1 MDTSEVFK
9 SGGINIPNPNYN
21 PKKKKNKEA
30 PYIFTN
36 NVGRY
41 TNPQAE
47 AVASSAGDNW
57 VMDEN
62 YSRKYQRYGITPN
75 KISPNLDK
83 ELADAQS
90 NWAKGFNAISQAVVS
105 ETLLGTLKA
114 FPDLFDAITNGF
126 LKSDGDYQN
135 PISNKLQEWQDY
147 FDNEVA
153 PIYSDPTRADIL
165 HGGLTNF
172 GWWASN
178 LPSVMS
184 SLTLLIPST
193 GITKG
198 IGYLGKLAK
207 IGARTRKG
215 LRALSGVNKAID
227 EGKALN
233 GFQKAII
240 AGTGG
245 AVQTN
250 VGRFASLSANALL
263 QRTMENY
270 QEAQGVY
277 KDMYSDAYDKLNNMN
292 EQEYADFINKNKQLV
307 EEAGGD
313 SSNKDAIARR
323 IAKRSADEDFKFN
336 YWNVGFDILQM
347 YGLRNMWKGIKS
359 GESSGTLNKVLR
371 EQKAKVGKTAEE
383 FEKYQQNLSKWT
395 KVRNNLVDR
404 LKGEK
409 VVVAGELSEGIEEA
423 INTIAQEEGMHVG
436 KELIGED
443 VHSSFDNRLQKYLQS
458 GAIYDSAFW
467 GVMGGVVFHHLGSG
481 FGRLQQTLE
490 DRANAKVDEKTGES
504 KKKSPFS
511 ISELGE
517 IKSRREDMNSWST
530 ITNRYIQRA
539 QEIKEGK
546 NPYSIGEDDKTLKGE
561 SDTQAAKQ
569 KADNDFIT
577 DMTLNAA
584 HKGNLDYLRA
594 FMASDEVR
602 KAMVEKGVVSEAE
615 SKEHQQRMLSKI
627 DSTIDSYTNNL
638 AKLINLVDNNAL
650 NKAHKNDIVPIEYLQ
665 GIASN
670 NVKYQQV
677 IQSLNLKEQQ
687 YDQLI
692 ADAFA
697 NEDIQK
703 VLGNKYTPEQFRAA
717 ASHALISNTMSALYA
732 EKRKLMKNKLTLSDK
747 VAIDNIDR
755 ILKEYGE
762 MLDDNEYRLTVA
774 HMINS
779 DFDENG
785 NIIRSATNIGEE
797 FDNIFQG
804 KDVTGAN
811 DQTDAQ
817 IVANFKAFA
826 KKYNFNER
834 LGNFE
839 SEENV
844 LDQLNKHNIST
855 TEINNLIVKADKVGL
870 PSDTFSKLLVSRS
883 DIELNRRYNQA
894 QLVTNADTL
903 SQELSFLQNTMNET
917 RKKVIDKSYKLINE
931 LADKYKD
938 EENNSIKQAVDAYY
952 VDNNDDFDSATSFM
966 TAAEKS
972 SFKEALDALH
982 LNSGL
987 NYRLGKQIQQLLGM
1001 RDKIKD
1007 ARNKAKDSEE
1017 KDAPVEESTTK
1028 PEEGNTATQST
1039 SSSTTGQ
1046 TATTQG
1052 QSSTQNASSSS
1063 SQGVQSEQTNNQSS
1077 TQQKSPTSKVNRE
1090 KSNVTQTKS
1099 EFTTKKSIS
1108 FTFDK
1113 DGNPTKANNV
1123 DDGYELVAGE
1133 DGTYEVTGAKR
1144 TDDRF
1149 YNNTDIAT
1157 NDEAQIVYNPYVK
1170 FDDEGNVISFE
1181 KGKLGTQA
1189 DVDAY
1194 EKALDEAEK
1203 QKEEQVQDEEQSS
1216 SLSTGGLS
1224 TEPESQTSN
1233 DQTAQVEEETK
1244 PEEKPEEKSESK
1256 KEEKKGPS
1264 LEEQD
1269 EFKERMSRKILND
1282 VKNNPDLD
1290 LSVAKEEYITEAIKI
1305 GYSEEEAKEMTDIWF
1320 KLPVMLQKMMKD
1332 ENKKYA
1338 SIPDL
1343 IVMTADK
1350 ALDRFNQLTQ
1360 QYNKVA
1366 NDFLKEYA
1374 SNVNLPIRN
1383 GKYYGRL
1390 EDILRYVEDVTKG
1403 AESSD
1408 FIFDTIKNY
1417 LKTDEAKEL
1426 FVLTDENQVDRA
1438 GYLRDSHKTTY
1449 QRNVERITGNYINQV
1464 NINNLSEI
1472 LDEDGIAA
1480 AEKELSLIQPGDE
1493 LEVEIGNKL
1502 NKSTQVILYKHNGV
1516 TIGWQALSNV
1526 SPLTGRNVRIADCW
1540 VHELDLTREENDG
1553 MAKNFFK
1560 QILSREGNFATLD
1573 DIVYKAAFDKLTKD
1587 ELKQL
1592 VIDFATH
1599 PRIQEAIKAG
1609 VLKINQ
1615 EQGFTYEKAL
1625 NGIAKIWR
1633 YNYEFK
1639 DDTDIFHEDL
1649 SPSIDNYYNKLR
1661 AEISAANMIADG
1673 DFNITVGMMSKG
1685 EVIRAK
1691 DKELKEDGTTR
1702 NTSEVAAPIATAL
1715 SAGTEAY
1722 IGVGVNGYVSISGL
1736 GNQNFGTTG
1745 SARSNQTYLCLPNT
1759 NGTIDYV
1766 AAYPITL
1773 RPMTYI
1779 HNGKETE
1786 IPRNQVLDTL
1796 VNSVI
1801 GQIQERLSNI
1811 KDFNDWNDLRDL
1823 IANVYSFDKN
1833 GILGGIKVYYDNSG
1847 NVQLFCDNRNKYTL
1861 FAKNVKGNVPN
1872 IIKVEINGEKRNV
1885 SFGEAAVL
1893 IEKDI
1898 RENTRVN
1905 INSTL
1910 VAADNNRAMPIK
1922 NKFIHYDKEG
1932 FHINIPA
1939 YNGNNSFNI
1948 NTSSYNSFLISNN
1961 LLRVDLAQENSSNY
1975 RRVATRKQ
1983 GGNQTLN
1990 IDIHDKLEQENPPVE
2005 GIEEPISPN
2014 TLQSD
2019 ITNILNDKDI
2029 ASKGAAIAERLMSDQ
2044 ATQNYETLKNKVK
2057 GHKYSTVLDGLFPEN
2072 IIFDDEAIQTE
2083 RTKENGDPNVV
2094 AYYNPKTNAIV
2105 VGNDWLNIASNSNL
2119 GGGNCA
2125 ARVLIHENL
2134 HKQINASRN
2143 KAKAKRQL
2151 KTIYDDFVQAI
2162 DADILDLAAGK
2173 FDEVNARHGNI
2184 FKDENHAKEFI
2195 NHIAEYKFDKLLD
2208 KNKEDTAIEEFIV
2221 ESLTSEGL
2229 IQYLNS
2235 VHVEGEHLN
2244 KGAKSIWQR
2253 IMEFI
2258 NNIFG
2263 FDIADESLRAKEF
2276 NTLAKAFSNEKKTKI
2291 QEGTLNFKED
2301 ETQQTENDNV
2311 VSQQESKAENI
2322 SKEELQSEEDKD
2334 KSEDNGLVDDNT
2346 DLTVN
2351 EEDIDEDDD
2360 IDFSSVPDKGLN
2372 SYSTVF
2378 DSIRSIPLSEQAKF
2392 ASLIEQGE
2400 VSVTCR

>member
-1 MDTSEVFK
+1 MDTTQFINKGGYEVLNPLWSK
-9 SGGINIPNPNYN
+9 S
-21 PKKKKNKEA
+21 KKNNQPKTILSASPQQGGLAETFYRA
-30 PYIFTN
+30 
-36 NVGRY
+36 
-41 TNPQAE
+41 NPSNFVFEGA
-47 AVASSAGDNW
+47 N
-57 VMDEN
+57 
-62 YSRKYQRYGITPN
+62 KYLRYGITPN
-75 KISPNLDK
+75 RVSPNLDK

-90 NWAKGFNAISQAVVS
+90 NWAKGFNSISQAVIS

-126 LKSDGDYQN
+126 LQSDGDYQN

-147 FDNEVA
+147 FNNEVA

-193 GITKG
+193 GIIKG
-198 IGYLGKLAK
+198 VGYLGKLAK

-227 EGKALN
+227 EGKTLN
-233 GFQKAII
+233 GFQKAIV
-240 AGTGG
+240 G
-245 AVQTN
+245 ATS
-250 VGRFASLSANALL
+250 GMESKFSRFASLSANALL

-277 KDMYSDAYDKLNNMN
+277 KDMYSDAYDKLNDMSD
-292 EQEYADFINKNKQLV
+292 EEYADFVNKNKQLV

-371 EQKAKVGKTAEE
+371 EQKARVGKTAEE

-409 VVVAGELSEGIEEA
+409 VVVAGELSEGLEEA

-443 VHSSFDNRLQKYLQS
+443 IHSSFDNRLQKYLQS

-490 DRANAKVDEKTGES
+490 DKANSKVDDKTGES

-517 IKSRREDMNSWST
+517 VKSRREDMNSWSA
-530 ITNRYIQRA
+530 ITNTYIKRA

-561 SDTQAAKQ
+561 ADIQAAKQ
-569 KADNDFIT
+569 KADDDFIT

-584 HKGNLDYLRA
+584 HKGNLDYLRT
-594 FMASDEVR
+594 FMSSDEVR

-615 SKEHQQRMLSKI
+615 SKEHQQRILDKI

-638 AKLINLVDNNAL
+638 SKLINLVDNNAL

-670 NVKYQQV
+670 NVKYQQT
-677 IQSLNLKEQQ
+677 IKSIGLREQQ

-717 ASHALISNTMSALYA
+717 ASHALISNTMAALYA
-732 EKRKLMKNKLTLSDK
+732 EKKRLMKNKLTLSDK

-755 ILKEYGE
+755 TLKEYGE
-762 MLDDNEYRLTVA
+762 MLNDNEYRLTVA

-779 DFDENG
+779 DFDEKG
-785 NIIRSATNIGEE
+785 NIVRNPTNIGEE
-797 FDNIFQG
+797 FDNIFIG

-817 IVANFKAFA
+817 IISNFKAFA

-844 LDQLNKHNIST
+844 LDQLRKHNTTT

-870 PSDTFSKLLVSRS
+870 PSDTFSKLLVTRS

-894 QLVTNADTL
+894 QLVTTADTL
-903 SQELSFLQNTMNET
+903 SKELSFLQNTMNET
-917 RKKVIDKSYKLINE
+917 RKKVIDNSYKFINE
-931 LADKYKD
+931 LADKYND
-938 EENNSIKQAVDAYY
+938 GENNSIKQAIDAYY
-952 VDNNDDFDSATSFM
+952 VDNDKDFDSATSFM
-966 TAAEKS
+966 TASEKS

-987 NYRLGKQIQQLLGM
+987 NYRLGKQIQELLGM

-1017 KDAPVEESTTK
+1017 KNAPVEESTTK

-1039 SSSTTGQ
+1039 SSAITSQ
-1046 TATTQG
+1046 PATTQS
-1052 QSSTQNASSSS
+1052 QSSTQNASNSS
-1063 SQGVQSEQTNNQSS
+1063 SQAVQSQQTNNQSGA
-1077 TQQKSPTSKVNRE
+1077 QQNSPTSKTNKE
-1090 KSNVTQTKS
+1090 KSNVTQQKS
-1099 EFTTKKSIS
+1099 EFTPKKSINLI
-1108 FTFDK
+1108 FDK

-1133 DGTYEVTGAKR
+1133 DGTYELTGAKR

-1157 NDEAQIVYNPYVK
+1157 NDETQIVYNPYVK

-1203 QKEEQVQDEEQSS
+1203 QKEEQTQDEEQSS
-1216 SLSTGGLS
+1216 SPSTGGLS

-1233 DQTAQVEEETK
+1233 DQTTEVEEETK
-1244 PEEKPEEKSESK
+1244 PEEKPEDK
-1256 KEEKKGPS
+1256 KEKKKGLS

-1269 EFKERMSRKILND
+1269 EFKERMSKKILND
-1282 VKNNPDLD
+1282 VKANPDLD

-1305 GYSEEEAKEMTDIWF
+1305 GYSEEEAKEMTDKWF
-1320 KLPVMLQKMMKD
+1320 KLPIMVQKMMKAKD
-1332 ENKKYA
+1332 KKYA

-1343 IVMTADK
+1343 IVITADK
-1350 ALDRFNQLTQ
+1350 ALDRFNKLVKE
-1360 QYNKVA
+1360 YNNIA
-1366 NDFLKEYA
+1366 NEFLKEYA
-1374 SNVNLPIRN
+1374 SNVNLPVRN

-1403 AESSD
+1403 TESSD
-1408 FIFDTIKNY
+1408 FIFDAIKNY

-1426 FVLTDENQVDRA
+1426 FVLTDEKNVDNA
-1438 GYLRDSHKTTY
+1438 NYLSNTHKTTY
-1449 QRNVERITGNYINQV
+1449 QRNVERITGNVINTI

-1472 LDEDGIAA
+1472 LDEDGIKA
-1480 AEKELSLIQPGDE
+1480 AEKELSLIEPGDE
-1493 LEVEIGNKL
+1493 LDVEISTKL
-1502 NKSTQVILYKHNGV
+1502 NKNTQVILYKHNRV
-1516 TIGWQALSNV
+1516 VIGWQALSDINQN
-1526 SPLTGRNVRIADCW
+1526 TGRNVRIADCW
-1540 VHELDLTREENDG
+1540 RHELDLSKSDNDG
-1553 MAKNFFK
+1553 AAKDFFK
-1560 QILSREGNFATLD
+1560 QILNRDGDFATLD
-1573 DIVYKAAFDKLTKD
+1573 DIIHSVAFDKLSKKEFK
-1587 ELKQL
+1587 EL
-1592 VIDFATH
+1592 VTAFATN
-1599 PRIQEAIKAG
+1599 PKIQEAIKDG
-1609 VLKINQ
+1609 ILIINQ
-1615 EQGFTYEKAL
+1615 EKGFTYEKAL
-1625 NGIAKIWR
+1625 NGVAKIWR

-1639 DDTDIFHEDL
+1639 DYNEVL
-1649 SPSIDNYYNKLR
+1649 SASIDDYYNKLR
-1661 AEISAANMIADG
+1661 SEISTANLITDG
-1673 DFNITVGMMSKG
+1673 KHTITVGMMSKG

-1702 NTSEVAAPIATAL
+1702 NTSEVVAPIATAL

-1722 IGVGVNGYVSISGL
+1722 IGVGTNNYITISGL
-1736 GNQNFGTTG
+1736 GARNYGTTG
-1745 SARSNQTYLCLPNT
+1745 EAKNNQTYLCLPNT

-1779 HNGKETE
+1779 HDGKETE
-1786 IPRNQVLDTL
+1786 IPKNQVLETL
-1796 VNSVI
+1796 VQSVI
-1801 GQIQERLSNI
+1801 GQIQERLLNV

-1823 IANVYSFDKN
+1823 IANIYSFDKN
-1833 GILGGIKVYYDNSG
+1833 GILGGIRVYYDNYG
-1847 NVQLFCDNRNKYTL
+1847 NVQLFCDNGNKYTL

-1872 IIKVEINGEKRNV
+1872 IIKVEVNGEKRNV
-1885 SFGEAAVL
+1885 SFGEAASL
-1893 IEKDI
+1893 LEDDI
-1898 RENTRVN
+1898 RENTRIN

-1910 VAADNNRAMPIK
+1910 IAADNNRAMPIK

-1939 YNGNNSFNI
+1939 YNGQNAFNI
-1948 NTSSYNSFLISNN
+1948 NASSYNSFLINNN

-1975 RRVATRKQ
+1975 RKTAIRKP
-1983 GGNQTLN
+1983 GGNQNLTIN
-1990 IDIHDKLEQENPPVE
+1990 IHNKIEQENPPVE
-2005 GIEEPISPN
+2005 DIETSTPVN

-2019 ITNILNDKDI
+2019 INTILNDESI
-2029 ASKGAAIAERLMSDQ
+2029 ASKGIAIAERLMSNT

-2057 GHKYSTVLDGLFPEN
+2057 GHKYSTVFDGLFPEN
-2072 IIFDDEAIQTE
+2072 IIFDDEAIQKE
-2083 RTKENGDPNVV
+2083 KTKDKDNTNVV
-2094 AYYNPKTNAIV
+2094 AYYDAKTDSIV
-2105 VGNDWLNIASNSNL
+2105 VGNDWLNIASDPKL
-2119 GGGNCA
+2119 GGGNRA

-2143 KAKAKRQL
+2143 KEKAKRQL

-2162 DADILDLAAGK
+2162 DADILDLSAGK
-2173 FDEVNARHGNI
+2173 FKEVNARHGNI
-2184 FKDENHAKEFI
+2184 FENENHAKDFI

-2235 VHVEGEHLN
+2235 VHVEGEHLK
-2244 KGAKSIWQR
+2244 KGNKSIWQR

-2258 NNIFG
+2258 NSIFG

-2276 NTLAKAFSNEKKTKI
+2276 NTLAKAFSNEKKTKV
-2291 QEGTLNFKED
+2291 QEGTLNFEED
-2301 ETQQTENDNV
+2301 ETQQTKTDNV
-2311 VSQQESKAENI
+2311 ISQQESETKDI
-2322 SKEELQSEEDKD
+2322 SKEEVQSEKDEDET
-2334 KSEDNGLVDDNT
+2334 EDIGLVDNNIDKAT
-2346 DLTVN
+2346 
-2351 EEDIDEDDD
+2351 EDEFDEDDD
-2360 IDFSSVPDKGLN
+2360 LDFSSVPDKSLN

-2378 DSIRSIPLSEQAKF
+2378 DSITSLPLSEQAKF

>member
-1 MDTSEVFK
+1 MDTSQFINKGGYEVLNPLWSK
-9 SGGINIPNPNYN
+9 S
-21 PKKKKNKEA
+21 KKNNQPKTIISASPQQGGLAETFYRA
-30 PYIFTN
+30 
-36 NVGRY
+36 
-41 TNPQAE
+41 NPSNFVFEGA
-47 AVASSAGDNW
+47 N
-57 VMDEN
+57 
-62 YSRKYQRYGITPN
+62 KYLKYGITPN
-75 KISPNLDK
+75 RISPNLDK

-90 NWAKGFNAISQAVVS
+90 NWTKGFNSISQAVVS

-126 LKSDGDYQN
+126 LQSDGDYQN

-147 FDNEVA
+147 FNNDVA

-193 GITKG
+193 GIVKG
-198 IGYLGKLAK
+198 VGYLGKLAK

-227 EGKALN
+227 EGKTLN
-233 GFQKAII
+233 GFQKAIV
-240 AGTGG
+240 G
-245 AVQTN
+245 ATS
-250 VGRFASLSANALL
+250 GMESKFSRFASLSANALL

-277 KDMYSDAYDKLNNMN
+277 KDMYSDAYDKLNNMSD
-292 EQEYADFINKNKQLV
+292 EEYADFVNKNKQLV

-371 EQKAKVGKTAEE
+371 EQKARVGKTAEE

-395 KVRNNLVDR
+395 KVRNNLADR

-409 VVVAGELSEGIEEA
+409 VVVAGELSEGLEEA

-443 VHSSFDNRLQKYLQS
+443 IHSSFDNRLQKYLQS

-490 DRANAKVDEKTGES
+490 DKANSKVDDKTGES

-517 IKSRREDMNSWST
+517 VKSRREDMNSWSA
-530 ITNRYIQRA
+530 ITNTYIKRA

-561 SDTQAAKQ
+561 ADIQAAKQ
-569 KADNDFIT
+569 KADDDFIT
-577 DMTLNAA
+577 DITLNAA
-584 HKGNLDYLRA
+584 HKGNLDYLRT
-594 FMASDEVR
+594 FMSSDEVR

-615 SKEHQQRMLSKI
+615 SKEHQQRILDKI

-638 AKLINLVDNNAL
+638 SKLINLVDNNAL

-670 NVKYQQV
+670 NVKYQQN
-677 IQSLNLKEQQ
+677 IKSIGLREQQ
-687 YDQLI
+687 YDHLI

-697 NEDIQK
+697 NPDIQK
-703 VLGNKYTPEQFRAA
+703 VIGNRYTPEQFRAA
-717 ASHALISNTMSALYA
+717 ASHALISNTMAALYA
-732 EKRKLMKNKLTLSDK
+732 EKKRLMKNKLTLSDK

-755 ILKEYGE
+755 TLKEYSE

-779 DFDENG
+779 DFDEKG
-785 NIIRSATNIGEE
+785 NLVRNPTNIGEE
-797 FDNIFQG
+797 FDNIFIG
-804 KDVTGAN
+804 KDSNGVN
-811 DQTDAQ
+811 EQTDAQ

-844 LDQLNKHNIST
+844 LDQLRKHNITT
-855 TEINNLIVKADKVGL
+855 TEINNLIIKADKVGL
-870 PSDTFSKLLVSRS
+870 PSDTFSKLLVTRS
-883 DIELNRRYNQA
+883 DMELNRRYNQA

-1017 KDAPVEESTTK
+1017 KNAPVEEGKTSTESTST
-1028 PEEGNTATQST
+1028 NTTGKAAATQS
-1039 SSSTTGQ
+1039 
-1046 TATTQG
+1046 
-1052 QSSTQNASSSS
+1052 QSLTQNASNSS
-1063 SQGVQSEQTNNQSS
+1063 SQGVQSQQTNNQSGA
-1077 TQQKSPTSKVNRE
+1077 QQKSPTSKTNKG
-1090 KSNVTQTKS
+1090 KSNVTQQKS
-1099 EFTTKKSIS
+1099 EFTPKKSIDLI
-1108 FTFDK
+1108 FDK
-1113 DGNPTKANNV
+1113 DGNPTKAYNIGG
-1123 DDGYELVAGE
+1123 GYELVAGE
-1133 DGTYEVTGAKR
+1133 NGIYELTGAR
-1144 TDDRF
+1144 GADDRF

-1157 NDEAQIVYNPYVK
+1157 NNEAQIVYNPYFK

-1216 SLSTGGLS
+1216 SSSTGGLS
-1224 TEPESQTSN
+1224 TKPESQTSN
-1233 DQTAQVEEETK
+1233 DQSTQVEEETK
-1244 PEEKPEEKSESK
+1244 HEEKPEDK
-1256 KEEKKGPS
+1256 KEEKKGLS

-1269 EFKERMSRKILND
+1269 EFKERMSKKILND
-1282 VKNNPDLD
+1282 VKANPDLD

-1305 GYSEEEAKEMTDIWF
+1305 GYSEEEAKEMTDKWF
-1320 KLPVMLQKMMKD
+1320 KLPIMVQKMMKAKD
-1332 ENKKYA
+1332 KKYA

-1343 IVMTADK
+1343 IVITADK
-1350 ALDRFNQLTQ
+1350 ALDRFNKLVKE
-1360 QYNKVA
+1360 YNNIA
-1366 NDFLKEYA
+1366 NEFLKEYA
-1374 SNVNLPIRN
+1374 SNVNLPVRN

-1403 AESSD
+1403 TESSD
-1408 FIFDTIKNY
+1408 FIFDAIKNY

-1426 FVLTDENQVDRA
+1426 FVLTDEKNVDNA
-1438 GYLRDSHKTTY
+1438 NYLSNTHKTTY
-1449 QRNVERITGNYINQV
+1449 QRNVERITGNVINTI

-1472 LDEDGIAA
+1472 LDEDGIKA
-1480 AEKELSLIQPGDE
+1480 AEKELSLIEPGNE
-1493 LEVEIGNKL
+1493 LEVEISTKL
-1502 NKSTQVILYKHNGV
+1502 NKNTQVILYKHNGV
-1516 TIGWQALSNV
+1516 VIGWQALSDINQN
-1526 SPLTGRNVRIADCW
+1526 TGRNVRIADCW
-1540 VHELDLTREENDG
+1540 RHELDLSKSDNDG
-1553 MAKNFFK
+1553 VAKDFFK
-1560 QILSREGNFATLD
+1560 QILNREGDFATLD
-1573 DIVYKAAFDKLTKD
+1573 DIIHSVAFDKLSKKEFK
-1587 ELKQL
+1587 EL
-1592 VIDFATH
+1592 VTAFATH
-1599 PRIQEAIKAG
+1599 LKIQEAIKSG
-1609 VLKINQ
+1609 ILIINQ
-1615 EQGFTYEKAL
+1615 EKGFTYEKAL

-1639 DDTDIFHEDL
+1639 DYNEVL
-1649 SPSIDNYYNKLR
+1649 SASIDDYYNKLR
-1661 AEISAANMIADG
+1661 SEISTANLITDG
-1673 DFNITVGMMSKG
+1673 KHTITVGMMSKG
-1685 EVIRAK
+1685 EIIRAK

-1702 NTSEVAAPIATAL
+1702 DTSEVVAPVATAL

-1722 IGVGVNGYVSISGL
+1722 IGVGTNNYVTISGL
-1736 GNQNFGTTG
+1736 GAHNYGTTG
-1745 SARSNQTYLCLPNT
+1745 KARSNQTYLCLPNT

-1779 HNGKETE
+1779 HDGKETE
-1786 IPRNQVLDTL
+1786 IPKNQVLETL
-1796 VNSVI
+1796 TDAII
-1801 GQIQERLSNI
+1801 GQIQERLLNV

-1823 IANVYSFDKN
+1823 IANIYSFDKN
-1833 GILGGIKVYYDNSG
+1833 GILGGIRVYYDNYG
-1847 NVQLFCDNRNKYTL
+1847 NVQLFCDNGNKYTL

-1872 IIKVEINGEKRNV
+1872 IIKVEVNGEKRNV
-1885 SFGEAAVL
+1885 SFGEAASL
-1893 IEKDI
+1893 LEDDI
-1898 RENTRVN
+1898 RENTRIN
-1905 INSTL
+1905 INDSL

-1939 YNGNNSFNI
+1939 YNEHNAFNI
-1948 NTSSYNSFLISNN
+1948 NASSYNSFLISNN

-1975 RRVATRKQ
+1975 RKTAIRKQ
-1983 GGNQTLN
+1983 GGNQNLTIN
-1990 IDIHDKLEQENPPVE
+1990 IHDKIEQENPPVE
-2005 GIEEPISPN
+2005 DIETSTPVN

-2019 ITNILNDKDI
+2019 INTILNDESI
-2029 ASKGAAIAERLMSDQ
+2029 ASKGIAIAERLMSDK
-2044 ATQNYETLKNKVK
+2044 ATQNYESLKKKVK
-2057 GHKYSTVLDGLFPEN
+2057 GHKYSTVFDGLFPEN
-2072 IIFDDEAIQTE
+2072 IIFDDEAIQREKSKDVNNT
-2083 RTKENGDPNVV
+2083 NVV
-2094 AYYNPKTNAIV
+2094 AYYDPKTDAIV
-2105 VGNDWLNIASNSNL
+2105 VGNDWLNIASDSKL
-2119 GGGNCA
+2119 GGGNRA

-2143 KAKAKRQL
+2143 KEKAKRQL

-2162 DADILDLAAGK
+2162 DADILDLSAGK
-2173 FDEVNARHGNI
+2173 FKEVNARHGNI
-2184 FKDENHAKEFI
+2184 FENENHAKDFI

-2235 VHVEGEHLN
+2235 VHVEGEHLK
-2244 KGAKSIWQR
+2244 KGNKSIWQR

-2258 NNIFG
+2258 NSIFG

-2276 NTLAKAFSNEKKTKI
+2276 NTLAKAFSNEKKTKV

-2301 ETQQTENDNV
+2301 GTQQTKTDNV
-2311 VSQQESKAENI
+2311 VSQQESETKDI
-2322 SKEELQSEEDKD
+2322 SKEEVQSEED
-2334 KSEDNGLVDDNT
+2334 EDETEDIGLVNKNIDKATEDEY
-2346 DLTVN
+2346 N
-2351 EEDIDEDDD
+2351 EDEDL
-2360 IDFSSVPDKGLN
+2360 DFSSVPDKSIN

-2378 DSIRSIPLSEQAKF
+2378 DSITSLPLSEQAKF
-2392 ASLIEQGE
+2392 ASLIEHGE
-2400 VSVTCR
+2400 VSISCR

>member
-1 MDTSEVFK
+1 MDTEKVFNN
-9 SGGINIPNPNYN
+9 SGYIVPNPNYN
-21 PKKKKNKEA
+21 PKTKK
-30 PYIFTN
+30 
-36 NVGRY
+36 GRSQSP
-41 TNPQAE
+41 TIHVMGVDESGGNGA
-47 AVASSAGDNW
+47 ADVFAKDVSDMWTMGDT
-57 VMDEN
+57 
-62 YSRKYQRYGITPN
+62 SKYQRYGITPN
-75 KISPNLDK
+75 RISPNLDK

-90 NWAKGFNAISQAVVS
+90 NWTKGFNAIAQAVVS
-105 ETLLGTLKA
+105 QSVLGTLKA

-126 LKSDGDYQN
+126 LQSDGDYQN

-147 FDNEVA
+147 FDQQVA

-207 IGARTRKG
+207 VGARTRKG
-215 LRALSGVNKAID
+215 LRALSGVDKAID

-233 GFQKAII
+233 GFQKAIVG
-240 AGTGG
+240 ATGG
-245 AVQTN
+245 GVESN
-250 VGRFASLSANALL
+250 IGRFASLSTNALL

-277 KDMYSDAYDKLNNMN
+277 KDMYDEASNKLNSMN
-292 EQEYADFINKNKQLV
+292 AQEYADFINKNQQLV

-359 GESSGTLNKVLR
+359 GENAGVLNKVLR
-371 EQKAKVGKTAEE
+371 EQKARVGKTAEE

-409 VVVAGELSEGIEEA
+409 VVIAGEVSEGIEEA
-423 INTIAQEEGMHVG
+423 VNTIAQEEGMHVG
-436 KELIGED
+436 KELLGED
-443 VHSSFDNRLQKYLQS
+443 IHSSFDNRLQKYLQS

-490 DRANAKVDEKTGES
+490 DRANAKPDKRTGETN
-504 KKKSPFS
+504 KKSPFS

-517 IKSRREDMNSWST
+517 IKSRREDMNSWSA

-539 QEIKEGK
+539 QEIKDGK
-546 NPYSIGEDDKTLKGE
+546 NPYSIGEDDKVLKGE
-561 SDTQAAKQ
+561 SDTQAARQ

-584 HKGNLDYLRA
+584 HKGNLDYLKA
-594 FMASDEVR
+594 FMSSDEVR
-602 KAMVEKGVVSEAE
+602 KAMVEKGVISEAE
-615 SKEHQQRMLSKI
+615 SKEHQQRMLAKI
-627 DSTIDSYTNNL
+627 DATIDSYTNNL
-638 AKLINLVDNNAL
+638 SKLINLVDNNSL

-670 NVKYQQV
+670 NVKYQQT
-677 IQSLNLKEQQ
+677 IQALGLREQQ
-687 YDQLI
+687 YDTLI

-697 NEDIQK
+697 NPDIQK

-717 ASHALISNTMSALYA
+717 ASHALISNTMAALYA
-732 EKRKLMKNKLTLSDK
+732 EKKRLMKNKLTLSDK

-755 ILKEYGE
+755 TLKEYSE
-762 MLDDNEYRLTVA
+762 MLDDNEYRLAIA

-785 NIIRSATNIGEE
+785 QIVRNPTNIGEE
-797 FDNIFQG
+797 FDNIFNG
-804 KDVTGAN
+804 KDVTGTTEQN
-811 DQTDAQ
+811 DAQ
-817 IVANFKAFA
+817 IVSNFKAFA
-826 KKYNFNER
+826 KKYKFDER

-839 SEENV
+839 STDNV
-844 LDQLNKHNIST
+844 LDQLNKHNIIT

-870 PSDTFSKLLVSRS
+870 PSDTFSKLLITRS

-917 RKKVIDKSYKLINE
+917 RKKVIDNSYKLINE

-938 EENNSIKQAVDAYY
+938 EENSSIRQAVDAYY
-952 VDNNDDFDSATSFM
+952 VDNDDDFDAATSFM
-966 TAAEKS
+966 TTSEKS
-972 SFKEALDALH
+972 SFKEALDVLH

-987 NYRLGKQIQQLLGM
+987 NYRLGKQIQDLLDM
-1001 RDKIKD
+1001 RNKIKD
-1007 ARNKAKDSEE
+1007 ARNKAKDSEDKTINE
-1017 KDAPVEESTTK
+1017 DDTKDDTKDKTVDTTTDNN
-1028 PEEGNTATQST
+1028 GQDV
-1039 SSSTTGQ
+1039 TTD
-1046 TATTQG
+1046 
-1052 QSSTQNASSSS
+1052 
-1063 SQGVQSEQTNNQSS
+1063 NQSS
-1077 TQQKSPTSKVNRE
+1077 TKNDTEKHVEFTKSQSVDNSSAEGKQSHEKPANTQ
-1090 KSNVTQTKS
+1090 KSNVTKEKQP
-1099 EFTTKKSIS
+1099 FTPKKSID
-1108 FTFDK
+1108 FKFDTE
-1113 DGNPTKANNV
+1113 GNPTKANNV
-1123 DDGYELVAGE
+1123 DNGFELIAGE
-1133 DGTYEVTGAKR
+1133 DGTYEVTGVR
-1144 TDDRF
+1144 TTDDRF
-1149 YNNTDIAT
+1149 YTNTDIAT
-1157 NDEAQIVYNPYVK
+1157 NDETQIVYNPYVK
-1170 FDDEGNVISFE
+1170 FDDEGNVVSFE

-1189 DVDAY
+1189 DADAY
-1194 EKALDEAEK
+1194 EKSLEEAER
-1203 QKEEQVQDEEQSS
+1203 QKEEQNQNDDKPISP
-1216 SLSTGGLS
+1216 STGGFS
-1224 TEPESQTSN
+1224 I
-1233 DQTAQVEEETK
+1233 ETK
-1244 PEEKPEEKSESK
+1244 PQTSDDITNEDEAKP
-1256 KEEKKGPS
+1256 KEEKKPEVKDEVS

-1269 EFKERMSRKILND
+1269 AFKSKMSIKIIED
-1282 VKNNPDLD
+1282 VKANPDLD
-1290 LSVAKEEYITEAIKI
+1290 LVAAKENYVADAIKL
-1305 GYSEEEAKEMTDIWF
+1305 GFSEEEAKDMTDKWF
-1320 KLPVMLQKMMKD
+1320 KLATLTQRMLKAKS
-1332 ENKKYA
+1332 KKFA

-1390 EDILRYVEDVTKG
+1390 EDILRYVENVTEG

-1408 FIFDTIKNY
+1408 FIFDAIKNY
-1417 LKTDEAKEL
+1417 LKTDEAKQL
-1426 FVLTDENQVDRA
+1426 FVLTDESQVDRA

-1449 QRNVERITGNYINQV
+1449 QRNIERITGNYLNQV
-1464 NINNLSEI
+1464 NINHLSEV
-1472 LDEDGIAA
+1472 LDEDGVKA
-1480 AEKELSLIQPGDE
+1480 AEKELSLIQTGDK
-1493 LEVEIGNKL
+1493 LEVEIDVKV
-1502 NKSTQVILYKHNGV
+1502 NKSTRVILYKHNGV
-1516 TIGWQALSNV
+1516 TVGWQALSSINK
-1526 SPLTGRNVRIADCW
+1526 LTGRNTRVADCW
-1540 VHELDLTREENDG
+1540 VHELDLTKEENDG
-1553 MAKNFFK
+1553 AAKTFFK
-1560 QILSREGNFATLD
+1560 QILNREEDYATLD
-1573 DIVYKAAFDKLTKD
+1573 DIVYRAAFDKLTK
-1587 ELKQL
+1587 EERNQL
-1592 VIDFATH
+1592 TVSFATH
-1599 PRIQEAIKAG
+1599 PRVQQAINAG
-1609 VLKINQ
+1609 ILKINQ
-1615 EQGFTYEKAL
+1615 EQGFTYDKAL
-1625 NGIAKIWR
+1625 EGIAKIWR

-1649 SPSIDNYYNKLR
+1649 SSSIDNYYNKLR

-1673 DFNITVGMMSKG
+1673 NFDITVGMMSKG

-1702 NTSEVAAPIATAL
+1702 NTEEVAAPIATAL

-1722 IGVGVNGYVSISGL
+1722 IGVGTNGYISISGL
-1736 GNQNFGTTG
+1736 GNQTYGNTG
-1745 SARSNQTYLCLPNT
+1745 SSRNNQTYLCLPNT

-1779 HNGKETE
+1779 NNGKETE

-1796 VNSVI
+1796 VDSVI
-1801 GQIQERLSNI
+1801 GQIQDRLFNV
-1811 KDFNDWNDLRDL
+1811 KDFNDWNDVRDL
-1823 IANVYSFDKN
+1823 IANIYSFDKN
-1833 GILGGIKVYYDNSG
+1833 GILAGIRVYYDNYG
-1847 NVQLFCDNRNKYTL
+1847 NVQLICDNGNKYTL
-1861 FAKNVKGNVPN
+1861 FAKNSKGNVPN
-1872 IIKVEINGEKRNV
+1872 MIKVENHDGKRNV
-1885 SFGEAAVL
+1885 AFQEAAL
-1893 IEKDI
+1893 LLEDDI

-1922 NKFIHYDKEG
+1922 NKFIRYDKDG

-1939 YNGNNSFNI
+1939 YNDKNAFNI
-1948 NTSSYNSFLISNN
+1948 NASSYNSFLISNN

-1990 IDIHDKLEQENPPVE
+1990 IEIHDKLEQENPPVE
-2005 GIEEPISPN
+2005 EREEEPSTD

-2019 ITNILNDKDI
+2019 ITSILNDKDI
-2029 ASKGAAIAERLMSDQ
+2029 VSKGAAIAERLMSDQ
-2044 ATQNYETLKNKVK
+2044 ATQNYEALKNKVK
-2057 GHKYSTVLDGLFPEN
+2057 GHKYSTVLDGLFPED
-2072 IIFDDEAIQTE
+2072 IIFDDEAIKAEQ
-2083 RTKENGDPNVV
+2083 TKENGDASAV
-2094 AYYNPKTNAIV
+2094 AYFDPKTNSIV

-2119 GGGNCA
+2119 GGGNRA
-2125 ARVLIHENL
+2125 ARILIHENL

-2151 KTIYDDFVQAI
+2151 KTIYDDFTKAI

-2184 FKDENHAKEFI
+2184 FKDENHAKDFI

-2244 KGAKSIWQR
+2244 KGSKSIWQR

-2276 NTLAKAFSNEKKTKI
+2276 NTLAKAFSNERKAKV
-2291 QEGTLNFKED
+2291 QEGTLNFKKD
-2301 ETQQTENDNV
+2301 ETQQIQTDDV
-2311 VSQQESKAENI
+2311 VPQQESETESI
-2322 SKEELQSEEDKD
+2322 SKEELQSEEDED
-2334 KSEDNGLVDDNT
+2334 KSEDNGLVNDNIDEAT
-2346 DLTVN
+2346 
-2351 EEDIDEDDD
+2351 EDEIDEDDD
-2360 IDFSSVPDKGLN
+2360 IDFSSVPDKSLS

-2378 DSIRSIPLSEQAKF
+2378 DSITSLPLSEQSKF
-2392 ASLIEQGE
+2392 ASLIAQGE

>member
-1 MDTSEVFK
+1 MDTSQFINKGGYEVLNPLWSK
-9 SGGINIPNPNYN
+9 S
-21 PKKKKNKEA
+21 KKNTQPKTIISASPQQGGLAETFYRANPSNFVFEGASKYMKE
-30 PYIFTN
+30 
-36 NVGRY
+36 
-41 TNPQAE
+41 
-47 AVASSAGDNW
+47 
-57 VMDEN
+57 
-62 YSRKYQRYGITPN
+62 GITPN
-75 KISPNLDK
+75 RISPNLDK

-90 NWAKGFNAISQAVVS
+90 NWTKGFNAISQAVVS

-153 PIYSDPTRADIL
+153 PIYTTPGVDISN
-165 HGGLTNF
+165 GGLTDP

-198 IGYLGKLAK
+198 IGYLGKLAN

-277 KDMYSDAYDKLNNMN
+277 KDMYSDAYDKLNNMT
-292 EQEYADFINKNKQLV
+292 EQEYADFINKNKKLV

-359 GESSGTLNKVLR
+359 GENSSTLNKVLR

-409 VVVAGELSEGIEEA
+409 VVIAGELSEGIEEA

-467 GVMGGVVFHHLGSG
+467 GVMGGIVFHHLGSG

-490 DRANAKVDEKTGES
+490 DRANSKVDEKTGES

-517 IKSRREDMNSWST
+517 IKSRREDMNSWSA

-602 KAMVEKGVVSEAE
+602 KAMVEKGVVTEAE

-717 ASHALISNTMSALYA
+717 ASHALISNTMAALYA

-755 ILKEYGE
+755 TLKEYGE

-779 DFDENG
+779 DFDEEGKLIKNP
-785 NIIRSATNIGEE
+785 TNIGEE
-797 FDNIFQG
+797 FDNIFTG
-804 KDVTGAN
+804 KDSTGAN

-844 LDQLNKHNIST
+844 LDQLNKHNINT

-952 VDNNDDFDSATSFM
+952 VDNDDDFDSATSFM
-966 TAAEKS
+966 TVAEKS

-987 NYRLGKQIQQLLGM
+987 NYRLGKQIQELLGM

-1017 KDAPVEESTTK
+1017 KNAPVEESKTST
-1028 PEEGNTATQST
+1028 ESTNTN
-1039 SSSTTGQ
+1039 TTGQ
-1046 TATTQG
+1046 ATTTQN
-1052 QSSTQNASSSS
+1052 QSSTQNTSNSS
-1063 SQGVQSEQTNNQSS
+1063 SQGVQSQQTNNQSF
-1077 TQQKSPTSKVNRE
+1077 TQQKSPTSKANKQ
-1090 KSNVTQTKS
+1090 KSNVTQMKS
-1099 EFTTKKSIS
+1099 EFTPKKSIS

-1113 DGNPTKANNV
+1113 NGNPTKANNV
-1123 DDGYELVAGE
+1123 DDGYELIAGE
-1133 DGTYEVTGAKR
+1133 DGTYELMGAKR

-1203 QKEEQVQDEEQSS
+1203 QKEEQDKGEEQSS
-1216 SLSTGGLS
+1216 SPSTGGLS
-1224 TEPESQTSN
+1224 TESESQTSN
-1233 DQTAQVEEETK
+1233 NQTTNNQTTQVKEETK
-1244 PEEKPEEKSESK
+1244 PEEKPENK

-1269 EFKERMSRKILND
+1269 EFKNTMSRKILND
-1282 VKNNPDLD
+1282 VRNNPDLD
-1290 LSVAKEEYITEAIKI
+1290 LSIAKQEYINEAIKF
-1305 GYSEEEAKEMTDIWF
+1305 GFSEEEAKNMTDIWF
-1320 KLPVMLQKMMKD
+1320 KLPEKVQQMLRAKS
-1332 ENKKYA
+1332 NKYA

-1374 SNVNLPIRN
+1374 SNVNLPVRN

-1408 FIFDTIKNY
+1408 FIFDAIKNY

-1449 QRNVERITGNYINQV
+1449 QRNVERITGNYLNQV

-1472 LDEDGIAA
+1472 LDEDGVTA

-1493 LEVEIGNKL
+1493 LEVEKGTKL
-1502 NKSTQVILYKHNGV
+1502 NKNTQVILYKHNGV
-1516 TIGWQALSNV
+1516 TIGWQALSSINYN
-1526 SPLTGRNVRIADCW
+1526 TGRNVRIADCW

-1553 MAKNFFK
+1553 MTKNFFK

-1592 VIDFATH
+1592 VTDFATH

-1633 YNYEFK
+1633 YNYELK

-1649 SPSIDNYYNKLR
+1649 TSSIDNYYNKLR
-1661 AEISAANMIADG
+1661 TEISAANMIADG

-1702 NTSEVAAPIATAL
+1702 NTSEVAAPILTAL

-1745 SARSNQTYLCLPNT
+1745 SARNNQTYLCLPNT

-1811 KDFNDWNDLRDL
+1811 KDFNDWNDFRDL
-1823 IANVYSFDKN
+1823 IANIYSFDKN
-1833 GILGGIKVYYDNSG
+1833 GILGGIRVYYDNYG
-1847 NVQLFCDNRNKYTL
+1847 NVQLFCDNGNKYTL

-1872 IIKVEINGEKRNV
+1872 IIKVETNVEKRNV

-1893 IEKDI
+1893 LEDDI
-1898 RENTRVN
+1898 RENTRIN
-1905 INSTL
+1905 INSAL

-1939 YNGNNSFNI
+1939 YNGNNAFNI
-1948 NTSSYNSFLISNN
+1948 NASSYNSFLISNN

-2005 GIEEPISPN
+2005 DIEDSISIN
-2014 TLQSD
+2014 SLQSD

-2105 VGNDWLNIASNSNL
+2105 VGNDWLNIASNPNL
-2119 GGGNCA
+2119 GGGNRA

-2143 KAKAKRQL
+2143 KVKAKRQL
-2151 KTIYDDFVQAI
+2151 KTIYDDFTQAI
-2162 DADILDLAAGK
+2162 DADILDLAASK
-2173 FDEVNARHGNI
+2173 FDEVNSRHGNI

-2244 KGAKSIWQR
+2244 KGTKSIWQR

-2301 ETQQTENDNV
+2301 ETQETKIDNV
-2311 VSQQESKAENI
+2311 VPQQESETESV
-2322 SKEELQSEEDKD
+2322 SKEELQSEEDED
-2334 KSEDNGLVDDNT
+2334 KSEDNELVDDNT
-2346 DLTVN
+2346 NLKVS
-2351 EEDIDEDDD
+2351 EEDLYEDDD
-2360 IDFSSVPDKGLN
+2360 VDYSSVPDKSLN

-2378 DSIRSIPLSEQAKF
+2378 DSITSIPLSEQAKF

-2400 VSVTCR
+2400 VSVTCQ

>member
-1 MDTSEVFK
+1 MDTSQFINKGGYEVLNPLWSK
-9 SGGINIPNPNYN
+9 S
-21 PKKKKNKEA
+21 KKNTEPKTIISASPQQGGLAETFYRANPSNFVFEGANKYMKE
-30 PYIFTN
+30 
-36 NVGRY
+36 
-41 TNPQAE
+41 
-47 AVASSAGDNW
+47 
-57 VMDEN
+57 
-62 YSRKYQRYGITPN
+62 GITPN
-75 KISPNLDK
+75 RISPNLDK

-90 NWAKGFNAISQAVVS
+90 NWTKGFNAISQAVVS

-126 LKSDGDYQN
+126 LQSDGDYQN

-147 FDNEVA
+147 FDNDVA

-277 KDMYSDAYDKLNNMN
+277 KDMYSDAYDKLNSMN
-292 EQEYADFINKNKQLV
+292 DQEYADFINKNKQLV

-359 GESSGTLNKVLR
+359 GEGSGTLNKVLR

-383 FEKYQQNLSKWT
+383 FEKYQQSLSKWT

-409 VVVAGELSEGIEEA
+409 VVIAGELSEGIEEA

-436 KELIGED
+436 KALIGED

-490 DRANAKVDEKTGES
+490 DKANSKVDEKTGES

-517 IKSRREDMNSWST
+517 IKSRREDMNSWSA

-594 FMASDEVR
+594 FMSSDEVR
-602 KAMVEKGVVSEAE
+602 KAMVEKGVVTEAE
-615 SKEHQQRMLSKI
+615 SKEHQQRILDKM

-650 NKAHKNDIVPIEYLQ
+650 NKAHKNDIVPIEHLQ

-670 NVKYQQV
+670 NVKYQQT
-677 IQSLNLKEQQ
+677 IQALNLREQQ

-692 ADAFA
+692 ANAFA

-717 ASHALISNTMSALYA
+717 ASHALISNTMAALYT
-732 EKRKLMKNKLTLSDK
+732 EKKRLMKNKLTLSDK

-755 ILKEYGE
+755 TLKEYSE

-785 NIIRSATNIGEE
+785 NIIRNPTNIGEE

-870 PSDTFSKLLVSRS
+870 PSDTFSKLLVTRS

-952 VDNNDDFDSATSFM
+952 VDNDDDFDSATSFM

-987 NYRLGKQIQQLLGM
+987 NYRLGKQIQGLLGM
-1001 RDKIKD
+1001 RDKIKE

-1017 KDAPVEESTTK
+1017 KNAPVEESKTST
-1028 PEEGNTATQST
+1028 ESTNANTS
-1039 SSSTTGQ
+1039 GQ
-1046 TATTQG
+1046 AATTQS
-1052 QSSTQNASSSS
+1052 QSSTQNTSNSS
-1063 SQGVQSEQTNNQSS
+1063 SQGVQSQQTNNQSS
-1077 TQQKSPTSKVNRE
+1077 TQQKPPTSEANKQ

-1099 EFTTKKSIS
+1099 EFTPKKSIN

-1123 DDGYELVAGE
+1123 DNGYELIAGE
-1133 DGTYEVTGAKR
+1133 DGTYEVLGAKR

-1157 NDEAQIVYNPYVK
+1157 NDESQIVYNPYVK
-1170 FDDEGNVISFE
+1170 FDNEGNVISFE

-1203 QKEEQVQDEEQSS
+1203 QKEEQAQEEEQSS
-1216 SLSTGGLS
+1216 SPSTGGLS
-1224 TEPESQTSN
+1224 VEPESQTSS
-1233 DQTAQVEEETK
+1233 DQTNQVEEETK
-1244 PEEKPEEKSESK
+1244 PETKPDNK

-1269 EFKERMSRKILND
+1269 EFKNTMSRKILND
-1282 VKNNPDLD
+1282 VRSNPDLD
-1290 LSVAKEEYITEAIKI
+1290 LSVAKQEYIDEAIKF
-1305 GYSEEEAKEMTDIWF
+1305 GFSEEEAKNMTDVWF
-1320 KLPVMLQKMMKD
+1320 KLPEKVQQMLRAK
-1332 ENKKYA
+1332 NNKYA

-1374 SNVNLPIRN
+1374 SNVNLPVRN

-1408 FIFDTIKNY
+1408 FIFDAIKNY
-1417 LKTDEAKEL
+1417 LKTDEAKKL

-1449 QRNVERITGNYINQV
+1449 QRNIERITGNYLNQV

-1560 QILSREGNFATLD
+1560 QILSREGNFASLD
-1573 DIVYKAAFDKLTKD
+1573 DIIYRAAFDKLTKD

-1592 VIDFATH
+1592 VTDFATH

-1779 HNGKETE
+1779 HDGKETE
-1786 IPRNQVLDTL
+1786 IPKNQVLDTL

-1823 IANVYSFDKN
+1823 IANIYSFDKN
-1833 GILGGIKVYYDNSG
+1833 GILGGIRVYYDNSG
-1847 NVQLFCDNRNKYTL
+1847 NVQLFCDNGNKYTL

-1893 IEKDI
+1893 IEEDI

-1932 FHINIPA
+1932 FHINIPS

-2005 GIEEPISPN
+2005 DIEEPISPN

-2019 ITNILNDKDI
+2019 INSILNDKDI

-2094 AYYNPKTNAIV
+2094 AYYNPKTDSIV

-2119 GGGNCA
+2119 GGGNRA

-2276 NTLAKAFSNEKKTKI
+2276 NTLAKVFSNERKTKT

-2311 VSQQESKAENI
+2311 VSQQESEDESI

-2378 DSIRSIPLSEQAKF
+2378 DSITSIPLSEQAKF

-2400 VSVTCR
+2400 VSITCQ

>member
-1 MDTSEVFK
+1 MDTTQFINKGDYEVLNPLWSK
-9 SGGINIPNPNYN
+9 S
-21 PKKKKNKEA
+21 KKNTQPKTIISASPQQGGLAETFYRA
-30 PYIFTN
+30 
-36 NVGRY
+36 
-41 TNPQAE
+41 NPSNFVFEGA
-47 AVASSAGDNW
+47 N
-57 VMDEN
+57 
-62 YSRKYQRYGITPN
+62 KYLRYGITPN
-75 KISPNLDK
+75 RVSPNLDK

-90 NWAKGFNAISQAVVS
+90 NWAKGFNSISQAVIS

-126 LKSDGDYQN
+126 LQSDGDYQN

-147 FDNEVA
+147 FNNEVA

-193 GITKG
+193 GIIKG
-198 IGYLGKLAK
+198 VGYLGKLAK

-227 EGKALN
+227 EGKTLN
-233 GFQKAII
+233 GFQKAIV
-240 AGTGG
+240 G
-245 AVQTN
+245 ATS
-250 VGRFASLSANALL
+250 GMESKFSRFASLSANALL

-277 KDMYSDAYDKLNNMN
+277 KDMYSDAYDKLNNMSD
-292 EQEYADFINKNKQLV
+292 EEYADFVNKNKQLV

-359 GESSGTLNKVLR
+359 GESSGTLNKVFR
-371 EQKAKVGKTAEE
+371 EQKARVGKTAEE

-395 KVRNNLVDR
+395 KVRNNLADR

-409 VVVAGELSEGIEEA
+409 VVVAGELSEGLEEA

-443 VHSSFDNRLQKYLQS
+443 IHSSFDNRLQKYLQS

-490 DRANAKVDEKTGES
+490 DKANYKVDDKTGES

-517 IKSRREDMNSWST
+517 VKSRREDMNSWSA
-530 ITNRYIQRA
+530 ITNTYIKRA

-561 SDTQAAKQ
+561 ADIQAAKQ

-584 HKGNLDYLRA
+584 HKGNLDYLRT
-594 FMASDEVR
+594 FMSSDEVR

-615 SKEHQQRMLSKI
+615 SKEHQQRILDKI

-638 AKLINLVDNNAL
+638 SKLINLVDNNAL

-670 NVKYQQV
+670 NVKYQQT
-677 IQSLNLKEQQ
+677 IKSIGLREQQ

-717 ASHALISNTMSALYA
+717 ASHALISNTMAALYA
-732 EKRKLMKNKLTLSDK
+732 EKKRLMKNKLTLSDK
-747 VAIDNIDR
+747 VAIDNIDKT
-755 ILKEYGE
+755 LKEYGE
-762 MLDDNEYRLTVA
+762 MLNDNEYRLTVA

-779 DFDENG
+779 DFDETG
-785 NIIRSATNIGEE
+785 NIVRNPTNIGEK
-797 FDNIFQG
+797 FDNIFIG
-804 KDVTGAN
+804 KDITGAN

-817 IVANFKAFA
+817 IISNFKAFA

-844 LDQLNKHNIST
+844 LDQLRKHNITT

-870 PSDTFSKLLVSRS
+870 PSDTFSKLLVTRS

-894 QLVTNADTL
+894 QLVTTADTL
-903 SQELSFLQNTMNET
+903 SKELSFLQNTMNET
-917 RKKVIDKSYKLINE
+917 RKKVIDNSYKFING

-938 EENNSIKQAVDAYY
+938 GENNSIKQAIDAYY
-952 VDNNDDFDSATSFM
+952 VDNDKDFDSATSFM
-966 TAAEKS
+966 TASEKS

-987 NYRLGKQIQQLLGM
+987 NYRLGKQIQELLGM

-1017 KDAPVEESTTK
+1017 KNAPVEEGKTST
-1028 PEEGNTATQST
+1028 EST
-1039 SSSTTGQ
+1039 STNTTGQ
-1046 TATTQG
+1046 AATTQS
-1052 QSSTQNASSSS
+1052 QSSTQNASNSS
-1063 SQGVQSEQTNNQSS
+1063 SQGVQSQQTNNQSGA
-1077 TQQKSPTSKVNRE
+1077 QQKSPTSKTNKE
-1090 KSNVTQTKS
+1090 KSNVTQQKS
-1099 EFTTKKSIS
+1099 EFTPKKSIDLI
-1108 FTFDK
+1108 FDK
-1113 DGNPTKANNV
+1113 DGNPTKAYNIGG
-1123 DDGYELVAGE
+1123 GYELVAGE
-1133 DGTYEVTGAKR
+1133 NGIYELTGAR
-1144 TDDRF
+1144 GADDRF

-1157 NDEAQIVYNPYVK
+1157 NNEAQIVYNPYFK

-1203 QKEEQVQDEEQSS
+1203 QKEEQAQDEEQSS
-1216 SLSTGGLS
+1216 SPSTGGLS
-1224 TEPESQTSN
+1224 TEPESQTSS
-1233 DQTAQVEEETK
+1233 DQTTQVEEETK
-1244 PEEKPEEKSESK
+1244 PEEKPENK
-1256 KEEKKGPS
+1256 KEEKKGLS

-1269 EFKERMSRKILND
+1269 EFKERMSKKILND
-1282 VKNNPDLD
+1282 VKANPDLD

-1305 GYSEEEAKEMTDIWF
+1305 GYSEEEAKEMTDKWF
-1320 KLPVMLQKMMKD
+1320 KLPAMVQKMMKAKD
-1332 ENKKYA
+1332 KKYA

-1343 IVMTADK
+1343 IVITADK
-1350 ALDRFNQLTQ
+1350 ALDRFNKLVKE
-1360 QYNKVA
+1360 YNNIA
-1366 NDFLKEYA
+1366 NEFLKEYA
-1374 SNVNLPIRN
+1374 SNVNLPVRN

-1403 AESSD
+1403 TESSD
-1408 FIFDTIKNY
+1408 FIFDAIKNY

-1426 FVLTDENQVDRA
+1426 FVLTDEKNVDNA
-1438 GYLRDSHKTTY
+1438 NYLSNTHKTTY
-1449 QRNVERITGNYINQV
+1449 QRNVEKITGNVINTI

-1472 LDEDGIAA
+1472 LDEDGIKA
-1480 AEKELSLIQPGDE
+1480 AEKELTLIEPGDE
-1493 LEVEIGNKL
+1493 LDVEISTKL
-1502 NKSTQVILYKHNGV
+1502 NKNTQVILYKHNGV
-1516 TIGWQALSNV
+1516 VIGWQALSDINQN
-1526 SPLTGRNVRIADCW
+1526 TGRNVRIADCW
-1540 VHELDLTREENDG
+1540 RHELDLSKSYNDG
-1553 MAKNFFK
+1553 AAKDFFK
-1560 QILSREGNFATLD
+1560 QILNRDGDFATLD
-1573 DIVYKAAFDKLTKD
+1573 DIIHSVAFDKLSKKEFK
-1587 ELKQL
+1587 EL
-1592 VIDFATH
+1592 VTAFATH
-1599 PRIQEAIKAG
+1599 PKIQEAIKDG
-1609 VLKINQ
+1609 ILIINQ
-1615 EQGFTYEKAL
+1615 EKGFTYEKAL
-1625 NGIAKIWR
+1625 NGVAKIWR

-1639 DDTDIFHEDL
+1639 DYNEVL
-1649 SPSIDNYYNKLR
+1649 SASIDDYYNKLR
-1661 AEISAANMIADG
+1661 SEISTANLITDG
-1673 DFNITVGMMSKG
+1673 KHTITVGMMSKG

-1702 NTSEVAAPIATAL
+1702 NTSEVVAPIATVL

-1722 IGVGVNGYVSISGL
+1722 IGVGTNNYVTISGL
-1736 GNQNFGTTG
+1736 GARNYGTTG
-1745 SARSNQTYLCLPNT
+1745 EAKNNQTYLCLPNT

-1779 HNGKETE
+1779 HDGKETE
-1786 IPRNQVLDTL
+1786 IPKNQVLETL
-1796 VNSVI
+1796 VQSVI
-1801 GQIQERLSNI
+1801 GQIQERLLNV
-1811 KDFNDWNDLRDL
+1811 KDFNNWNDLRDL
-1823 IANVYSFDKN
+1823 IANIYSFDKN
-1833 GILGGIKVYYDNSG
+1833 GILGGIRVYYDNYG
-1847 NVQLFCDNRNKYTL
+1847 NVQLFCDNGNKYTL

-1885 SFGEAAVL
+1885 SFGEAASL
-1893 IEKDI
+1893 LEDDI
-1898 RENTRVN
+1898 RKNTRIN

-1910 VAADNNRAMPIK
+1910 IAADNNRAMPIK

-1939 YNGNNSFNI
+1939 YNGQNAFNI
-1948 NTSSYNSFLISNN
+1948 NASSYNSFLINNN

-1975 RRVATRKQ
+1975 RKTAIRKP
-1983 GGNQTLN
+1983 GGNQNLTIN
-1990 IDIHDKLEQENPPVE
+1990 IHDKIEQENPPVE
-2005 GIEEPISPN
+2005 DIETSTPVN

-2019 ITNILNDKDI
+2019 INTILNDESI
-2029 ASKGAAIAERLMSDQ
+2029 ASKGIAIAERLMSNT

-2057 GHKYSTVLDGLFPEN
+2057 GHKYSTVFDGLFPEN
-2072 IIFDDEAIQTE
+2072 IIFDDEAIQKE
-2083 RTKENGDPNVV
+2083 KTKDKDNTNVV
-2094 AYYNPKTNAIV
+2094 AYYDAKTDSIV
-2105 VGNDWLNIASNSNL
+2105 VGNDWLNIASDPKL
-2119 GGGNCA
+2119 GGGNRA

-2143 KAKAKRQL
+2143 KEKAKRQL

-2162 DADILDLAAGK
+2162 DADILDLSAGK
-2173 FDEVNARHGNI
+2173 FKEVNARHGNI
-2184 FKDENHAKEFI
+2184 FENENHAKDFI

-2235 VHVEGEHLN
+2235 VHVEGEHLK
-2244 KGAKSIWQR
+2244 KGNKSIWQR

-2258 NNIFG
+2258 NSIFG

-2276 NTLAKAFSNEKKTKI
+2276 NTLAKAFSNEKKTKV

-2301 ETQQTENDNV
+2301 ETQQTKTDNV
-2311 VSQQESKAENI
+2311 ISQQESEIKDI
-2322 SKEELQSEEDKD
+2322 SEEEVQSEKDEDET
-2334 KSEDNGLVDDNT
+2334 EDIGLVDNNIDKAT
-2346 DLTVN
+2346 
-2351 EEDIDEDDD
+2351 EDEFDEDDD
-2360 IDFSSVPDKGLN
+2360 LDFSSVPDKSLN

-2378 DSIRSIPLSEQAKF
+2378 DSITSLPLSEQAKF

>member
-9 SGGINIPNPNYN
+9 SGGMNIPNPNYN
-21 PKKKKNKEA
+21 PKKKKNREA
-30 PYIFTN
+30 PYMFTN
-36 NVGRY
+36 NVGKY
-41 TNPQAE
+41 GNPQAT
-47 AVASSAGDNW
+47 AVANSAGDNW
-57 VMDEN
+57 VMDED
-62 YSRKYQRYGITPN
+62 YTRKYQNYGITPN
-75 KISPNLDK
+75 KVSSNLDK

-90 NWAKGFNAISQAVVS
+90 NWTKGFNAISQAVIS
-105 ETLLGTLKA
+105 EAFLGTLKA

-126 LKSDGDYQN
+126 LQSDGDYQN

-147 FDNEVA
+147 FNNDIA

-193 GITKG
+193 GIIKG
-198 IGYLGKLAK
+198 VGYLGKLAN

-240 AGTGG
+240 TGTGG
-245 AVQTN
+245 AVQSN
-250 VGRFASLSANALL
+250 VGRFATLSTNALL

-292 EQEYADFINKNKQLV
+292 EQEYTDFINKNKQLV

-359 GESSGTLNKVLR
+359 GEGSGTLNKVLR

-409 VVVAGELSEGIEEA
+409 VVIAGELSEGVEEA

-443 VHSSFDNRLQKYLQS
+443 IHSSFDNRLQKYLQS

-467 GVMGGVVFHHLGSG
+467 GVMGGIVFHHLGNG
-481 FGRLQQTLE
+481 FERLQQTLE
-490 DRANAKVDEKTGES
+490 DKANNKVDEKTGES

-517 IKSRREDMNSWST
+517 IKSRREDMNGWSA

-584 HKGNLDYLRA
+584 HKGNLDYLRT

-602 KAMVEKGVVSEAE
+602 KAMVEKGVVTEAE

-650 NKAHKNDIVPIEYLQ
+650 NKTHKNDIVPIEYLQ

-670 NVKYQQV
+670 NVKYQQS
-677 IQSLNLKEQQ
+677 IQALGLKEQQ

-692 ADAFA
+692 SDAFD
-697 NEDIQK
+697 NEDIKK

-717 ASHALISNTMSALYA
+717 ASHALISNTMAALYA
-732 EKRKLMKNKLTLSDK
+732 EKKRLMKNKLTLSDK

-755 ILKEYGE
+755 TLKEYSE
-762 MLDDNEYRLTVA
+762 MLDDNEYRLTIA

-779 DFDENG
+779 DFDEEG
-785 NIIRSATNIGEE
+785 NIIRNATNIGEE
-797 FDNIFQG
+797 FDNIFTG
-804 KDVTGAN
+804 KDVTGVN

-839 SEENV
+839 SEENI
-844 LDQLNKHNIST
+844 LDQLNKHNINT

-894 QLVTNADTL
+894 QLVTNADAL
-903 SQELSFLQNTMNET
+903 SKELSFLQNTMNET

-931 LADKYKD
+931 LANKYKD
-938 EENNSIKQAVDAYY
+938 EENNSIKQAIDAYY
-952 VDNNDDFDSATSFM
+952 VDNNDDFDSSTSFM

-987 NYRLGKQIQQLLGM
+987 NYRLGKQIQELLGM
-1001 RDKIKD
+1001 RNKIKE

-1017 KDAPVEESTTK
+1017 RDAPVEEDKTSTEST
-1028 PEEGNTATQST
+1028 NTDTT
-1039 SSSTTGQ
+1039 SQ
-1046 TATTQG
+1046 AATTQS
-1052 QSSTQNASSSS
+1052 QSSTQNTSNSL
-1063 SQGVQSEQTNNQSS
+1063 SQDIQSQQTNNQSS
-1077 TQQKSPTSKVNRE
+1077 TQQKLPTSETNKQ
-1090 KSNVTQTKS
+1090 KSNVIQTKS
-1099 EFTTKKSIS
+1099 KFTPKKSIN

-1123 DDGYELVAGE
+1123 DNGYDLIAGE
-1133 DGTYEVTGAKR
+1133 DGTYEVVGAKR

-1157 NDEAQIVYNPYVK
+1157 NDESQIVYNPYVK
-1170 FDDEGNVISFE
+1170 FDDEGNIISFE

-1203 QKEEQVQDEEQSS
+1203 QKEEQAQEEEQSS
-1216 SLSTGGLS
+1216 SSSTGELS
-1224 TEPESQTSN
+1224 IESESQASN
-1233 DQTAQVEEETK
+1233 NQTTQVEEETK
-1244 PEEKPEEKSESK
+1244 PEEKLKG

-1269 EFKERMSRKILND
+1269 EFKNTMSRKILND
-1282 VKNNPDLD
+1282 VRSNPDLD
-1290 LSVAKEEYITEAIKI
+1290 LSVAKQEYINEAIKF
-1305 GYSEEEAKEMTDIWF
+1305 GFSEEEAKNMTDIWF
-1320 KLPVMLQKMMKD
+1320 KLPEKVQQMLKAK
-1332 ENKKYA
+1332 NNKYA

-1408 FIFDTIKNY
+1408 FIFDAIKNY

-1426 FVLTDENQVDRA
+1426 FVLTDESQVDKA

-1449 QRNVERITGNYINQV
+1449 QRNVERITGNYLNQV
-1464 NINNLSEI
+1464 NINNLYEI
-1472 LDEDGIAA
+1472 LDEDEVAA

-1526 SPLTGRNVRIADCW
+1526 SPLTGRNIRIADCW

-1560 QILSREGNFATLD
+1560 QILSREGNFASLD
-1573 DIVYKAAFDKLTKD
+1573 DIVYKAAFDKLTKN

-1592 VIDFATH
+1592 VTDFATH

-1661 AEISAANMIADG
+1661 TEISAANMIADG
-1673 DFNITVGMMSKG
+1673 NFNITVGMMSKG

-1691 DKELKEDGTTR
+1691 DKELREDGTTR
-1702 NTSEVAAPIATAL
+1702 DTSEVAAPIATAL

-1766 AAYPITL
+1766 AAYPITF
-1773 RPMTYI
+1773 RPMSYI

-1786 IPRNQVLDTL
+1786 IPRNQVLDSL

-1823 IANVYSFDKN
+1823 IANIYSFDKN
-1833 GILGGIKVYYDNSG
+1833 GILGGIRVYYDNYG
-1847 NVQLFCDNRNKYTL
+1847 NVQLFCDNGNKYTL

-1872 IIKVEINGEKRNV
+1872 IIKVETNGEKRNV
-1885 SFGEAAVL
+1885 SFGEAAIL
-1893 IEKDI
+1893 LEDDI

-1910 VAADNNRAMPIK
+1910 VAADNNRTMPIK

-1948 NTSSYNSFLISNN
+1948 NTTSYNSFLISNN

-1983 GGNQTLN
+1983 GGNQILN
-1990 IDIHDKLEQENPPVE
+1990 INIHDKLEQENPPVE
-2005 GIEEPISPN
+2005 DIEDSNSINS
-2014 TLQSD
+2014 LQSD

-2029 ASKGAAIAERLMSDQ
+2029 ASKGAAIAERLMSNQ

-2083 RTKENGDPNVV
+2083 RNKEDGDVNVV

-2105 VGNDWLNIASNSNL
+2105 VGNDWLNIASNPNL
-2119 GGGNCA
+2119 GGGNRA

-2143 KAKAKRQL
+2143 KVKAKRQL
-2151 KTIYDDFVQAI
+2151 KTIYGDFVQAI
-2162 DADILDLAAGK
+2162 DTDILDLAAGK
-2173 FDEVNARHGNI
+2173 FDEVNSRHGNI

-2235 VHVEGEHLN
+2235 VHVEDEHLN
-2244 KGAKSIWQR
+2244 KGTKSIWQR

-2276 NTLAKAFSNEKKTKI
+2276 NTLAKAFNNEKKTKI

-2301 ETQQTENDNV
+2301 ESQQTKIDNV
-2311 VSQQESKAENI
+2311 VPQQESETENV

-2334 KSEDNGLVDDNT
+2334 KSENNELVDDNT
-2346 DLTVN
+2346 DLSVN
-2351 EEDIDEDDD
+2351 EEDVDEDDD
-2360 IDFSSVPDKGLN
+2360 IDYSSVPDKSLN

-2378 DSIRSIPLSEQAKF
+2378 DSITSISLSEQAKF

>member
-1 MDTSEVFK
+1 MDTTQFINKGGYEVLNPLWSK
-9 SGGINIPNPNYN
+9 S
-21 PKKKKNKEA
+21 KKNNQPKTILSASPQQGGLAETFYRA
-30 PYIFTN
+30 
-36 NVGRY
+36 
-41 TNPQAE
+41 NPSNFVFEGA
-47 AVASSAGDNW
+47 N
-57 VMDEN
+57 
-62 YSRKYQRYGITPN
+62 KYLRYGITPN
-75 KISPNLDK
+75 RVSPNLDK

-90 NWAKGFNAISQAVVS
+90 NWAKGFNSISQAVIS

-126 LKSDGDYQN
+126 LQSDGDYQN

-147 FDNEVA
+147 FNNEVA

-193 GITKG
+193 GIIKG
-198 IGYLGKLAK
+198 VGYLGKLAK

-227 EGKALN
+227 EGKTLN
-233 GFQKAII
+233 GFQKAIV
-240 AGTGG
+240 G
-245 AVQTN
+245 ATS
-250 VGRFASLSANALL
+250 GMESKFSRFASLSANALL

-277 KDMYSDAYDKLNNMN
+277 KDMYSDAYDKLNNMSD
-292 EQEYADFINKNKQLV
+292 EEYADFVNKNKQLV

-371 EQKAKVGKTAEE
+371 EQKARVGKTAEE

-395 KVRNNLVDR
+395 KVRNNLADR

-409 VVVAGELSEGIEEA
+409 VVVAGELSEGLEEA

-443 VHSSFDNRLQKYLQS
+443 IHSSFDNRLQKYLQS

-490 DRANAKVDEKTGES
+490 DKANSKVDDKTGES

-517 IKSRREDMNSWST
+517 VKSRREDMSSWSA
-530 ITNRYIQRA
+530 ITNTYIKRA

-561 SDTQAAKQ
+561 ADIQAAKQ
-569 KADNDFIT
+569 KADDDFIT

-584 HKGNLDYLRA
+584 HKGNLDYLRT
-594 FMASDEVR
+594 FMSSDEVR

-615 SKEHQQRMLSKI
+615 SKEHQQRILDKI

-638 AKLINLVDNNAL
+638 SKLINLVDNNAL

-670 NVKYQQV
+670 NVKYQQT
-677 IQSLNLKEQQ
+677 IKSIGLREQQ

-717 ASHALISNTMSALYA
+717 ASHALISNTMAALYA
-732 EKRKLMKNKLTLSDK
+732 EKKRLMKNKLTLSDK

-755 ILKEYGE
+755 TLKEYGE
-762 MLDDNEYRLTVA
+762 MLNDNEYRLTVA

-779 DFDENG
+779 DFDEKG
-785 NIIRSATNIGEE
+785 NIVRNPTNIGEE
-797 FDNIFQG
+797 FDNIFIG
-804 KDVTGAN
+804 KDITGAN

-817 IVANFKAFA
+817 IISNFKAFA

-844 LDQLNKHNIST
+844 LDQLRKHNTTT

-870 PSDTFSKLLVSRS
+870 SSDTFSKLLVTRS

-894 QLVTNADTL
+894 QLVTTADTL

-917 RKKVIDKSYKLINE
+917 RKKVIDNSYKLINE

-987 NYRLGKQIQQLLGM
+987 NYRLGKQIQKLLGM
-1001 RDKIKD
+1001 RNKIKE

-1017 KDAPVEESTTK
+1017 KNAPEEESTTK
-1028 PEEGNTATQST
+1028 PEEGSTVTQST
-1039 SSSTTGQ
+1039 SNVTTGQ
-1046 TATTQG
+1046 TATTQS
-1052 QSSTQNASSSS
+1052 QSSTQNASNSS
-1063 SQGVQSEQTNNQSS
+1063 SQGVQSQQTNNQSS
-1077 TQQKSPTSKVNRE
+1077 TEQKSPTSKTNKK
-1090 KSNVTQTKS
+1090 KSNVTQQKS
-1099 EFTTKKSIS
+1099 EFTPKKSINLV
-1108 FTFDK
+1108 FDK

-1133 DGTYEVTGAKR
+1133 NGIYELTGAKR

-1157 NDEAQIVYNPYVK
+1157 DDETQIVYNPYIK

-1181 KGKLGTQA
+1181 KGKLGTQD

-1203 QKEEQVQDEEQSS
+1203 QKEEQAQDEEQSS
-1216 SLSTGGLS
+1216 SPSTGGLS
-1224 TEPESQTSN
+1224 TEPESQTSS
-1233 DQTAQVEEETK
+1233 DQTTQVEKETK
-1244 PEEKPEEKSESK
+1244 PEEKPEDK
-1256 KEEKKGPS
+1256 KEEKKGLS

-1269 EFKERMSRKILND
+1269 EFKERMSKKILND
-1282 VKNNPDLD
+1282 VKANPDLD
-1290 LSVAKEEYITEAIKI
+1290 LSVAKEEYIAEAIKI
-1305 GYSEEEAKEMTDIWF
+1305 GYSEEEAKEMTDKWF
-1320 KLPVMLQKMMKD
+1320 KLPIMVQKMMKAKD
-1332 ENKKYA
+1332 KKYA

-1343 IVMTADK
+1343 IVITADK
-1350 ALDRFNQLTQ
+1350 ALDRFNKLVKE
-1360 QYNKVA
+1360 YNNIA
-1366 NDFLKEYA
+1366 NEFLKEYA
-1374 SNVNLPIRN
+1374 SNVNLPVRN

-1403 AESSD
+1403 TESSD
-1408 FIFDTIKNY
+1408 FIFDAIKNY

-1426 FVLTDENQVDRA
+1426 FVLTDEKNVDNA
-1438 GYLRDSHKTTY
+1438 NYLSNTHKTTY
-1449 QRNVERITGNYINQV
+1449 QRNVERITGNVINTI

-1472 LDEDGIAA
+1472 LDEDGIKA
-1480 AEKELSLIQPGDE
+1480 AEKELTLIEPGDE
-1493 LEVEIGNKL
+1493 LEVEISTKL
-1502 NKSTQVILYKHNGV
+1502 NKNTQVILYKHNGV
-1516 TIGWQALSNV
+1516 VIGWQALSDINQN
-1526 SPLTGRNVRIADCW
+1526 TGRNVRIADCW
-1540 VHELDLTREENDG
+1540 RHELDLSKFDNDG
-1553 MAKNFFK
+1553 AAKDFFK
-1560 QILSREGNFATLD
+1560 QILNRDGDFATLD
-1573 DIVYKAAFDKLTKD
+1573 DIIHSVAFDKLSKKEFK
-1587 ELKQL
+1587 EL
-1592 VIDFATH
+1592 ITAFATH
-1599 PRIQEAIKAG
+1599 PKIQEAIKNG
-1609 VLKINQ
+1609 ILIINQ
-1615 EQGFTYEKAL
+1615 EKGFTYEKAL
-1625 NGIAKIWR
+1625 NGVAKIWR

-1639 DDTDIFHEDL
+1639 DYNEVL
-1649 SPSIDNYYNKLR
+1649 SASIDDYYNKLR
-1661 AEISAANMIADG
+1661 SEISTANLITDG
-1673 DFNITVGMMSKG
+1673 KHTITVGMMSKG

-1702 NTSEVAAPIATAL
+1702 NTSEVVAPIATAL

-1722 IGVGVNGYVSISGL
+1722 IGVGTNNYVTISGL
-1736 GNQNFGTTG
+1736 GARNYGTTG
-1745 SARSNQTYLCLPNT
+1745 EAKNNQTYLCLPNT

-1786 IPRNQVLDTL
+1786 IPKNQVLETL
-1796 VNSVI
+1796 VQSVI
-1801 GQIQERLSNI
+1801 GQIQERLLNV

-1823 IANVYSFDKN
+1823 IANIYSFDKN
-1833 GILGGIKVYYDNSG
+1833 GILGGIRVYYNNYG
-1847 NVQLFCDNRNKYTL
+1847 NVQLFCDNGNKYTL
-1861 FAKNVKGNVPN
+1861 FAKNIKGNVPN
-1872 IIKVEINGEKRNV
+1872 IIKIEVNGEKRNV
-1885 SFGEAAVL
+1885 SFGEATSL
-1893 IEKDI
+1893 LEDDI
-1898 RENTRVN
+1898 RENTRIN

-1910 VAADNNRAMPIK
+1910 IAADNNRAMPIK

-1939 YNGNNSFNI
+1939 YNGQNAFNI
-1948 NTSSYNSFLISNN
+1948 NASSYNSFLINNN

-1975 RRVATRKQ
+1975 RKTAIRKP
-1983 GGNQTLN
+1983 GGNQNLTIN
-1990 IDIHDKLEQENPPVE
+1990 IHDKIEQENPPVE
-2005 GIEEPISPN
+2005 DIETSTPIN

-2019 ITNILNDKDI
+2019 INTILNDESI
-2029 ASKGAAIAERLMSDQ
+2029 ASKGIAIAERLMSNT

-2057 GHKYSTVLDGLFPEN
+2057 GHKYSTVFDGLFPEN
-2072 IIFDDEAIQTE
+2072 IIFDDEAIQ
-2083 RTKENGDPNVV
+2083 KEKIKDKDNTNVV
-2094 AYYNPKTNAIV
+2094 AYYDAKTDSIV
-2105 VGNDWLNIASNSNL
+2105 VGNDWLNIASDPKL
-2119 GGGNCA
+2119 GGGNRA

-2143 KAKAKRQL
+2143 KEKAKRQL

-2162 DADILDLAAGK
+2162 DADILDLSAGK
-2173 FDEVNARHGNI
+2173 FKEVNARHGNI
-2184 FKDENHAKEFI
+2184 FENENHAKDFI

-2235 VHVEGEHLN
+2235 VHVEGEHLK
-2244 KGAKSIWQR
+2244 KGNKSIWQR

-2258 NNIFG
+2258 NSIFG

-2276 NTLAKAFSNEKKTKI
+2276 NTLAKAFSNEKKTKV

-2301 ETQQTENDNV
+2301 ETQQTKTDNV
-2311 VSQQESKAENI
+2311 ISQQESETKDI
-2322 SKEELQSEEDKD
+2322 SEEEVQSEKDEDET
-2334 KSEDNGLVDDNT
+2334 EDIGLVDNNIDKAT
-2346 DLTVN
+2346 
-2351 EEDIDEDDD
+2351 EDEFDEDDD
-2360 IDFSSVPDKGLN
+2360 LDFSSVPDKSLN

-2378 DSIRSIPLSEQAKF
+2378 DSITSLPLSEQAKF

>member
-1 MDTSEVFK
+1 MDTTQFINKGGYEVLNPLWSK
-9 SGGINIPNPNYN
+9 S
-21 PKKKKNKEA
+21 KKNTQPKTIISASPQQGGLAETFYRA
-30 PYIFTN
+30 
-36 NVGRY
+36 
-41 TNPQAE
+41 NPSNFVFEGA
-47 AVASSAGDNW
+47 N
-57 VMDEN
+57 
-62 YSRKYQRYGITPN
+62 KYLRYGITPN
-75 KISPNLDK
+75 RVSPNLDK

-90 NWAKGFNAISQAVVS
+90 NWAKGFNSISQAVIS

-126 LKSDGDYQN
+126 LQSDGDYQN

-147 FDNEVA
+147 FNNEVA

-193 GITKG
+193 GIIKG
-198 IGYLGKLAK
+198 VGYLGKLAK

-227 EGKALN
+227 EGKTLN
-233 GFQKAII
+233 GFQKAIV
-240 AGTGG
+240 G
-245 AVQTN
+245 ATS
-250 VGRFASLSANALL
+250 GMESKFSRFASLSANALL

-277 KDMYSDAYDKLNNMN
+277 KDMYSDAYDKLNNMSD
-292 EQEYADFINKNKQLV
+292 EEYADFVNKNKQLV

-371 EQKAKVGKTAEE
+371 EQKARVGKTAEE

-395 KVRNNLVDR
+395 KVRNNLADR

-409 VVVAGELSEGIEEA
+409 VVVAGELSEGLEEA

-443 VHSSFDNRLQKYLQS
+443 IHSSFDNRLQKYLQS

-490 DRANAKVDEKTGES
+490 DKANSKVDDKTGES

-517 IKSRREDMNSWST
+517 VKSRREDMNSWSA
-530 ITNRYIQRA
+530 ITNTYIKRA

-561 SDTQAAKQ
+561 ADIQAAKQ
-569 KADNDFIT
+569 KADDDFIT

-584 HKGNLDYLRA
+584 HKGNLDYLRT
-594 FMASDEVR
+594 FMSSDEVR

-615 SKEHQQRMLSKI
+615 SKEHQQRILDKI

-638 AKLINLVDNNAL
+638 SKLINLVDNNAL

-670 NVKYQQV
+670 NVKYQQT
-677 IQSLNLKEQQ
+677 IKSIGLREQQ

-717 ASHALISNTMSALYA
+717 ASHALISNTMAALYA
-732 EKRKLMKNKLTLSDK
+732 EKKRLMKNKLTLSDK
-747 VAIDNIDR
+747 VAIDNIDKT
-755 ILKEYGE
+755 LKEYGE
-762 MLDDNEYRLTVA
+762 MLNDNEYRLSVA

-779 DFDENG
+779 DFDEKG
-785 NIIRSATNIGEE
+785 NIVRNPTNIGEE
-797 FDNIFQG
+797 FDNIFIG
-804 KDVTGAN
+804 KDITGAN

-817 IVANFKAFA
+817 IISNFKAFA

-844 LDQLNKHNIST
+844 LDQLRKHNITT

-870 PSDTFSKLLVSRS
+870 PSDTFSKLLVTRS

-894 QLVTNADTL
+894 QLVTTADTL
-903 SQELSFLQNTMNET
+903 SKELSFLQNTMNET
-917 RKKVIDKSYKLINE
+917 RKKVIDNSYKFINE

-938 EENNSIKQAVDAYY
+938 GENNSIKQAIDAYY
-952 VDNNDDFDSATSFM
+952 VDNDKDFDSATSFM
-966 TAAEKS
+966 TASEKS

-987 NYRLGKQIQQLLGM
+987 NYRLGKQIQELLGM
-1001 RDKIKD
+1001 RDKIKE

-1017 KDAPVEESTTK
+1017 KNAPVEEGKTSTESTST
-1028 PEEGNTATQST
+1028 NTTGQAAATQS
-1039 SSSTTGQ
+1039 
-1046 TATTQG
+1046 
-1052 QSSTQNASSSS
+1052 QSSTQNASNSS
-1063 SQGVQSEQTNNQSS
+1063 SQGVQSQQTNNQSGA
-1077 TQQKSPTSKVNRE
+1077 QQKSPTSKTNKE
-1090 KSNVTQTKS
+1090 KSNVTQQKS
-1099 EFTTKKSIS
+1099 EFTPKKSIDLI
-1108 FTFDK
+1108 FDK
-1113 DGNPTKANNV
+1113 DGNPTKAYNIGG
-1123 DDGYELVAGE
+1123 GYELVAGE
-1133 DGTYEVTGAKR
+1133 NGIYELTGAR
-1144 TDDRF
+1144 GADDRF

-1157 NDEAQIVYNPYVK
+1157 NNEAQIVYNPYFK

-1216 SLSTGGLS
+1216 SSTGGLS

-1233 DQTAQVEEETK
+1233 DQSTQVEEKTK
-1244 PEEKPEEKSESK
+1244 PEEKPEDK
-1256 KEEKKGPS
+1256 KEEKKEDKKGLS

-1269 EFKERMSRKILND
+1269 EFKERMSKKILND
-1282 VKNNPDLD
+1282 VKANPDLD

-1305 GYSEEEAKEMTDIWF
+1305 GYSEEEAKEMTDKWF
-1320 KLPVMLQKMMKD
+1320 KLPIMVQKMMKAKD
-1332 ENKKYA
+1332 KKYA

-1343 IVMTADK
+1343 IVITADK
-1350 ALDRFNQLTQ
+1350 ALDRFNKLVKE
-1360 QYNKVA
+1360 YNNIA
-1366 NDFLKEYA
+1366 NEFLKEYA
-1374 SNVNLPIRN
+1374 SNVNLPVRN

-1403 AESSD
+1403 TESSD
-1408 FIFDTIKNY
+1408 FIFDAIKNY

-1426 FVLTDENQVDRA
+1426 FVLTDEKNVDNA
-1438 GYLRDSHKTTY
+1438 NYLSNTHKTTY
-1449 QRNVERITGNYINQV
+1449 QRNVERITGNVINTI

-1472 LDEDGIAA
+1472 LDEDGIKA
-1480 AEKELSLIQPGDE
+1480 AEKELSLIEPGDE
-1493 LEVEIGNKL
+1493 LEVEISTKL
-1502 NKSTQVILYKHNGV
+1502 NKNTQVILYKHNGV
-1516 TIGWQALSNV
+1516 VIGWQALSDINQN
-1526 SPLTGRNVRIADCW
+1526 TGRNVRIADCW
-1540 VHELDLTREENDG
+1540 RHELDLSKSDNDG
-1553 MAKNFFK
+1553 AAKDFFK
-1560 QILSREGNFATLD
+1560 QILNRDEDFATLD
-1573 DIVYKAAFDKLTKD
+1573 DIIHSVAFDKLSKKEFK
-1587 ELKQL
+1587 EL
-1592 VIDFATH
+1592 VTAFATH
-1599 PRIQEAIKAG
+1599 PKIQEAIKNG
-1609 VLKINQ
+1609 ILIINQ
-1615 EQGFTYEKAL
+1615 EKGFTYEKAL
-1625 NGIAKIWR
+1625 NGVAKIWR

-1639 DDTDIFHEDL
+1639 DYNEVL
-1649 SPSIDNYYNKLR
+1649 SASIDDYYNKLR
-1661 AEISAANMIADG
+1661 SEISTANLITDG
-1673 DFNITVGMMSKG
+1673 KHTITVGMMSKG

-1702 NTSEVAAPIATAL
+1702 NTSEVVAPIATAL
-1715 SAGTEAY
+1715 SSGTEAY
-1722 IGVGVNGYVSISGL
+1722 IGVGTNNYVTISGL
-1736 GNQNFGTTG
+1736 GARNYGTTG
-1745 SARSNQTYLCLPNT
+1745 EAKNNQTYLCLPNT

-1779 HNGKETE
+1779 HDGKETE
-1786 IPRNQVLDTL
+1786 IPKNQVLETL
-1796 VNSVI
+1796 VQSVI
-1801 GQIQERLSNI
+1801 GQIQERLLNV

-1823 IANVYSFDKN
+1823 IANIYSFDKN
-1833 GILGGIKVYYDNSG
+1833 GILGGIRVYYDNYG
-1847 NVQLFCDNRNKYTL
+1847 NVQLFCDNGNKYTL

-1872 IIKVEINGEKRNV
+1872 IIKVEVNGEKRNV
-1885 SFGEAAVL
+1885 SFGEAASL
-1893 IEKDI
+1893 LEDDI
-1898 RENTRVN
+1898 RENTRIN

-1910 VAADNNRAMPIK
+1910 IAADNNRAMPIK

-1939 YNGNNSFNI
+1939 YNGQNAFNI
-1948 NTSSYNSFLISNN
+1948 NISSYNSFLINNN

-1975 RRVATRKQ
+1975 RKTAIRKP
-1983 GGNQTLN
+1983 GGNQNLTIN
-1990 IDIHDKLEQENPPVE
+1990 IHDKIEQENPPVE
-2005 GIEEPISPN
+2005 DIETSTPVN

-2019 ITNILNDKDI
+2019 INTILNDESI
-2029 ASKGAAIAERLMSDQ
+2029 ASKGIAIAERLMSNT

-2057 GHKYSTVLDGLFPEN
+2057 GHKYSTVFDGLFPEN
-2072 IIFDDEAIQTE
+2072 IIFDDEAIQKE
-2083 RTKENGDPNVV
+2083 KTKDKDNTNVV
-2094 AYYNPKTNAIV
+2094 AYYDAKTDSIV
-2105 VGNDWLNIASNSNL
+2105 VGNDWLNIASDPKL
-2119 GGGNCA
+2119 GGGNRA

-2143 KAKAKRQL
+2143 KEKAKRQL

-2162 DADILDLAAGK
+2162 DADILDLSTGK
-2173 FDEVNARHGNI
+2173 FKEVNARHGNI
-2184 FKDENHAKEFI
+2184 FENENHAKDFI

-2235 VHVEGEHLN
+2235 VHVEGEHLK
-2244 KGAKSIWQR
+2244 KGNKSIWQR

-2258 NNIFG
+2258 NSIFG

-2276 NTLAKAFSNEKKTKI
+2276 NTLAKAFSNEKKTKV

-2301 ETQQTENDNV
+2301 ETQQTKTDNV
-2311 VSQQESKAENI
+2311 ISQQESETKDI
-2322 SKEELQSEEDKD
+2322 SEEEVQSEKDEDET
-2334 KSEDNGLVDDNT
+2334 EDIGLVDNNIDKAT
-2346 DLTVN
+2346 
-2351 EEDIDEDDD
+2351 EDEFDEDDD
-2360 IDFSSVPDKGLN
+2360 LDFSSVPDKSLN

-2378 DSIRSIPLSEQAKF
+2378 DSITSLPLSEQAKF

>member
-9 SGGINIPNPNYN
+9 NGGINIPNPNYN
-21 PKKKKNKEA
+21 PKKKKNKES
-30 PYIFTN
+30 PYMFTN
-36 NVGRY
+36 NIGKY
-41 TNPQAE
+41 GSPQAE
-47 AVASSAGDNW
+47 AVANSAGNNW
-57 VMDEN
+57 VMDED
-62 YSRKYQRYGITPN
+62 YTRKYQRYGITPN
-75 KISPNLDK
+75 RISPNLDK

-90 NWAKGFNAISQAVVS
+90 NWTKGFNAISQAVVS
-105 ETLLGTLKA
+105 EALLGTLKS

-126 LKSDGDYQN
+126 LQSDGNYQN

-178 LPSVMS
+178 LPSVMGN
-184 SLTLLIPST
+184 LTLLIPST
-193 GITKG
+193 GIIKG
-198 IGYLGKLAK
+198 IGYLSKLAK

-240 AGTGG
+240 TGTGG

-250 VGRFASLSANALL
+250 IGRFASLSANALL

-359 GESSGTLNKVLR
+359 GETSGTLNKVLR
-371 EQKAKVGKTAEE
+371 EQKARVGKTAEE

-395 KVRNNLVDR
+395 KVRNNLTDR

-409 VVVAGELSEGIEEA
+409 VVITGELSEGIEEA

-443 VHSSFDNRLQKYLQS
+443 IHSSFDNRLQKYLQS

-490 DRANAKVDEKTGES
+490 DRANDKVDEKTGES

-517 IKSRREDMNSWST
+517 IKSRREDMNSWSA

-602 KAMVEKGVVSEAE
+602 KAMVEKGVISEAE
-615 SKEHQQRMLSKI
+615 SKEHQQRILSKI

-638 AKLINLVDNNAL
+638 AKLINLVDNNTL
-650 NKAHKNDIVPIEYLQ
+650 NKAHENDIIPIEYLQ

-717 ASHALISNTMSALYA
+717 ASHALISNTMAALYA
-732 EKRKLMKNKLTLSDK
+732 EKTKLMKNKLTLSDK

-755 ILKEYGE
+755 TLKEYGE

-779 DFDENG
+779 DFDEEGKLIKNP
-785 NIIRSATNIGEE
+785 TNIGEE
-797 FDNIFQG
+797 FDNIFTG
-804 KDVTGAN
+804 KDSTGTN
-811 DQTDAQ
+811 NQTDAQ
-817 IVANFKAFA
+817 IIANFKAFA

-844 LDQLNKHNIST
+844 LDQLNKHNINT

-894 QLVTNADTL
+894 QLITNSDTL

-952 VDNNDDFDSATSFM
+952 VDNDDDFDSATSFM

-987 NYRLGKQIQQLLGM
+987 NYRLGKQIQDLLGM

-1017 KDAPVEESTTK
+1017 KNAPVEEGKTSTEST
-1028 PEEGNTATQST
+1028 NTNTT
-1039 SSSTTGQ
+1039 SQ
-1046 TATTQG
+1046 AATTQS
-1052 QSSTQNASSSS
+1052 QSSTQNTSNSS
-1063 SQGVQSEQTNNQSS
+1063 SQGVQSQQTNNQSS
-1077 TQQKSPTSKVNRE
+1077 TQQKSHTSETNKQ

-1099 EFTTKKSIS
+1099 EFTPKKSIS

-1123 DDGYELVAGE
+1123 DNGYELIAGE
-1133 DGTYEVTGAKR
+1133 DETYEVLGAKR

-1170 FDDEGNVISFE
+1170 FDDEGNIISFE

-1203 QKEEQVQDEEQSS
+1203 QKEEQVQEEEQSS
-1216 SLSTGGLS
+1216 SSSTGGLS
-1224 TEPESQTSN
+1224 TESESQTSN
-1233 DQTAQVEEETK
+1233 DQTNQVEEETK
-1244 PEEKPEEKSESK
+1244 PEEKPESK
-1256 KEEKKGPS
+1256 KEEKKGLS

-1269 EFKERMSRKILND
+1269 EFKNTMSRKILND
-1282 VKNNPDLD
+1282 VKANPDLD
-1290 LSVAKEEYITEAIKI
+1290 LSIAKQEYINEAIKF
-1305 GYSEEEAKEMTDIWF
+1305 GFSEEEAKNMTDIWF
-1320 KLPVMLQKMMKD
+1320 KLPEKVQQMLRAK
-1332 ENKKYA
+1332 NNKYA

-1408 FIFDTIKNY
+1408 FIFDAIKNY

-1449 QRNVERITGNYINQV
+1449 QRNIERITGNYLNQV
-1464 NINNLSEI
+1464 NIDNLSEI

-1516 TIGWQALSNV
+1516 TIGWQALSSVN
-1526 SPLTGRNVRIADCW
+1526 PNTGRNTRIADCW

-1553 MAKNFFK
+1553 KTKNFFK
-1560 QILSREGNFATLD
+1560 QILSREGNFASLD
-1573 DIVYKAAFDKLTKD
+1573 DIVYKAAFDKLTKN

-1592 VIDFATH
+1592 ITDFATH

-1633 YNYEFK
+1633 YNYELK

-1649 SPSIDNYYNKLR
+1649 GPSIDNYYNKLR
-1661 AEISAANMIADG
+1661 TEISAANMIADG
-1673 DFNITVGMMSKG
+1673 NFNITVGMMSKG

-1786 IPRNQVLDTL
+1786 IPKNQLLDTL
-1796 VNSVI
+1796 VNSVV
-1801 GQIQERLSNI
+1801 GQIQERLLNI
-1811 KDFNDWNDLRDL
+1811 KDFNDWNDFRDL
-1823 IANVYSFDKN
+1823 IANIYSFDKN
-1833 GILGGIKVYYDNSG
+1833 GILGGIRVYYDNYG
-1847 NVQLFCDNRNKYTL
+1847 NVQLFCDNGNKYTL

-1872 IIKVEINGEKRNV
+1872 IIKVETNGEKRNV

-1893 IEKDI
+1893 LEDDI

-1922 NKFIHYDKEG
+1922 NKFIHYNKEG

-1975 RRVATRKQ
+1975 RRIATRKQ

-2005 GIEEPISPN
+2005 DIEDSTSINS
-2014 TLQSD
+2014 LQSD

-2029 ASKGAAIAERLMSDQ
+2029 ASKGSAIAERLMSNQ

-2072 IIFDDEAIQTE
+2072 IIFDNEAIQTE
-2083 RTKENGDPNVV
+2083 RTKKNGDPNVV
-2094 AYYNPKTNAIV
+2094 AYYNPKTDSIV
-2105 VGNDWLNIASNSNL
+2105 VGNDWLNIASNPNL
-2119 GGGNCA
+2119 GGGNRA

-2143 KAKAKRQL
+2143 KVKAKRQL
-2151 KTIYDDFVQAI
+2151 KTIYDDFAQAI

-2173 FDEVNARHGNI
+2173 FDEVNSRHGNI

-2244 KGAKSIWQR
+2244 KGTKSIWQR

-2276 NTLAKAFSNEKKTKI
+2276 NTLAKAFSNKKKTKI

-2301 ETQQTENDNV
+2301 ETQQTKIDNIV
-2311 VSQQESKAENI
+2311 PQQESETESV
-2322 SKEELQSEEDKD
+2322 SKEELQSEEDED
-2334 KSEDNGLVDDNT
+2334 KSEDNELVDDNT
-2346 DLTVN
+2346 DLSVN
-2351 EEDIDEDDD
+2351 EEDVDEDDD
-2360 IDFSSVPDKGLN
+2360 IDYSSVPDKSLN

-2378 DSIRSIPLSEQAKF
+2378 DSIASIPLSEQAKF

-2400 VSVTCR
+2400 VSITCQ

>member
-1 MDTSEVFK
+1 MDTSQFISKGGYEVFNPLWSK
-9 SGGINIPNPNYN
+9 S
-21 PKKKKNKEA
+21 KKNKQPKTIISASPQQGGLAETFYRA
-30 PYIFTN
+30 NPSNFVFEGANKYIE
-36 NVGRY
+36 
-41 TNPQAE
+41 Q
-47 AVASSAGDNW
+47 
-57 VMDEN
+57 
-62 YSRKYQRYGITPN
+62 GITPN
-75 KISPNLDK
+75 RISPNLDK

-90 NWAKGFNAISQAVVS
+90 NWAKGFNSISQAVVS

-126 LKSDGDYQN
+126 LQSDGDYQN

-147 FDNEVA
+147 FNNDVA

-193 GITKG
+193 GIIKG
-198 IGYLGKLAK
+198 IGYLGKLAN

-227 EGKALN
+227 EGKTLN

-245 AVQTN
+245 AVQSN
-250 VGRFASLSANALL
+250 VGRFASLSTNALL

-292 EQEYADFINKNKQLV
+292 DEEYADFINKNRQLV

-359 GESSGTLNKVLR
+359 GENSGTLNKVLR

-383 FEKYQQNLSKWT
+383 FEKYQQSLSKWT

-490 DRANAKVDEKTGES
+490 DKANSKVDEKTGET

-561 SDTQAAKQ
+561 SDTQSAKQ
-569 KADNDFIT
+569 RADNDFIT

-594 FMASDEVR
+594 FMSSDEVR
-602 KAMVEKGVVSEAE
+602 KAMVEKGVVTEAE
-615 SKEHQQRMLSKI
+615 SKEHQQRILDKI

-717 ASHALISNTMSALYA
+717 ASHALISNTMAALYA

-755 ILKEYGE
+755 TLKEYSE

-785 NIIRSATNIGEE
+785 NIIRNATNIGEE

-804 KDVTGAN
+804 KDVTGAS

-817 IVANFKAFA
+817 IVANFKTFA

-870 PSDTFSKLLVSRS
+870 PSDTFSKLLVTRS

-894 QLVTNADTL
+894 QLVTNANIL

-987 NYRLGKQIQQLLGM
+987 NYRLGKQIQKLLGM

-1017 KDAPVEESTTK
+1017 KNAPVEESTTK

-1039 SSSTTGQ
+1039 SNATTGQ
-1046 TATTQG
+1046 TATTQS
-1052 QSSTQNASSSS
+1052 QSSTQNASNSS
-1063 SQGVQSEQTNNQSS
+1063 SQGIQSQQTNNQSS
-1077 TQQKSPTSKVNRE
+1077 TQQKSPTSKANKQ

-1123 DDGYELVAGE
+1123 DDGYELIAGE
-1133 DGTYEVTGAKR
+1133 DGVYEVTGAKR

-1157 NDEAQIVYNPYVK
+1157 NGESQIVYNPYVK
-1170 FDDEGNVISFE
+1170 FDDEGNVVSFE
-1181 KGKLGTQA
+1181 KGKIGTQA

-1194 EKALDEAEK
+1194 EKVLDEAEK
-1203 QKEEQVQDEEQSS
+1203 QKEQNQDEEQSS
-1216 SLSTGGLS
+1216 SPSTGGLS
-1224 TEPESQTSN
+1224 IEPESQTSS
-1233 DQTAQVEEETK
+1233 DQTNQVEEETK
-1244 PEEKPEEKSESK
+1244 PEEKPETKPESK

-1269 EFKERMSRKILND
+1269 EFKNTMSRKILND
-1282 VKNNPDLD
+1282 VRSNPDLD
-1290 LSVAKEEYITEAIKI
+1290 LSVAKQEYIDEAIKF
-1305 GYSEEEAKEMTDIWF
+1305 GFSEEEAKNMTDVWF
-1320 KLPVMLQKMMKD
+1320 KLPEKVQQMLRAK
-1332 ENKKYA
+1332 NNKYA

-1374 SNVNLPIRN
+1374 SNVNLPVRN

-1408 FIFDTIKNY
+1408 FIFDAIKNY

-1449 QRNVERITGNYINQV
+1449 QRNIERITGNYLNQV

-1516 TIGWQALSNV
+1516 TIGWQALSSV
-1526 SPLTGRNVRIADCW
+1526 SPLTGRNIRIADCW

-1560 QILSREGNFATLD
+1560 QILSREDNFATLD

-1592 VIDFATH
+1592 VTDFATH

-1702 NTSEVAAPIATAL
+1702 DTSEVAAPITTAL

-1779 HNGKETE
+1779 HDGKETE

-1823 IANVYSFDKN
+1823 IANIYSFDKN
-1833 GILGGIKVYYDNSG
+1833 GILGGIRVYYDNYG
-1847 NVQLFCDNRNKYTL
+1847 NVQLFCDNGNKYTL

-1893 IEKDI
+1893 LEDDI

-1932 FHINIPA
+1932 FHINIPS

-1948 NTSSYNSFLISNN
+1948 NTSSYNRFLISNN

-2005 GIEEPISPN
+2005 DIEDSTSINS
-2014 TLQSD
+2014 LQSD
-2019 ITNILNDKDI
+2019 ITSILNDKDI

-2044 ATQNYETLKNKVK
+2044 VTQNYETLKNKVK

-2094 AYYNPKTNAIV
+2094 AYYNPKTDSIV

-2119 GGGNCA
+2119 GGGNRA

-2143 KAKAKRQL
+2143 KVKAKRQL
-2151 KTIYDDFVQAI
+2151 KTIYDDFAQAI
-2162 DADILDLAAGK
+2162 DADVLDLAAGK
-2173 FDEVNARHGNI
+2173 FDEVNSRHGNI

-2208 KNKEDTAIEEFIV
+2208 KNKEDTAVEEFIV

-2301 ETQQTENDNV
+2301 ETQQTKIDNV
-2311 VSQQESKAENI
+2311 VPQQESEAESV

-2346 DLTVN
+2346 DLTMTK
-2351 EEDIDEDDD
+2351 EDIDEDDD
-2360 IDFSSVPDKGLN
+2360 IDYSSVPDKGLN

-2378 DSIRSIPLSEQAKF
+2378 DSITSIPLSEQAKF

-2400 VSVTCR
+2400 VSVICR

>member
-1 MDTSEVFK
+1 MDTTQFINKGGYEVLNPLWSK
-9 SGGINIPNPNYN
+9 S
-21 PKKKKNKEA
+21 KKNNQPKTILSASPQQGGLAETFYRA
-30 PYIFTN
+30 
-36 NVGRY
+36 
-41 TNPQAE
+41 NPSNFVFEGA
-47 AVASSAGDNW
+47 N
-57 VMDEN
+57 
-62 YSRKYQRYGITPN
+62 KYLRYGITPN
-75 KISPNLDK
+75 RVSPNLDK

-90 NWAKGFNAISQAVVS
+90 NWAKGFNSISQAVIS

-126 LKSDGDYQN
+126 LQSDGDYQN

-147 FDNEVA
+147 FNNKVA

-193 GITKG
+193 GIIKG
-198 IGYLGKLAK
+198 VGYLGKLAK

-227 EGKALN
+227 EGKTLN
-233 GFQKAII
+233 GFQKAIV
-240 AGTGG
+240 G
-245 AVQTN
+245 ATS
-250 VGRFASLSANALL
+250 GMESKFSRFASLSANALL

-277 KDMYSDAYDKLNNMN
+277 KDMYSDAYDKLNNMSD
-292 EQEYADFINKNKQLV
+292 EEYADFVNKNKQLV

-371 EQKAKVGKTAEE
+371 EQKARVGKTAEE

-395 KVRNNLVDR
+395 KVRNNLADR

-409 VVVAGELSEGIEEA
+409 VVIAGELSEGLEEA

-443 VHSSFDNRLQKYLQS
+443 IHSSFDNRLQKYLQS

-490 DRANAKVDEKTGES
+490 DKANSKVDDKTGES

-517 IKSRREDMNSWST
+517 VKSRREDMNSWSA
-530 ITNRYIQRA
+530 ITNTYIKRA

-561 SDTQAAKQ
+561 ADIQAAKQ
-569 KADNDFIT
+569 KADDDFIT

-584 HKGNLDYLRA
+584 HKGNLDYLRT
-594 FMASDEVR
+594 FMSSDEVR

-615 SKEHQQRMLSKI
+615 SKEHQQRILDKI

-638 AKLINLVDNNAL
+638 SKLINLVDNNAL

-670 NVKYQQV
+670 NVKYQQT
-677 IQSLNLKEQQ
+677 IKSIGLREQQ

-717 ASHALISNTMSALYA
+717 ASHALISNTMAALYA
-732 EKRKLMKNKLTLSDK
+732 EKKRLMKNKLTLSDK

-755 ILKEYGE
+755 TLKEYGE
-762 MLDDNEYRLTVA
+762 MLNDNEYRLTVA

-779 DFDENG
+779 DFDEKG
-785 NIIRSATNIGEE
+785 NIVRNPTNIGEE
-797 FDNIFQG
+797 FDNIFIG

-817 IVANFKAFA
+817 IISNFKAFA

-844 LDQLNKHNIST
+844 LDQLRKHNTTT

-870 PSDTFSKLLVSRS
+870 PSDTFSKLLVTRS

-894 QLVTNADTL
+894 QLVTTADTL
-903 SQELSFLQNTMNET
+903 SKELSFLQNTMNET
-917 RKKVIDKSYKLINE
+917 RKKVIDNSYKFING
-931 LADKYKD
+931 LADKYND
-938 EENNSIKQAVDAYY
+938 GENNSIKQAIDAYY
-952 VDNNDDFDSATSFM
+952 VDNDKDFDSATSFM
-966 TAAEKS
+966 TASEKS

-987 NYRLGKQIQQLLGM
+987 NYRLGKQIQELLGM

-1017 KDAPVEESTTK
+1017 KNAPVEESTTK

-1039 SSSTTGQ
+1039 SSAITSQ
-1046 TATTQG
+1046 PATTQS
-1052 QSSTQNASSSS
+1052 QSSTQNASNSS
-1063 SQGVQSEQTNNQSS
+1063 SQAVQSQQTNNQSGA
-1077 TQQKSPTSKVNRE
+1077 QQNSPTSKTNKE
-1090 KSNVTQTKS
+1090 KSNVTQQKS
-1099 EFTTKKSIS
+1099 EFTPKKSINLI
-1108 FTFDK
+1108 FDK

-1133 DGTYEVTGAKR
+1133 DGTYELTGAKR

-1157 NDEAQIVYNPYVK
+1157 NDETQIVYNPYVK

-1181 KGKLGTQA
+1181 KGKLGTQV

-1203 QKEEQVQDEEQSS
+1203 QKEEQAQDEEQSS
-1216 SLSTGGLS
+1216 SPSTGGLS

-1233 DQTAQVEEETK
+1233 DQTTEVEEETK
-1244 PEEKPEEKSESK
+1244 PEEKPEEK
-1256 KEEKKGPS
+1256 KEEKKGLS

-1269 EFKERMSRKILND
+1269 EFKERMSKKILND
-1282 VKNNPDLD
+1282 VKANPNLD

-1305 GYSEEEAKEMTDIWF
+1305 GYSEEEAKEMTDKWF
-1320 KLPVMLQKMMKD
+1320 KLPIMVQKMMKAKD
-1332 ENKKYA
+1332 KKYA

-1343 IVMTADK
+1343 IVITADK
-1350 ALDRFNQLTQ
+1350 ALDRFNKLVKE
-1360 QYNKVA
+1360 YNTIA
-1366 NDFLKEYA
+1366 NEFLKEYA
-1374 SNVNLPIRN
+1374 SNVNLPVRN

-1403 AESSD
+1403 TESSD
-1408 FIFDTIKNY
+1408 FIFDAIKNY

-1426 FVLTDENQVDRA
+1426 FVLTDEKNVDNA
-1438 GYLRDSHKTTY
+1438 NYLSNTHKTTY
-1449 QRNVERITGNYINQV
+1449 QRNVERITGNVINTI

-1472 LDEDGIAA
+1472 LDEDGIKA
-1480 AEKELSLIQPGDE
+1480 AEKELSLIEAGDE
-1493 LEVEIGNKL
+1493 LDVEISTKL
-1502 NKSTQVILYKHNGV
+1502 NKNTQVILYKHNEV
-1516 TIGWQALSNV
+1516 VIGWQALSDINQN
-1526 SPLTGRNVRIADCW
+1526 TGRNVRIADCW
-1540 VHELDLTREENDG
+1540 RHELDLSKSDNDG
-1553 MAKNFFK
+1553 AAKDFFK
-1560 QILSREGNFATLD
+1560 QILNREGDFATLD
-1573 DIVYKAAFDKLTKD
+1573 DIIHSVAFDKLSKKEFK
-1587 ELKQL
+1587 EL
-1592 VIDFATH
+1592 VTAFATN
-1599 PRIQEAIKAG
+1599 PKIQEAIKDG
-1609 VLKINQ
+1609 ILIINQ
-1615 EQGFTYEKAL
+1615 EKGFTYEKAL
-1625 NGIAKIWR
+1625 NGVAKIWR

-1639 DDTDIFHEDL
+1639 DYNEVL
-1649 SPSIDNYYNKLR
+1649 SASIDDYYNKLR
-1661 AEISAANMIADG
+1661 SEISTANLITDG
-1673 DFNITVGMMSKG
+1673 KHTITVGMMSKG

-1702 NTSEVAAPIATAL
+1702 NTSEVVAPIATAL

-1722 IGVGVNGYVSISGL
+1722 IGVGTNNYITISGL
-1736 GNQNFGTTG
+1736 GARNYGTTG
-1745 SARSNQTYLCLPNT
+1745 EAKNNQTYLCLPNT

-1779 HNGKETE
+1779 HDGKETE
-1786 IPRNQVLDTL
+1786 IPKNQVLETL
-1796 VNSVI
+1796 VQSVI
-1801 GQIQERLSNI
+1801 GQIQERLLNV
-1811 KDFNDWNDLRDL
+1811 KDFNNWNDLRDL
-1823 IANVYSFDKN
+1823 IANIYSFDKN
-1833 GILGGIKVYYDNSG
+1833 GILSGIRVYYDNYG
-1847 NVQLFCDNRNKYTL
+1847 NVQLFCDNGNKYTL
-1861 FAKNVKGNVPN
+1861 FAKNVKGNIPN
-1872 IIKVEINGEKRNV
+1872 IIKVEVNGEKRNV
-1885 SFGEAAVL
+1885 SFGEAASL
-1893 IEKDI
+1893 LEDDI
-1898 RENTRVN
+1898 RENTRIN

-1910 VAADNNRAMPIK
+1910 IAADNNRAMPIK

-1939 YNGNNSFNI
+1939 YNGQNAFNI
-1948 NTSSYNSFLISNN
+1948 NASSYNSFLINNN

-1975 RRVATRKQ
+1975 RKTAIRKP
-1983 GGNQTLN
+1983 GGNQNLTIN
-1990 IDIHDKLEQENPPVE
+1990 IHDKIEQENPPVE
-2005 GIEEPISPN
+2005 DIETSTPVN

-2019 ITNILNDKDI
+2019 INTILNDESI
-2029 ASKGAAIAERLMSDQ
+2029 ASKGIAIAERLMSNT

-2057 GHKYSTVLDGLFPEN
+2057 GHKYSTVFDGLFPEN
-2072 IIFDDEAIQTE
+2072 IIFDDEAIQKE
-2083 RTKENGDPNVV
+2083 KTKDKDNTNVV
-2094 AYYNPKTNAIV
+2094 AYYDAKTDSIV
-2105 VGNDWLNIASNSNL
+2105 VGNDWLNIASDPKL
-2119 GGGNCA
+2119 GGGNRA

-2143 KAKAKRQL
+2143 KEKAKRQL

-2162 DADILDLAAGK
+2162 DADILDLSAGK
-2173 FDEVNARHGNI
+2173 FKEVNARHGNI
-2184 FKDENHAKEFI
+2184 FENENHAKDFI

-2235 VHVEGEHLN
+2235 VHVESEHLK
-2244 KGAKSIWQR
+2244 KGNKSIWQR

-2258 NNIFG
+2258 NSIFG

-2276 NTLAKAFSNEKKTKI
+2276 NTLAKAFSNEKKTKV
-2291 QEGTLNFKED
+2291 QEETLNFEED
-2301 ETQQTENDNV
+2301 ETQQTKTDNV
-2311 VSQQESKAENI
+2311 ISQQESETKDI
-2322 SKEELQSEEDKD
+2322 SKEEVQSEKDEDET
-2334 KSEDNGLVDDNT
+2334 EDIGLVDDNIDKAT
-2346 DLTVN
+2346 
-2351 EEDIDEDDD
+2351 EDEFDEDDD
-2360 IDFSSVPDKGLN
+2360 LDFSSVPDKSLN

-2378 DSIRSIPLSEQAKF
+2378 DSITSLPLSEQAKF

>member
-57 VMDEN
+57 VMDAD
-62 YSRKYQRYGITPN
+62 YTSKYQRYGITPN
-75 KISPNLDK
+75 RISPNLDK

-90 NWAKGFNAISQAVVS
+90 NWTKGFNAISQAVVS

-153 PIYSDPTRADIL
+153 PIYNDPTRADIL

-313 SSNKDAIARR
+313 YSNKDAIARR

-359 GESSGTLNKVLR
+359 GENSGTLNKVLR

-409 VVVAGELSEGIEEA
+409 VVVAGELSEGLEEA

-594 FMASDEVR
+594 FMTSDEVR
-602 KAMVEKGVVSEAE
+602 KAMVEKGVVSEEE

-670 NVKYQQV
+670 NVKYQQI

-717 ASHALISNTMSALYA
+717 ASHALISNTMAAFYA

-755 ILKEYGE
+755 TLKEYGE

-779 DFDENG
+779 DFDEEGKLIKNP
-785 NIIRSATNIGEE
+785 TNIGEE
-797 FDNIFQG
+797 FDNIFTG

-844 LDQLNKHNIST
+844 LDQLNKHNINT

-894 QLVTNADTL
+894 QLITNADTL

-987 NYRLGKQIQQLLGM
+987 NYRLGKQIQGLLGM

-1017 KDAPVEESTTK
+1017 KNAPVEESKTSTESTNANTTSQ
-1028 PEEGNTATQST
+1028 A
-1039 SSSTTGQ
+1039 
-1046 TATTQG
+1046 ATTQS
-1052 QSSTQNASSSS
+1052 QSSTQNASNSS
-1063 SQGVQSEQTNNQSS
+1063 SQGVQSQQTNNQSG

-1133 DGTYEVTGAKR
+1133 DETYEVTGAKR

-1203 QKEEQVQDEEQSS
+1203 QKEEQAQDEEQSS
-1216 SLSTGGLS
+1216 SSSTGGLS

-1233 DQTAQVEEETK
+1233 DQTTQVEEETK
-1244 PEEKPEEKSESK
+1244 LEEKPEEKPESK

-1343 IVMTADK
+1343 IIMTADK

-1408 FIFDTIKNY
+1408 FIFDAIKNY

-1449 QRNVERITGNYINQV
+1449 QRNVERITGNYLNQV

-1493 LEVEIGNKL
+1493 LEVEKGNKV

-1516 TIGWQALSNV
+1516 TIGWQALSSINHN
-1526 SPLTGRNVRIADCW
+1526 TGRNTRIADCW
-1540 VHELDLTREENDG
+1540 VHELDLTKEENDG

-1560 QILSREGNFATLD
+1560 QILSREGDFASLD

-1592 VIDFATH
+1592 VTDFATH
-1599 PRIQEAIKAG
+1599 PRIQEAIKSG
-1609 VLKINQ
+1609 ILKIDQ

-1633 YNYEFK
+1633 YNYELK

-1649 SPSIDNYYNKLR
+1649 GPSIDNYYNKLR
-1661 AEISAANMIADG
+1661 IEISAANMIADG

-1702 NTSEVAAPIATAL
+1702 NTSEVAAPISTAL

-1786 IPRNQVLDTL
+1786 IPKNQLLDTL
-1796 VNSVI
+1796 VNSVV
-1801 GQIQERLSNI
+1801 GQIQERLLNI

-1823 IANVYSFDKN
+1823 IANIYSFDKN
-1833 GILGGIKVYYDNSG
+1833 GILGGIRVYYDNYG
-1847 NVQLFCDNRNKYTL
+1847 NVQLFCDNGNKYTL

-1872 IIKVEINGEKRNV
+1872 IIKVEINGEKRNI
-1885 SFGEAAVL
+1885 SFGEAANL
-1893 IEKDI
+1893 LEDDI

-1939 YNGNNSFNI
+1939 YNGNNAFNI

-1975 RRVATRKQ
+1975 RRVSIRKQ

-2005 GIEEPISPN
+2005 DIEDSTSIDS
-2014 TLQSD
+2014 LQSD
-2019 ITNILNDKDI
+2019 ITNIINDKDI
-2029 ASKGAAIAERLMSDQ
+2029 ASKGSAIAERLMSDQ
-2044 ATQNYETLKNKVK
+2044 AVQNYETLKNKVK

-2072 IIFDDEAIQTE
+2072 IIFDNEAIQTE
-2083 RTKENGDPNVV
+2083 RTKEDGDANVV

-2105 VGNDWLNIASNSNL
+2105 VGNDWLNIASNPNL
-2119 GGGNCA
+2119 GGGNRA

-2143 KAKAKRQL
+2143 KVKAKRQL
-2151 KTIYDDFVQAI
+2151 KTIYDDFTQAI

-2173 FDEVNARHGNI
+2173 FDEVNSRHGNI

-2244 KGAKSIWQR
+2244 KGTKSIWQR

-2301 ETQQTENDNV
+2301 ETQQTKIDNV
-2311 VSQQESKAENI
+2311 VPQQENETESV
-2322 SKEELQSEEDKD
+2322 SKEELQSEEDED
-2334 KSEDNGLVDDNT
+2334 KSEDNELVDDNT
-2346 DLTVN
+2346 DLSVN
-2351 EEDIDEDDD
+2351 EEDIYEDDD
-2360 IDFSSVPDKGLN
+2360 IDYSSVPDKSLN

-2378 DSIRSIPLSEQAKF
+2378 DSIASIPLSEQAKF

>member
-21 PKKKKNKEA
+21 PKKKKNKES

-41 TNPQAE
+41 INPQAE

-62 YSRKYQRYGITPN
+62 YTRKYQKYGITPN
-75 KISPNLDK
+75 RISPNLDK

-90 NWAKGFNAISQAVVS
+90 NWAKGFNSISQAVVS

-126 LKSDGDYQN
+126 LQSDGDYQN

-147 FDNEVA
+147 FNNDVA

-193 GITKG
+193 GIVKG
-198 IGYLGKLAK
+198 IGYLGKLTN

-227 EGKALN
+227 DGKALN
-233 GFQKAII
+233 GFQKAIV

-245 AVQTN
+245 AVQSN
-250 VGRFASLSANALL
+250 VGRFASLSTNALL

-292 EQEYADFINKNKQLV
+292 GEEYADFINKNKQLV

-313 SSNKDAIARR
+313 SSDKDAIARR

-336 YWNVGFDILQM
+336 YWNIGFDVLQM

-359 GESSGTLNKVLR
+359 GGGSGTLNKVLR

-395 KVRNNLVDR
+395 KVRNNLADR

-409 VVVAGELSEGIEEA
+409 VVVAGELSEGLEEA

-443 VHSSFDNRLQKYLQS
+443 IHSSFDNRLQKYLQS

-490 DRANAKVDEKTGES
+490 DKANSKVDDKTGES

-517 IKSRREDMNSWST
+517 VKSRREDMNSWSA
-530 ITNRYIQRA
+530 ITNTYIKRA

-546 NPYSIGEDDKTLKGE
+546 NPYSIGEDNKTLKGE
-561 SDTQAAKQ
+561 ADIQAAKQ
-569 KADNDFIT
+569 KADDDFIT

-584 HKGNLDYLRA
+584 HKGNLDYLRT
-594 FMASDEVR
+594 FMSSDEVR

-615 SKEHQQRMLSKI
+615 SKEHQQRILDKI

-638 AKLINLVDNNAL
+638 SKLINLVDNNAL

-670 NVKYQQV
+670 NVKYQQT
-677 IQSLNLKEQQ
+677 IKSIGLREQQ

-717 ASHALISNTMSALYA
+717 ASHALISNTMAALYA
-732 EKRKLMKNKLTLSDK
+732 EKKRLMKNKLTLSDK

-755 ILKEYGE
+755 TLKEYGE
-762 MLDDNEYRLTVA
+762 MLNDNEYRLTVA

-779 DFDENG
+779 DFDEKG
-785 NIIRSATNIGEE
+785 NIVRNPTNIGEE
-797 FDNIFQG
+797 FDNIFIG
-804 KDVTGAN
+804 KDITGAN

-817 IVANFKAFA
+817 IISNFKAFA

-844 LDQLNKHNIST
+844 LDQLRKHNITT

-870 PSDTFSKLLVSRS
+870 PSDTFSKLLVTRS

-894 QLVTNADTL
+894 QLVTTADTL
-903 SQELSFLQNTMNET
+903 SKELSFLQNTMNET
-917 RKKVIDKSYKLINE
+917 RKKVIDNSYKFINE

-938 EENNSIKQAVDAYY
+938 GENNSIKQAIDAYY
-952 VDNNDDFDSATSFM
+952 VDNDKDFDSATSFM
-966 TAAEKS
+966 TASEKS

-987 NYRLGKQIQQLLGM
+987 NYRLGKQIQELLGM

-1017 KDAPVEESTTK
+1017 KNAPVEEGKTSTESTSTNTT
-1028 PEEGNTATQST
+1028 GQATATQS
-1039 SSSTTGQ
+1039 
-1046 TATTQG
+1046 
-1052 QSSTQNASSSS
+1052 QSSTQNASNSS
-1063 SQGVQSEQTNNQSS
+1063 SQGVQSQQTNNQSGA
-1077 TQQKSPTSKVNRE
+1077 QQKSPTSKTNKE
-1090 KSNVTQTKS
+1090 KSNVTQQKS
-1099 EFTTKKSIS
+1099 EFTPKKSINLI
-1108 FTFDK
+1108 FDK

-1133 DGTYEVTGAKR
+1133 DGTYELTGAKR

-1157 NDEAQIVYNPYVK
+1157 NDESQIVYNPYVK
-1170 FDDEGNVISFE
+1170 FYDEGNVISFE

-1203 QKEEQVQDEEQSS
+1203 QKEEQAQDEEQSS
-1216 SLSTGGLS
+1216 SPSTGGLS
-1224 TEPESQTSN
+1224 TEPESQTSS
-1233 DQTAQVEEETK
+1233 DQTTQVEEETK
-1244 PEEKPEEKSESK
+1244 PEEKPEDK
-1256 KEEKKGPS
+1256 KEEKKGLS

-1269 EFKERMSRKILND
+1269 EFKERMSKKILND
-1282 VKNNPDLD
+1282 VKANPDLD

-1305 GYSEEEAKEMTDIWF
+1305 GYSEEEAKEMTDKWF
-1320 KLPVMLQKMMKD
+1320 KLPIMVQKMMKAKD
-1332 ENKKYA
+1332 KKYA

-1343 IVMTADK
+1343 IVITADK
-1350 ALDRFNQLTQ
+1350 ALDRFNKLVKE
-1360 QYNKVA
+1360 YNNIA
-1366 NDFLKEYA
+1366 NEFLKEYA
-1374 SNVNLPIRN
+1374 SNVNLPVRN

-1403 AESSD
+1403 TESSD
-1408 FIFDTIKNY
+1408 FIFDAIKNY

-1426 FVLTDENQVDRA
+1426 FVLTDEKNVDNA
-1438 GYLRDSHKTTY
+1438 NYLSNTHKTTY
-1449 QRNVERITGNYINQV
+1449 QRNVERITGNVINTI

-1472 LDEDGIAA
+1472 LDEDGIKA
-1480 AEKELSLIQPGDE
+1480 AEKELSLIEPGDE
-1493 LEVEIGNKL
+1493 LEVEISTKL
-1502 NKSTQVILYKHNGV
+1502 NKNTQVILYKHNGV
-1516 TIGWQALSNV
+1516 TIGWQALSDINEN
-1526 SPLTGRNVRIADCW
+1526 TGRNVRIADCW
-1540 VHELDLTREENDG
+1540 RHELDLSKSDNDG
-1553 MAKNFFK
+1553 AAKDFFK
-1560 QILSREGNFATLD
+1560 QILNRDGDFATLD
-1573 DIVYKAAFDKLTKD
+1573 DIIHSVAFDKLSKK
-1587 ELKQL
+1587 EFKEL
-1592 VIDFATH
+1592 VITFATH
-1599 PRIQEAIKAG
+1599 PKIQEAIKNG
-1609 VLKINQ
+1609 ILIINQ
-1615 EQGFTYEKAL
+1615 EKGFTYEKAL
-1625 NGIAKIWR
+1625 DGVAKIWR

-1639 DDTDIFHEDL
+1639 DYNEVL
-1649 SPSIDNYYNKLR
+1649 SASIDDYYNKLR
-1661 AEISAANMIADG
+1661 SEISTANLITDG
-1673 DFNITVGMMSKG
+1673 NHTITVGMMSKG

-1702 NTSEVAAPIATAL
+1702 NTSEVVAPIATAL

-1722 IGVGVNGYVSISGL
+1722 IGVGTNNYVTISGL
-1736 GNQNFGTTG
+1736 GAHNYGTTG
-1745 SARSNQTYLCLPNT
+1745 EARSNQTYLCLPNT

-1779 HNGKETE
+1779 HDGKETE
-1786 IPRNQVLDTL
+1786 IPKNQVLETL
-1796 VNSVI
+1796 TNAVI
-1801 GQIQERLSNI
+1801 GQIQERLLNV
-1811 KDFNDWNDLRDL
+1811 KDFNDWNDVREL
-1823 IANVYSFDKN
+1823 IANIYSFDKN
-1833 GILGGIKVYYDNSG
+1833 GILGGIKVYYDNYG
-1847 NVQLFCDNRNKYTL
+1847 NVQLFCDNGNKYTL
-1861 FAKNVKGNVPN
+1861 FARNVKGNVPN
-1872 IIKVEINGEKRNV
+1872 IIKVEVNGEKRNV
-1885 SFGEAAVL
+1885 SFGEASML
-1893 IEKDI
+1893 LEDDI
-1898 RENTRVN
+1898 RENTRIN

-1910 VAADNNRAMPIK
+1910 VAADNNKVMPIK
-1922 NKFIHYDKEG
+1922 NKFIRYDKEG

-1939 YNGNNSFNI
+1939 YNGHNTFNI
-1948 NTSSYNSFLISNN
+1948 NAASYNSFLISNN

-1975 RRVATRKQ
+1975 RKTAIRKP
-1983 GGNQTLN
+1983 GGNQNLTIN
-1990 IDIHDKLEQENPPVE
+1990 IHDKIEQENPPVE
-2005 GIEEPISPN
+2005 DIETSTPIN

-2019 ITNILNDKDI
+2019 INTIVNDESI
-2029 ASKGAAIAERLMSDQ
+2029 ASKGIAIAERLMSDK
-2044 ATQNYETLKNKVK
+2044 ATQNYESLKKKVK
-2057 GHKYSTVLDGLFPEN
+2057 GHKYSTVFDGLFPEN
-2072 IIFDDEAIQTE
+2072 IIFDDEAIQREKSKDADNT
-2083 RTKENGDPNVV
+2083 NVV
-2094 AYYNPKTNAIV
+2094 AYYDPKTDAIV
-2105 VGNDWLNIASNSNL
+2105 VGNDWLNIASDSKL
-2119 GGGNCA
+2119 GGGNRA

-2134 HKQINASRN
+2134 HKQINSSRN
-2143 KAKAKRQL
+2143 KEKAKRQL

-2162 DADILDLAAGK
+2162 DADILDLSAGK
-2173 FDEVNARHGNI
+2173 FKEVNDRHGNI
-2184 FKDENHAKEFI
+2184 FENENHAKDFI

-2235 VHVEGEHLN
+2235 VHVEGEHLK
-2244 KGAKSIWQR
+2244 KGTKSIWQR

-2276 NTLAKAFSNEKKTKI
+2276 NALAKAFSNERKNKV
-2291 QEGTLNFKED
+2291 QEGTLNFEED
-2301 ETQQTENDNV
+2301 GTQQTKTDNV
-2311 VSQQESKAENI
+2311 VSQQESETKDI
-2322 SKEELQSEEDKD
+2322 SEEEVQSEED
-2334 KSEDNGLVDDNT
+2334 EDETEGIGLVNKNIDKATEDEY
-2346 DLTVN
+2346 N
-2351 EEDIDEDDD
+2351 EDEDLP
-2360 IDFSSVPDKGLN
+2360 FSSVPDRSIN

-2378 DSIRSIPLSEQAKF
+2378 DSITSLPLSEQAKF
-2392 ASLIEQGE
+2392 ASLIEHGE
-2400 VSVTCR
+2400 VSISCR

>member
-1 MDTSEVFK
+1 MDTSQFINKGGYEVLNPLWSK
-9 SGGINIPNPNYN
+9 S
-21 PKKKKNKEA
+21 KKNKQPKTIISA
-30 PYIFTN
+30 SPQQGGLADTFYKA
-36 NVGRY
+36 
-41 TNPQAE
+41 NPSSFVFE
-47 AVASSAGDNW
+47 GAS
-57 VMDEN
+57 
-62 YSRKYQRYGITPN
+62 KYERYGITPN
-75 KISPNLDK
+75 RVSPNLDK

-90 NWAKGFNAISQAVVS
+90 NWTKGFNSLAQAVVS
-105 ETLLGTLKA
+105 QTVLGTLKS

-126 LKSDGDYQN
+126 LQSDGDYQN

-147 FDNEVA
+147 FDNDVA

-207 IGARTRKG
+207 VGARTRKG

-227 EGKALN
+227 EGKVLN
-233 GFQKAII
+233 GFQKGIVA
-240 AGTGG
+240 ATGG
-245 AVQTN
+245 GIESN
-250 VGRFASLSANALL
+250 VGRLASLSTNALL

-277 KDMYSDAYDKLNNMN
+277 KDMYDEASNKLNSMN
-292 EQEYADFINKNKQLV
+292 EQEYADFINKNQQLV

-336 YWNVGFDILQM
+336 YWNIGFDILQM
-347 YGLRNMWKGIKS
+347 YGLRNMWKGIKF
-359 GESSGTLNKVLR
+359 GEDAGVLNKVLR
-371 EQKAKVGKTAEE
+371 EQKARVGRTAEE

-395 KVRNNLVDR
+395 KARHNLTDR

-409 VVVAGELSEGIEEA
+409 VVIAGELTEGIEEA
-423 INTIAQEEGMHVG
+423 VNTIAQEEGMHVG
-436 KELIGED
+436 KELLGED

-467 GVMGGVVFHHLGSG
+467 GVMGGVVFQHLGSG

-490 DRANAKVDEKTGES
+490 DRANAKPDSQTGES

-517 IKSRREDMNSWST
+517 IKSRREDMNSWSA

-539 QEIKEGK
+539 QQIKDGK

-561 SDTQAAKQ
+561 SDTSAAKQ

-584 HKGNLDYLRA
+584 HKGNLDYLKA
-594 FMASDEVR
+594 FMSSDEVR
-602 KAMVEKGVVSEAE
+602 KAMVNKGVINEAE
-615 SKEHQQRMLSKI
+615 SKEHQQRLLVKI
-627 DSTIDSYTNNL
+627 DNTIDSYTNNL
-638 AKLINLVDNNAL
+638 SKLINLVDNNAL

-670 NVKYQQV
+670 NVKYQQT
-677 IQSLNLKEQQ
+677 IQALGLREQQ
-687 YDQLI
+687 YDKLI
-692 ADAFA
+692 ADAFS

-717 ASHALISNTMSALYA
+717 ASHALISNTMAALYA
-732 EKRKLMKNKLTLSDK
+732 EKKRLMKNKLTLSDK

-755 ILKEYGE
+755 TLKEYSE

-785 NIIRSATNIGEE
+785 QIVRNATNIGEE
-797 FDNIFQG
+797 FDNIFKG
-804 KDVTGAN
+804 KDVTGAEK
-811 DQTDAQ
+811 QTDAQ

-826 KKYNFNER
+826 KKYKFNER
-834 LGNFE
+834 LANFE
-839 SEENV
+839 STDNV

-870 PSDTFSKLLVSRS
+870 PSDTFSKLLVTRS

-917 RKKVIDKSYKLINE
+917 RKKVIDNSYKLINE
-931 LADKYKD
+931 LADKYND
-938 EENNSIKQAVDAYY
+938 EQNKSIQNAVDAYY
-952 VDNNDDFDSATSFM
+952 VDNNDDFDAATSFM
-966 TAAEKS
+966 TTSEKS
-972 SFKEALDALH
+972 SFKEALDILH

-987 NYRLGKQIQQLLGM
+987 NYRLGKQIQELLNM
-1001 RDKIKD
+1001 RNKIKD
-1007 ARNKAKDSEE
+1007 ARNKAKDSED
-1017 KDAPVEESTTK
+1017 KTIDDNTTK
-1028 PEEGNTATQST
+1028 DDSVDTSTDTNGQDNTS
-1039 SSSTTGQ
+1039 
-1046 TATTQG
+1046 
-1052 QSSTQNASSSS
+1052 
-1063 SQGVQSEQTNNQSS
+1063 NNQSS
-1077 TQQKSPTSKVNRE
+1077 TKKDTEKHTESTESQSVDNSSSDNKQSNTKPANKQKT
-1090 KSNVTQTKS
+1090 NVTQQKQ
-1099 EFTTKKSIS
+1099 EFTPKKSID
-1108 FTFDK
+1108 FKFDT

-1123 DDGYELVAGE
+1123 DNGYELIAGE
-1133 DGTYEVTGAKR
+1133 DGTYEVTGTSI

-1149 YNNTDIAT
+1149 YTNTDIAT
-1157 NDEAQIVYNPYVK
+1157 NPEVQIVYNPYVK
-1170 FDDEGNVISFE
+1170 FDNEGNVVSFE
-1181 KGKLGTQA
+1181 RGKLGTQA

-1194 EKALDEAEK
+1194 EKSLEEAEK
-1203 QKEEQVQDEEQSS
+1203 QKEEQTQDNENTADS
-1216 SLSTGGLS
+1216 STGGFS
-1224 TEPESQTSN
+1224 IETGSQTSN
-1233 DQTAQVEEETK
+1233 DQANQTEEETK
-1244 PEEKPEEKSESK
+1244 PEEEPQTKPKEETKV
-1256 KEEKKGPS
+1256 EEKKGPT

-1269 EFKERMSRKILND
+1269 EFKDRMSRKILND
-1282 VKNNPDLD
+1282 VKSNPDLD
-1290 LSVAKEEYITEAIKI
+1290 LSVAKQEYIDEAVKL
-1305 GYSEEEAKEMTDIWF
+1305 GFSEEEAKEMTDTWF
-1320 KLPVMLQKMMKD
+1320 KLPEKVQQMMKAKS
-1332 ENKKYA
+1332 KKFA

-1343 IVMTADK
+1343 IIMTADK
-1350 ALDRFNQLTQ
+1350 ALDRFNELTQ

-1374 SNVNLPIRN
+1374 SNVNLPLRN

-1390 EDILRYVEDVTKG
+1390 EDILRYVENVTQG

-1408 FIFDTIKNY
+1408 FIFDAIKNY
-1417 LKTDEAKEL
+1417 LKTDEAKQL

-1449 QRNVERITGNYINQV
+1449 QRNIERITGNYLNQI
-1464 NINNLSEI
+1464 NINNLSEV
-1472 LDEDGIAA
+1472 LDEDGIKA
-1480 AEKELSLIQPGDE
+1480 AEKELSLVQSGDE
-1493 LEVEIGNKL
+1493 LEVEIGNKG

-1516 TIGWQALSNV
+1516 TIGWQALSAVN
-1526 SPLTGRNVRIADCW
+1526 PITGRNTRVADCW
-1540 VHELDLTREENDG
+1540 LHELDLTREENDG
-1553 MAKNFFK
+1553 AAKTFFK
-1560 QILSREGNFATLD
+1560 QVLSREGDFATLD
-1573 DIVYKAAFDKLTKD
+1573 DIVYRAAFDKLTK
-1587 ELKQL
+1587 EERKQL
-1592 VIDFATH
+1592 ATAFATH
-1599 PRIQEAIKAG
+1599 PRIQQAVKAG
-1609 VLKINQ
+1609 ILKINQ
-1615 EQGFTYEKAL
+1615 EQGSTYDKAL
-1625 NGIAKIWR
+1625 EGIAKIWR

-1649 SPSIDNYYNKLR
+1649 GSSIDNYYNKLR

-1673 DFNITVGMMSKG
+1673 EFRITVGMMSKG

-1691 DKELKEDGTTR
+1691 DKELKTDGTTR
-1702 NTSEVAAPIATAL
+1702 NTAEVAAPIATAL

-1722 IGVGVNGYVSISGL
+1722 IGVGTNGYVLISGL
-1736 GNQNFGTTG
+1736 GNQTYGTTG
-1745 SARSNQTYLCLPNT
+1745 SSRNNQTYLCLPNT

-1779 HNGKETE
+1779 HNGRETE
-1786 IPRNQVLDTL
+1786 IPRNQVLETL
-1796 VNSVI
+1796 VESVI
-1801 GQIQERLSNI
+1801 GQVQERLDNI
-1811 KDFNDWNDLRDL
+1811 KDINDWNDVRDL
-1823 IANVYSFDKN
+1823 IANIYSFDKN
-1833 GILGGIKVYYDNSG
+1833 GILAGIRVYYDNYG
-1847 NVQLFCDNRNKYTL
+1847 NVQLICDNGNKYTL
-1861 FAKNVKGNVPN
+1861 FAKNKLGNVPN
-1872 IIKVEINGEKRNV
+1872 MIKVETSEGKRNV
-1885 SFGEAAVL
+1885 AFAEAGL
-1893 IEKDI
+1893 LLEDDI

-1910 VAADNNRAMPIK
+1910 VAADNNRSMPIK
-1922 NKFIHYDKEG
+1922 NKFIHYDNEG

-1939 YNGNNSFNI
+1939 YNGNNAFNI
-1948 NTSSYNSFLISNN
+1948 NTSSYNGFLIGNN

-1975 RRVATRKQ
+1975 RRVAIRKQ

-1990 IDIHDKLEQENPPVE
+1990 IEIHDKLEQENPPVE
-2005 GIEEPISPN
+2005 ELDESTPTD
-2014 TLQSD
+2014 TLQAD

-2029 ASKGAAIAERLMSDQ
+2029 VSKGAAIAERLMSDQ
-2044 ATQNYETLKNKVK
+2044 ATQNYEALKNKVK

-2072 IIFDDEAIQTE
+2072 ITFDDEAIQAE
-2083 RTKENGDPNVV
+2083 KTKENGDPGVV
-2094 AYYNPKTNAIV
+2094 AYFDPKTNSIV
-2105 VGNDWLNIASNSNL
+2105 VGKDWLNIASNSNL
-2119 GGGNCA
+2119 GGGNRA

-2151 KTIYDDFVQAI
+2151 KTIYDDFTQAI

-2173 FDEVNARHGNI
+2173 FNEVNARHDNI

-2244 KGAKSIWQR
+2244 KGTKSIWQR

-2276 NTLAKAFSNEKKTKI
+2276 NTLAKAFSNEKKTKSKS

-2301 ETQQTENDNV
+2301 ETEQTKIDNV
-2311 VSQQESKAENI
+2311 VPQQESETEDI
-2322 SKEELQSEEDKD
+2322 PKETLQSEEDED
-2334 KSEDNGLVDDNT
+2334 KSEDNGLIDDNVDEVT
-2346 DLTVN
+2346 ED
-2351 EEDIDEDDD
+2351 EFDEDEDIDY
-2360 IDFSSVPDKGLN
+2360 SSVPDRSIS

-2378 DSIRSIPLSEQAKF
+2378 DSITSLPLSEQAKF

-2400 VSVTCR
+2400 VSITCR

>member
-1 MDTSEVFK
+1 MDTTQFINKGGYEVLNPLWSK
-9 SGGINIPNPNYN
+9 S
-21 PKKKKNKEA
+21 KKNTQPKTIISASPQQGGLAETFYRA
-30 PYIFTN
+30 
-36 NVGRY
+36 
-41 TNPQAE
+41 NPSNFVFEGA
-47 AVASSAGDNW
+47 N
-57 VMDEN
+57 
-62 YSRKYQRYGITPN
+62 KYLRYGITPN
-75 KISPNLDK
+75 RVSPNLDK

-90 NWAKGFNAISQAVVS
+90 NWAKGFNSISQAVIS

-126 LKSDGDYQN
+126 LQSDGDYQN

-147 FDNEVA
+147 FNNEVA

-193 GITKG
+193 GIIKG
-198 IGYLGKLAK
+198 VGYLGKLAK

-227 EGKALN
+227 EGKTLN
-233 GFQKAII
+233 GFQKAVV
-240 AGTGG
+240 G
-245 AVQTN
+245 ATS
-250 VGRFASLSANALL
+250 GMESKFSRFASLSANALL

-277 KDMYSDAYDKLNNMN
+277 KDMYSDAYDKLNNMSD
-292 EQEYADFINKNKQLV
+292 EEYADFVNKNKQLV

-371 EQKAKVGKTAEE
+371 EQKARVGKTAEE

-395 KVRNNLVDR
+395 KVRNNLADR

-409 VVVAGELSEGIEEA
+409 VVVAGELSEGLEEA

-443 VHSSFDNRLQKYLQS
+443 IHSSFDNRLQKYLQS

-490 DRANAKVDEKTGES
+490 DKANSKVDDKTGES

-517 IKSRREDMNSWST
+517 VKSRREDMNSWSA
-530 ITNRYIQRA
+530 ITNTYIKRA

-561 SDTQAAKQ
+561 ADIQAAKQ
-569 KADNDFIT
+569 KADDDFIT

-584 HKGNLDYLRA
+584 HKGNLDYLRT
-594 FMASDEVR
+594 FMSSDEVR

-615 SKEHQQRMLSKI
+615 SKEHQQRILDKI

-638 AKLINLVDNNAL
+638 SKLINLVDNNAL

-670 NVKYQQV
+670 NVKYQQT
-677 IQSLNLKEQQ
+677 IKSIGLREQQ

-717 ASHALISNTMSALYA
+717 ASHALISNTMAALYA
-732 EKRKLMKNKLTLSDK
+732 EKKRLMKNKLTLSDK

-755 ILKEYGE
+755 TLKEYGE
-762 MLDDNEYRLTVA
+762 MLNDNEYRLTVA

-779 DFDENG
+779 DFDEKG
-785 NIIRSATNIGEE
+785 NIVRNPTNIGEE
-797 FDNIFQG
+797 FDNIFIG

-811 DQTDAQ
+811 EQTDAQ
-817 IVANFKAFA
+817 IISNFKAFA
-826 KKYNFNER
+826 KKYDFNER

-844 LDQLNKHNIST
+844 LDQLRKHNTTT

-870 PSDTFSKLLVSRS
+870 PSDTFSKLLVTRS

-894 QLVTNADTL
+894 QLVTTADTL
-903 SQELSFLQNTMNET
+903 SKELSFLQNTMNET
-917 RKKVIDKSYKLINE
+917 RKKVIDNSYKFINE

-938 EENNSIKQAVDAYY
+938 GENNSIKQAIDAYY
-952 VDNNDDFDSATSFM
+952 VDNDKDFDSATSFM
-966 TAAEKS
+966 TASEKS

-987 NYRLGKQIQQLLGM
+987 NYRLGKQIQELLGM
-1001 RDKIKD
+1001 RDKIKE

-1017 KDAPVEESTTK
+1017 KNAPVEEGKTSTESTST
-1028 PEEGNTATQST
+1028 NTTGQAAATQS
-1039 SSSTTGQ
+1039 
-1046 TATTQG
+1046 
-1052 QSSTQNASSSS
+1052 QSSTQNASNSS
-1063 SQGVQSEQTNNQSS
+1063 SQGVQSQQINNQSG
-1077 TQQKSPTSKVNRE
+1077 TQQKSPTSKTNKE
-1090 KSNVTQTKS
+1090 KSNVTQQKS
-1099 EFTTKKSIS
+1099 KFTPKKSIDLI
-1108 FTFDK
+1108 FDR
-1113 DGNPTKANNV
+1113 DGNPTKAYNIGG
-1123 DDGYELVAGE
+1123 GYELVAGE
-1133 DGTYEVTGAKR
+1133 NGIYELTGAR
-1144 TDDRF
+1144 GADDRF

-1157 NDEAQIVYNPYVK
+1157 NNEAQIVYNPYFK

-1203 QKEEQVQDEEQSS
+1203 QKEEQAQDEEQPSRP
-1216 SLSTGGLS
+1216 STGGLS
-1224 TEPESQTSN
+1224 TEPESQTSS
-1233 DQTAQVEEETK
+1233 DQTTQVEEETK
-1244 PEEKPEEKSESK
+1244 PEEKPEDK
-1256 KEEKKGPS
+1256 KEEKKGLS

-1269 EFKERMSRKILND
+1269 EFKERMSKKILND
-1282 VKNNPDLD
+1282 VKANPDLD

-1305 GYSEEEAKEMTDIWF
+1305 GYSEEEAKEMTDKWF
-1320 KLPVMLQKMMKD
+1320 KLPIMVQKMIKAKD
-1332 ENKKYA
+1332 KKYA

-1343 IVMTADK
+1343 IVITADK
-1350 ALDRFNQLTQ
+1350 ALDRFNKLVKE
-1360 QYNKVA
+1360 YNNIA
-1366 NDFLKEYA
+1366 NEFLKEYA
-1374 SNVNLPIRN
+1374 SNVNLPVRN

-1403 AESSD
+1403 TESSD
-1408 FIFDTIKNY
+1408 FIFDAIKNY

-1426 FVLTDENQVDRA
+1426 FVLTDEKNVNNA
-1438 GYLRDSHKTTY
+1438 NYLSNTHKTTY
-1449 QRNVERITGNYINQV
+1449 QRNIERITGNVINTI

-1472 LDEDGIAA
+1472 LNEDEIKA
-1480 AEKELSLIQPGDE
+1480 AEKELSLIEPGDE
-1493 LEVEIGNKL
+1493 LEVEISTKL
-1502 NKSTQVILYKHNGV
+1502 NKNTQVILYKHNGV
-1516 TIGWQALSNV
+1516 VIGWQALSDINQN
-1526 SPLTGRNVRIADCW
+1526 TGRNVRIADCW
-1540 VHELDLTREENDG
+1540 RHELDLSKSDNDG
-1553 MAKNFFK
+1553 ATKDFFK
-1560 QILSREGNFATLD
+1560 QILNRDEDFATLD
-1573 DIVYKAAFDKLTKD
+1573 DIIHSVAFDKLSKKEFK
-1587 ELKQL
+1587 EL
-1592 VIDFATH
+1592 VTAFATH
-1599 PRIQEAIKAG
+1599 PKIQEAIKNG
-1609 VLKINQ
+1609 ILIINQ
-1615 EQGFTYEKAL
+1615 EKGFTYEKAL
-1625 NGIAKIWR
+1625 NGVAKIWR

-1639 DDTDIFHEDL
+1639 DYNEVL
-1649 SPSIDNYYNKLR
+1649 SASIDDYYNKLR
-1661 AEISAANMIADG
+1661 SEISTANLITDG
-1673 DFNITVGMMSKG
+1673 KHTITVGMMSKG

-1702 NTSEVAAPIATAL
+1702 NTSEVVAPIATAL

-1722 IGVGVNGYVSISGL
+1722 IGVGTNNYVTISGL
-1736 GNQNFGTTG
+1736 GARNYGTTG
-1745 SARSNQTYLCLPNT
+1745 EAKNNQTYLCLPNT

-1786 IPRNQVLDTL
+1786 IPKNQVLETL
-1796 VNSVI
+1796 VQSVI
-1801 GQIQERLSNI
+1801 GQIQERLLNV

-1823 IANVYSFDKN
+1823 IANIYSFDKN
-1833 GILGGIKVYYDNSG
+1833 GILGGIRVYYDNYG
-1847 NVQLFCDNRNKYTL
+1847 NVQLFCDNGNKYTL

-1872 IIKVEINGEKRNV
+1872 IIKVEVNGEKRNV
-1885 SFGEAAVL
+1885 SFGEAASL
-1893 IEKDI
+1893 LEDDI
-1898 RENTRVN
+1898 RENTRIN

-1910 VAADNNRAMPIK
+1910 IAADNNRAMPIK
-1922 NKFIHYDKEG
+1922 NKFIHYDKEC

-1939 YNGNNSFNI
+1939 YNGQNAFNI
-1948 NTSSYNSFLISNN
+1948 NASSYNSFLINNN

-1975 RRVATRKQ
+1975 RKTAIRKP
-1983 GGNQTLN
+1983 GGNQNLTIN
-1990 IDIHDKLEQENPPVE
+1990 IHDKIEQENPPVE
-2005 GIEEPISPN
+2005 DIETSTPVN

-2019 ITNILNDKDI
+2019 INTILNDESI
-2029 ASKGAAIAERLMSDQ
+2029 ASKGIAIAERLMSNT

-2057 GHKYSTVLDGLFPEN
+2057 GHKYSTVFDGLFPEN
-2072 IIFDDEAIQTE
+2072 IIFDDEAIQKE
-2083 RTKENGDPNVV
+2083 KTKDKDNTNVV
-2094 AYYNPKTNAIV
+2094 AYYDAKTDSIV
-2105 VGNDWLNIASNSNL
+2105 VGNDWLNIASDPKL
-2119 GGGNCA
+2119 GGGNRA

-2143 KAKAKRQL
+2143 KEKAKRQL

-2162 DADILDLAAGK
+2162 DADILDLSAGK
-2173 FDEVNARHGNI
+2173 FKEVNARHGNI
-2184 FKDENHAKEFI
+2184 FENENHAKDFI

-2229 IQYLNS
+2229 VQYLNS
-2235 VHVEGEHLN
+2235 VHVEGEHLK
-2244 KGAKSIWQR
+2244 KGNKSIWQR

-2258 NNIFG
+2258 NSIFG

-2276 NTLAKAFSNEKKTKI
+2276 NTLAKAFSNEKKTKV

-2301 ETQQTENDNV
+2301 ETQQTKTDNV
-2311 VSQQESKAENI
+2311 ISQQESETKDI
-2322 SKEELQSEEDKD
+2322 SEEEVQSEED
-2334 KSEDNGLVDDNT
+2334 EDETEDIGLVDNNIDKAT
-2346 DLTVN
+2346 
-2351 EEDIDEDDD
+2351 EDEFDEDDD
-2360 IDFSSVPDKGLN
+2360 LDFSSVPDKSLN

-2378 DSIRSIPLSEQAKF
+2378 DSITSLPLSEQAKF

>member
-9 SGGINIPNPNYN
+9 SGGMSITNPNYN

-41 TNPQAE
+41 ANPQAE

-62 YSRKYQRYGITPN
+62 YTRKYQRYGITPN
-75 KISPNLDK
+75 KVSPNLDK
-83 ELADAQS
+83 ELADSQS

-126 LKSDGDYQN
+126 LQSDGDYQN

-147 FDNEVA
+147 FNNDVA

-198 IGYLGKLAK
+198 IGYLGKLAR

-233 GFQKAII
+233 GFQKAIV

-250 VGRFASLSANALL
+250 VGRFASLSTNALL

-277 KDMYSDAYDKLNNMN
+277 KDMYSDAYDKLNSMN
-292 EQEYADFINKNKQLV
+292 DQEYADFINKNKQLV
-307 EEAGGD
+307 EESGGD

-359 GESSGTLNKVLR
+359 GENSGTLNKVLR

-383 FEKYQQNLSKWT
+383 FEKYQQSLSKWT

-490 DRANAKVDEKTGES
+490 DKANSKVDEKTGET

-517 IKSRREDMNSWST
+517 IKSRREDMNSWSA

-561 SDTQAAKQ
+561 SDTQSAKQ
-569 KADNDFIT
+569 RADNDFIT

-594 FMASDEVR
+594 FMSSDEVR
-602 KAMVEKGVVSEAE
+602 KAMVEKGVVTEAE
-615 SKEHQQRMLSKI
+615 SKEHQQRILDKI

-717 ASHALISNTMSALYA
+717 ASHALISNTMAALYA

-755 ILKEYGE
+755 TLKEYSE

-785 NIIRSATNIGEE
+785 NIIRNATNIGEE

-804 KDVTGAN
+804 KDVTGAS
-811 DQTDAQ
+811 DQTDVQ

-844 LDQLNKHNIST
+844 LDQLNKHNINT

-870 PSDTFSKLLVSRS
+870 PSDTFSKLLVTRS

-987 NYRLGKQIQQLLGM
+987 NYRLGKQIQKLLGM

-1017 KDAPVEESTTK
+1017 KNAPVEESTTK

-1039 SSSTTGQ
+1039 SNATTGQ
-1046 TATTQG
+1046 TATTQS
-1052 QSSTQNASSSS
+1052 QSSTQNASNSS
-1063 SQGVQSEQTNNQSS
+1063 SQGIQSQQTNNQSS
-1077 TQQKSPTSKVNRE
+1077 TQQKSPTSKANKQ

-1123 DDGYELVAGE
+1123 DDGYELIAGE

-1181 KGKLGTQA
+1181 KGKIGTQA

-1194 EKALDEAEK
+1194 EKVLDEAEK
-1203 QKEEQVQDEEQSS
+1203 QKEQNQDEEQSS
-1216 SLSTGGLS
+1216 SPSTGGLS
-1224 TEPESQTSN
+1224 IEPESQTSS
-1233 DQTAQVEEETK
+1233 DQTNQVEEETK
-1244 PEEKPEEKSESK
+1244 PEEKPETKPESK

-1269 EFKERMSRKILND
+1269 EFKNTMSRKILND
-1282 VKNNPDLD
+1282 VRSNPDLD
-1290 LSVAKEEYITEAIKI
+1290 LSVAKQEYIDEAIKF
-1305 GYSEEEAKEMTDIWF
+1305 GFSEEEAKNMTDVWF
-1320 KLPVMLQKMMKD
+1320 KLPEKVQQMLRAK
-1332 ENKKYA
+1332 NNKYA

-1374 SNVNLPIRN
+1374 SNVNLPVRN

-1408 FIFDTIKNY
+1408 FIFDAIKNY

-1449 QRNVERITGNYINQV
+1449 QRNIERITGNYLNQV

-1553 MAKNFFK
+1553 AAKNFFK

-1592 VIDFATH
+1592 VTDFATH

-1615 EQGFTYEKAL
+1615 EQGFTYKKAL

-1673 DFNITVGMMSKG
+1673 NFNITVGMMSKG

-1702 NTSEVAAPIATAL
+1702 DTSEVAAPIATAL

-1796 VNSVI
+1796 VDSVI

-1833 GILGGIKVYYDNSG
+1833 GILGGIRVYYDNYG
-1847 NVQLFCDNRNKYTL
+1847 NVQLFCDNGNKYTL

-1893 IEKDI
+1893 IEDDI

-2005 GIEEPISPN
+2005 DIEDSTSINS
-2014 TLQSD
+2014 LQSD
-2019 ITNILNDKDI
+2019 ITNIINDKDI
-2029 ASKGAAIAERLMSDQ
+2029 ASKGSAIAERLMSDQ

-2083 RTKENGDPNVV
+2083 RTKEDGDANVV

-2105 VGNDWLNIASNSNL
+2105 VGNDWLNIASNPNL
-2119 GGGNCA
+2119 GGGNRA

-2143 KAKAKRQL
+2143 KVKAKRQL
-2151 KTIYDDFVQAI
+2151 KTIYDDFTQAI

-2173 FDEVNARHGNI
+2173 FDEVNSRHGNI

-2208 KNKEDTAIEEFIV
+2208 KNKEDTAVEEFIV

-2244 KGAKSIWQR
+2244 KGTKSIWQR

-2276 NTLAKAFSNEKKTKI
+2276 NTLAKAFSNEKKTKT
-2291 QEGTLNFKED
+2291 QEETLNFKED

-2311 VSQQESKAENI
+2311 VSQQESEAESV

-2360 IDFSSVPDKGLN
+2360 IDYSSVPDKSLN

-2378 DSIRSIPLSEQAKF
+2378 DSIASIPLSEQAKF

>member
-41 TNPQAE
+41 INPQAE

-75 KISPNLDK
+75 RISPNLDK

-90 NWAKGFNAISQAVVS
+90 NWTKGFNAISQAVVS

-359 GESSGTLNKVLR
+359 GENSGTLNKVLR

-409 VVVAGELSEGIEEA
+409 VVVAGELSEGLEEA

-467 GVMGGVVFHHLGSG
+467 GVMGGVLFHHLGSG

-627 DSTIDSYTNNL
+627 DFTIDSYTNNL

-670 NVKYQQV
+670 NVKYQQI

-692 ADAFA
+692 ANAFA

-717 ASHALISNTMSALYA
+717 ASHALISNTMAALYA
-732 EKRKLMKNKLTLSDK
+732 EKRELMKNKLTLSDK

-755 ILKEYGE
+755 TIKEYGE

-779 DFDENG
+779 DFDEEGKLIKNP
-785 NIIRSATNIGEE
+785 TNIGEE
-797 FDNIFQG
+797 FDNIFTG

-844 LDQLNKHNIST
+844 LDQLNKHNINT

-894 QLVTNADTL
+894 QLITNADTL

-952 VDNNDDFDSATSFM
+952 VDNDDDFDSATSFM

-987 NYRLGKQIQQLLGM
+987 NYRLGKQIQGLLGM

-1017 KDAPVEESTTK
+1017 KNAPIEESKTSTESTNANTTSQ
-1028 PEEGNTATQST
+1028 A
-1039 SSSTTGQ
+1039 
-1046 TATTQG
+1046 ATTQS
-1052 QSSTQNASSSS
+1052 QSSTQNASNSS
-1063 SQGVQSEQTNNQSS
+1063 SQGVQSQQTNNQSG

-1203 QKEEQVQDEEQSS
+1203 QKEEQAQDEEQSS
-1216 SLSTGGLS
+1216 SSSTGGLS

-1233 DQTAQVEEETK
+1233 DQTTQVEEETK
-1244 PEEKPEEKSESK
+1244 LEEKPEEKPESK

-1408 FIFDTIKNY
+1408 FIFDAIKNY

-1449 QRNVERITGNYINQV
+1449 QRNVERITGNYLNQV

-1493 LEVEIGNKL
+1493 LEVEKGNKV

-1516 TIGWQALSNV
+1516 TIGWQALSSINHN
-1526 SPLTGRNVRIADCW
+1526 TGRNTRIADCW
-1540 VHELDLTREENDG
+1540 VHELDLTKEENDG

-1560 QILSREGNFATLD
+1560 QILSREGDFASLD

-1592 VIDFATH
+1592 VTDFATH
-1599 PRIQEAIKAG
+1599 PRIQEAIKSG
-1609 VLKINQ
+1609 ILKIDQ

-1633 YNYEFK
+1633 YNYELK

-1649 SPSIDNYYNKLR
+1649 GPSIDNYYNKLR
-1661 AEISAANMIADG
+1661 TEISAANMIADG

-1702 NTSEVAAPIATAL
+1702 NTSEVVAPISTAL

-1786 IPRNQVLDTL
+1786 IPKNQLLDAL
-1796 VNSVI
+1796 VNSVV
-1801 GQIQERLSNI
+1801 GQIQERLLNI

-1823 IANVYSFDKN
+1823 IANIYSFDKN
-1833 GILGGIKVYYDNSG
+1833 GILGGIRVYYDNYG
-1847 NVQLFCDNRNKYTL
+1847 NVQLFCDNGNKYTL

-1872 IIKVEINGEKRNV
+1872 IIKVEINGEKRNI
-1885 SFGEAAVL
+1885 SFGEAANL
-1893 IEKDI
+1893 LEDDI

-1939 YNGNNSFNI
+1939 YNGNNAFNI

-1975 RRVATRKQ
+1975 RRVSIRKQ

-2005 GIEEPISPN
+2005 DIEDSASIDS
-2014 TLQSD
+2014 LQSD
-2019 ITNILNDKDI
+2019 ITNIINDKDI
-2029 ASKGAAIAERLMSDQ
+2029 ASKGSAIAERLMSDQ
-2044 ATQNYETLKNKVK
+2044 AVQNYETLKNKVK

-2083 RTKENGDPNVV
+2083 RTKEDGDANVV

-2105 VGNDWLNIASNSNL
+2105 VGNDWLNIASNPNL
-2119 GGGNCA
+2119 GGGNRA

-2143 KAKAKRQL
+2143 KVKAKRQL
-2151 KTIYDDFVQAI
+2151 KTIYDDFTQAI

-2173 FDEVNARHGNI
+2173 FDEVNSRHGNI

-2244 KGAKSIWQR
+2244 KGTKSIWQR

-2301 ETQQTENDNV
+2301 ETQQTKIDNV
-2311 VSQQESKAENI
+2311 VPQQENETESV
-2322 SKEELQSEEDKD
+2322 SKEELQSEEDED
-2334 KSEDNGLVDDNT
+2334 KSEDNELVDNNT
-2346 DLTVN
+2346 DLKVS
-2351 EEDIDEDDD
+2351 EEDLYEDDD
-2360 IDFSSVPDKGLN
+2360 KDYSSVPDKSLN

-2378 DSIRSIPLSEQAKF
+2378 DSIASIPLSEQAKF

>member
-1 MDTSEVFK
+1 MDTTQFINKGGYEVLNPLWSK
-9 SGGINIPNPNYN
+9 S
-21 PKKKKNKEA
+21 KKNTQPKTILSASPQQGGLAETFYRA
-30 PYIFTN
+30 
-36 NVGRY
+36 
-41 TNPQAE
+41 NPSNFVFEGA
-47 AVASSAGDNW
+47 N
-57 VMDEN
+57 
-62 YSRKYQRYGITPN
+62 KYLRYGITPN
-75 KISPNLDK
+75 RVSPNLDK

-90 NWAKGFNAISQAVVS
+90 NWAKGFNSISQAVIS

-126 LKSDGDYQN
+126 LQSDGDYQN

-147 FDNEVA
+147 FNNEVA

-193 GITKG
+193 GIIKG
-198 IGYLGKLAK
+198 VGYLGKLAK

-227 EGKALN
+227 EGKILN
-233 GFQKAII
+233 GFQKAVV
-240 AGTGG
+240 G
-245 AVQTN
+245 ATS
-250 VGRFASLSANALL
+250 GMESKFSRFASLSANALL

-277 KDMYSDAYDKLNNMN
+277 KDMYSDAYDKLNNMSD
-292 EQEYADFINKNKQLV
+292 EEYADFINKNKQLV

-371 EQKAKVGKTAEE
+371 EQKARVGKTAEE

-395 KVRNNLVDR
+395 KVRNNLADR

-409 VVVAGELSEGIEEA
+409 VVVAGELSEGLEEA

-443 VHSSFDNRLQKYLQS
+443 IHSSFDNRLQKYLQS

-481 FGRLQQTLE
+481 FERLQQTLE
-490 DRANAKVDEKTGES
+490 DKANSKVDDKTGES

-517 IKSRREDMNSWST
+517 VKSRREDMNSWSA
-530 ITNRYIQRA
+530 ITNTYIKRA

-561 SDTQAAKQ
+561 ADIQAAKQ
-569 KADNDFIT
+569 KADDDFIT

-584 HKGNLDYLRA
+584 HKGNLDYLRT
-594 FMASDEVR
+594 FMSSDEVR

-615 SKEHQQRMLSKI
+615 SKEHQQRILDKI

-638 AKLINLVDNNAL
+638 SKLINLVDNNAL

-670 NVKYQQV
+670 NVKYQQT
-677 IQSLNLKEQQ
+677 IKSIGLREQQ

-717 ASHALISNTMSALYA
+717 ASHALISNTMAALYA
-732 EKRKLMKNKLTLSDK
+732 EKKRLMKNKLTLSDK

-755 ILKEYGE
+755 TLKEYGE
-762 MLDDNEYRLTVA
+762 MLNDNEYRLTVA

-779 DFDENG
+779 DFDEKG
-785 NIIRSATNIGEE
+785 NIVRNPTNIGEE
-797 FDNIFQG
+797 FDNIFIG
-804 KDVTGAN
+804 KDITGAN

-817 IVANFKAFA
+817 IISNFKAFA

-844 LDQLNKHNIST
+844 LDQLRKHNITT

-870 PSDTFSKLLVSRS
+870 PSDTFSKLLVTRS

-894 QLVTNADTL
+894 QLVTTADTL
-903 SQELSFLQNTMNET
+903 SKELSFLQNTMNET
-917 RKKVIDKSYKLINE
+917 RKKVIDNSYKFING

-938 EENNSIKQAVDAYY
+938 GENNSIKQAIDAYY
-952 VDNNDDFDSATSFM
+952 VDNDKDFDSATSFM
-966 TAAEKS
+966 TASEKS

-987 NYRLGKQIQQLLGM
+987 NYRLGKQIQELLGM
-1001 RDKIKD
+1001 RDKIKE

-1017 KDAPVEESTTK
+1017 KNAPIEEGKTSTESTST
-1028 PEEGNTATQST
+1028 NTTGQAAATQS
-1039 SSSTTGQ
+1039 
-1046 TATTQG
+1046 
-1052 QSSTQNASSSS
+1052 QSSTQNASNSS
-1063 SQGVQSEQTNNQSS
+1063 SQGVQSQQTNNQSGA
-1077 TQQKSPTSKVNRE
+1077 QQKSPTSKTNKE
-1090 KSNVTQTKS
+1090 KSNVTQQKS
-1099 EFTTKKSIS
+1099 EFTPKKSIDLI
-1108 FTFDK
+1108 FDK
-1113 DGNPTKANNV
+1113 DGNPTKAYNIGG
-1123 DDGYELVAGE
+1123 GYELVAGE
-1133 DGTYEVTGAKR
+1133 NGIYELTGAR
-1144 TDDRF
+1144 GADDRF

-1157 NDEAQIVYNPYVK
+1157 NNEARIVYNPYFK

-1216 SLSTGGLS
+1216 SSSTGGLS
-1224 TEPESQTSN
+1224 TEPESQTSS
-1233 DQTAQVEEETK
+1233 DQTTQVEEETK
-1244 PEEKPEEKSESK
+1244 PEEKPEDK
-1256 KEEKKGPS
+1256 KEEKKGLS

-1269 EFKERMSRKILND
+1269 EFKERMSKKILND
-1282 VKNNPDLD
+1282 VKANPDLD

-1305 GYSEEEAKEMTDIWF
+1305 GYSEEEAKEMTDKWF
-1320 KLPVMLQKMMKD
+1320 KLPIMVQKMMKAKD
-1332 ENKKYA
+1332 KKYA

-1343 IVMTADK
+1343 IVITADK
-1350 ALDRFNQLTQ
+1350 ALDRFNKLVKE
-1360 QYNKVA
+1360 YNNIA
-1366 NDFLKEYA
+1366 NEFLKEYA
-1374 SNVNLPIRN
+1374 SNVNLPVRN

-1403 AESSD
+1403 TESSD
-1408 FIFDTIKNY
+1408 FIFDAIKNY

-1426 FVLTDENQVDRA
+1426 FVLTDEKNVDNA
-1438 GYLRDSHKTTY
+1438 NYLSNTHKTTY
-1449 QRNVERITGNYINQV
+1449 QRNVERITGNVINTI

-1472 LDEDGIAA
+1472 LDEDGIKA
-1480 AEKELSLIQPGDE
+1480 AEKELSLIEPGDE
-1493 LEVEIGNKL
+1493 LEVEISTKL
-1502 NKSTQVILYKHNGV
+1502 NKNTQVILYKHNGV
-1516 TIGWQALSNV
+1516 IIGWQALSDINQN
-1526 SPLTGRNVRIADCW
+1526 TGRNVRIADCW
-1540 VHELDLTREENDG
+1540 RHELDLSKYDNDG
-1553 MAKNFFK
+1553 AAKDFFK
-1560 QILSREGNFATLD
+1560 QILNRDEDFATLD
-1573 DIVYKAAFDKLTKD
+1573 DIIHSVAFDKLSKKEFK
-1587 ELKQL
+1587 EL
-1592 VIDFATH
+1592 VTAFATH
-1599 PRIQEAIKAG
+1599 PKIQEAIKNG
-1609 VLKINQ
+1609 ILIINQ
-1615 EQGFTYEKAL
+1615 EKGFTYEKAL
-1625 NGIAKIWR
+1625 NGVAKIWR

-1639 DDTDIFHEDL
+1639 DYNEVL
-1649 SPSIDNYYNKLR
+1649 SASIDDYYNKLR
-1661 AEISAANMIADG
+1661 SEISTANLITDG
-1673 DFNITVGMMSKG
+1673 KHTITVGMMSKG

-1702 NTSEVAAPIATAL
+1702 NTSEVVAPIAIAL

-1722 IGVGVNGYVSISGL
+1722 IGVGTNNYVTISGL
-1736 GNQNFGTTG
+1736 GARNYGTTG
-1745 SARSNQTYLCLPNT
+1745 EAKNNQTYLCLPNT

-1779 HNGKETE
+1779 HDGKETE
-1786 IPRNQVLDTL
+1786 IPKNQVLETL
-1796 VNSVI
+1796 VQSVI
-1801 GQIQERLSNI
+1801 GQIQERLLNV
-1811 KDFNDWNDLRDL
+1811 KDFNDWNELRDL
-1823 IANVYSFDKN
+1823 IANIYSFDKN
-1833 GILGGIKVYYDNSG
+1833 GILGGIRVYYDNYG
-1847 NVQLFCDNRNKYTL
+1847 NVQLFCDNGNKYTL

-1872 IIKVEINGEKRNV
+1872 IIKVEANGEKRNV
-1885 SFGEAAVL
+1885 SFGEAASL
-1893 IEKDI
+1893 LEDDI
-1898 RENTRVN
+1898 RENTRIN

-1910 VAADNNRAMPIK
+1910 IAADNNRAMPIK

-1939 YNGNNSFNI
+1939 YNGQNAFNI
-1948 NTSSYNSFLISNN
+1948 NASSYNSFLINNN

-1975 RRVATRKQ
+1975 RKTAIRKP
-1983 GGNQTLN
+1983 GGNQNLTIN
-1990 IDIHDKLEQENPPVE
+1990 IHNKIEQENPPVE
-2005 GIEEPISPN
+2005 DIETSTPVN

-2019 ITNILNDKDI
+2019 INTILNDESI
-2029 ASKGAAIAERLMSDQ
+2029 ASKGIAIAERLMSNT

-2057 GHKYSTVLDGLFPEN
+2057 GHKYSTVFDGLFPEN
-2072 IIFDDEAIQTE
+2072 IIFDDEAIQKE
-2083 RTKENGDPNVV
+2083 KTKDKDNTNVV
-2094 AYYNPKTNAIV
+2094 AYYDAKTDSIV
-2105 VGNDWLNIASNSNL
+2105 VGNDWLNIASDPKL
-2119 GGGNCA
+2119 GGGNRA

-2143 KAKAKRQL
+2143 KEKAKRQL

-2162 DADILDLAAGK
+2162 DADILDLSAGK
-2173 FDEVNARHGNI
+2173 FKEVNARHGNI
-2184 FKDENHAKEFI
+2184 FENENHAKDFI

-2235 VHVEGEHLN
+2235 VHVEGEHLK
-2244 KGAKSIWQR
+2244 KGNKSIWQR

-2258 NNIFG
+2258 NSIFG

-2276 NTLAKAFSNEKKTKI
+2276 NTLAKAFSNEKKTKV

-2301 ETQQTENDNV
+2301 ETQQTKTDNV
-2311 VSQQESKAENI
+2311 ISQQESETKDT
-2322 SKEELQSEEDKD
+2322 SEEEVQSEED
-2334 KSEDNGLVDDNT
+2334 EDETEDIGLVDNNIDKAT
-2346 DLTVN
+2346 
-2351 EEDIDEDDD
+2351 EDEFDEDDD
-2360 IDFSSVPDKGLN
+2360 LDFSSVPDKSLN

-2378 DSIRSIPLSEQAKF
+2378 DSITSLPLSEQAKF

>member
-36 NVGRY
+36 NVGKY
-41 TNPQAE
+41 GNPQAE

-75 KISPNLDK
+75 RISPNLDK

-193 GITKG
+193 GVIKG

-215 LRALSGVNKAID
+215 LRALSGVNKTID

-250 VGRFASLSANALL
+250 VGRFTSLSANALL

-359 GESSGTLNKVLR
+359 GENSGTLNKVFR

-409 VVVAGELSEGIEEA
+409 VVVAGELSEGLEEA

-490 DRANAKVDEKTGES
+490 DRANNKVDEKTGES

-539 QEIKEGK
+539 KEIKEGK

-602 KAMVEKGVVSEAE
+602 KAMVEKGVVSEEE
-615 SKEHQQRMLSKI
+615 SKEHQQRILSKI

-717 ASHALISNTMSALYA
+717 ASHALISNTMAALYA

-755 ILKEYGE
+755 TLKEYGE

-779 DFDENG
+779 DFDEEGKLIKNP
-785 NIIRSATNIGEE
+785 TNIGEE
-797 FDNIFQG
+797 FDNIFTG
-804 KDVTGAN
+804 KDSTGAN
-811 DQTDAQ
+811 NQTDAQ

-844 LDQLNKHNIST
+844 LDQLNKHNINT

-883 DIELNRRYNQA
+883 YIELNRRYNQA
-894 QLVTNADTL
+894 QLITNADTL

-952 VDNNDDFDSATSFM
+952 VDNDDDFDSATSFM
-966 TAAEKS
+966 TTAEKS

-987 NYRLGKQIQQLLGM
+987 NYRLGKQIQRLLGM

-1017 KDAPVEESTTK
+1017 KNAPVEESKT
-1028 PEEGNTATQST
+1028 ST
-1039 SSSTTGQ
+1039 ESTNANTTGQ
-1046 TATTQG
+1046 ATTTQS
-1052 QSSTQNASSSS
+1052 QSSIQNASNSS
-1063 SQGVQSEQTNNQSS
+1063 SQGVQSQQTNNQSG

-1099 EFTTKKSIS
+1099 EFTPKKSIS

-1113 DGNPTKANNV
+1113 DGNPTKANNT

-1170 FDDEGNVISFE
+1170 FDNEGNVISFE

-1203 QKEEQVQDEEQSS
+1203 QKEEQAQDEEQSS
-1216 SLSTGGLS
+1216 SPSTGGLS

-1233 DQTAQVEEETK
+1233 DQTTQVEEETK
-1244 PEEKPEEKSESK
+1244 PEEKPEEKPENK

-1320 KLPVMLQKMMKD
+1320 KLPIMLQKMMKN

-1374 SNVNLPIRN
+1374 SNVNLPVRN

-1408 FIFDTIKNY
+1408 FIFDAIKNY

-1449 QRNVERITGNYINQV
+1449 QRNVERITGNYLNQV

-1472 LDEDGIAA
+1472 LDEDGVAA

-1502 NKSTQVILYKHNGV
+1502 NKSTQVILCKHNGV
-1516 TIGWQALSNV
+1516 TIGWQALSSVN
-1526 SPLTGRNVRIADCW
+1526 PNTGRNTRIADCW
-1540 VHELDLTREENDG
+1540 VHELDLTKEENDG
-1553 MAKNFFK
+1553 KTKDFFK
-1560 QILSREGNFATLD
+1560 QILSREGDFASLD
-1573 DIVYKAAFDKLTKD
+1573 DIIYKVAFDKITSD

-1592 VIDFATH
+1592 VTDFATH
-1599 PRIQEAIKAG
+1599 PKIQEAIKSG
-1609 VLKINQ
+1609 ILKINQ

-1633 YNYEFK
+1633 YNYELK

-1649 SPSIDNYYNKLR
+1649 GPSIDNYYNKLR
-1661 AEISAANMIADG
+1661 TEISAANMIADG

-1702 NTSEVAAPIATAL
+1702 NTSEVAAPISTAL

-1823 IANVYSFDKN
+1823 IANIYSFDKN
-1833 GILGGIKVYYDNSG
+1833 GILGGIRVYYDNYG
-1847 NVQLFCDNRNKYTL
+1847 NVQLFCDNGNKYTL

-1872 IIKVEINGEKRNV
+1872 IIKVEINGEKRNI
-1885 SFGEAAVL
+1885 SFEEAANL
-1893 IEKDI
+1893 LEDDI

-1975 RRVATRKQ
+1975 RRIATRKQ

-2005 GIEEPISPN
+2005 GIEEVISPD

-2019 ITNILNDKDI
+2019 ITNIINDKDI
-2029 ASKGAAIAERLMSDQ
+2029 VSKGSAIAERLMSDQ
-2044 ATQNYETLKNKVK
+2044 AIQNYETLKNKVK

-2083 RTKENGDPNVV
+2083 RTKEDGDANVV

-2105 VGNDWLNIASNSNL
+2105 VGNDWLNIASNPNL
-2119 GGGNCA
+2119 GGGNRA

-2143 KAKAKRQL
+2143 KVKAKRQL
-2151 KTIYDDFVQAI
+2151 KTIYDDFTQAI

-2173 FDEVNARHGNI
+2173 FDEVNSRHGNI

-2244 KGAKSIWQR
+2244 KSTKSIWQR

-2263 FDIADESLRAKEF
+2263 FDIADESLRVKEF

-2301 ETQQTENDNV
+2301 ETQQTKIDNV
-2311 VSQQESKAENI
+2311 VPQQENETESV
-2322 SKEELQSEEDKD
+2322 SKEELQSEEDED
-2334 KSEDNGLVDDNT
+2334 KSEDNELVDDNT
-2346 DLTVN
+2346 DLSVN
-2351 EEDIDEDDD
+2351 EEDVYEDDD
-2360 IDFSSVPDKGLN
+2360 IDYSSVPDKSLN

-2378 DSIRSIPLSEQAKF
+2378 DSITSIPLSEQAKF

-2400 VSVTCR
+2400 VSITCQ

>member
-1 MDTSEVFK
+1 MDTTQFINKGGYEVLNPLWSK
-9 SGGINIPNPNYN
+9 S
-21 PKKKKNKEA
+21 KKNNQPKTILSASPQQGGLAETFYRA
-30 PYIFTN
+30 
-36 NVGRY
+36 
-41 TNPQAE
+41 NPSNFVFEGA
-47 AVASSAGDNW
+47 N
-57 VMDEN
+57 
-62 YSRKYQRYGITPN
+62 KYLRYGITPN
-75 KISPNLDK
+75 RVSPNLDK

-90 NWAKGFNAISQAVVS
+90 NWAKGFNSISQAVIS

-126 LKSDGDYQN
+126 LQSDGDYQN

-147 FDNEVA
+147 FNNEVA

-193 GITKG
+193 GIIKG
-198 IGYLGKLAK
+198 VGYLGKLAK

-227 EGKALN
+227 EGKTLN
-233 GFQKAII
+233 GFQKAIV
-240 AGTGG
+240 G
-245 AVQTN
+245 ATS
-250 VGRFASLSANALL
+250 GMESKFSRFASLSANALL

-277 KDMYSDAYDKLNNMN
+277 KDMYSDAYDKLNNMSD
-292 EQEYADFINKNKQLV
+292 EEYADFVNKNKQLV

-371 EQKAKVGKTAEE
+371 EQKARVGKTAEE

-395 KVRNNLVDR
+395 KVRNNLADR

-409 VVVAGELSEGIEEA
+409 VVVAGELSEGLEEA

-443 VHSSFDNRLQKYLQS
+443 IHSSFDNRLQKYLQS

-490 DRANAKVDEKTGES
+490 DKANSKVDDKTGES

-517 IKSRREDMNSWST
+517 VKSRREDMNSWSA
-530 ITNRYIQRA
+530 ITNTYIKRA

-561 SDTQAAKQ
+561 ADIQAAKQ
-569 KADNDFIT
+569 KADDDFIT

-584 HKGNLDYLRA
+584 HKGNLDYLRT
-594 FMASDEVR
+594 FMSSDEVR

-615 SKEHQQRMLSKI
+615 SKEHQQRILDKI

-638 AKLINLVDNNAL
+638 SKLINLVDNNAL

-670 NVKYQQV
+670 NVKYQQT
-677 IQSLNLKEQQ
+677 IKSIGLREQQ

-717 ASHALISNTMSALYA
+717 ASHALISNTMAALYA
-732 EKRKLMKNKLTLSDK
+732 EKKRLMKNKLTLSDK

-755 ILKEYGE
+755 TLKEYGE
-762 MLDDNEYRLTVA
+762 MLNDNEYRLTVA

-779 DFDENG
+779 DFDEKG
-785 NIIRSATNIGEE
+785 NLVRNPTNIGEE
-797 FDNIFQG
+797 FDNIFIG
-804 KDVTGAN
+804 KDVTGASE
-811 DQTDAQ
+811 QTDAQ
-817 IVANFKAFA
+817 IISNFKAFA

-844 LDQLNKHNIST
+844 LDQLRKHNITT

-870 PSDTFSKLLVSRS
+870 PSDTFSKLLVTRS

-894 QLVTNADTL
+894 QLVTTADTL

-917 RKKVIDKSYKLINE
+917 RKKVIDNSYKLINE

-987 NYRLGKQIQQLLGM
+987 NYRLGKQIQKLLGM
-1001 RDKIKD
+1001 RNKIKE

-1017 KDAPVEESTTK
+1017 KNAPEEESTTK
-1028 PEEGNTATQST
+1028 PEEGSTVTQST
-1039 SSSTTGQ
+1039 SNVTTGQ
-1046 TATTQG
+1046 TATTQS
-1052 QSSTQNASSSS
+1052 QSSTQNASNSS
-1063 SQGVQSEQTNNQSS
+1063 SQGVQSQQTNNQSS
-1077 TQQKSPTSKVNRE
+1077 TEQKSPTSKTNKE
-1090 KSNVTQTKS
+1090 KSNVTQQKS
-1099 EFTTKKSIS
+1099 EFTPKKSINLV
-1108 FTFDK
+1108 FDK

-1133 DGTYEVTGAKR
+1133 NGIYELTGAKR

-1157 NDEAQIVYNPYVK
+1157 DDETQIVYNPYIK

-1181 KGKLGTQA
+1181 KGKLGTQD

-1203 QKEEQVQDEEQSS
+1203 QKEEQAQDEEQSS
-1216 SLSTGGLS
+1216 SPSTGGLS
-1224 TEPESQTSN
+1224 TEPESQTSS
-1233 DQTAQVEEETK
+1233 DQTTQVEKETK
-1244 PEEKPEEKSESK
+1244 PEEKPEDK
-1256 KEEKKGPS
+1256 KEEKKGLS

-1269 EFKERMSRKILND
+1269 EFKERMSKKILND
-1282 VKNNPDLD
+1282 VKANPDLD
-1290 LSVAKEEYITEAIKI
+1290 LSVAKEEYIAEAIKI
-1305 GYSEEEAKEMTDIWF
+1305 GYSEEEAKEMTDKWF
-1320 KLPVMLQKMMKD
+1320 KLPAMVQKMMKTKD
-1332 ENKKYA
+1332 KKYA

-1343 IVMTADK
+1343 IVITADK
-1350 ALDRFNQLTQ
+1350 ALDRFNKLVKE
-1360 QYNKVA
+1360 YNNIA
-1366 NDFLKEYA
+1366 NEFLKEYA
-1374 SNVNLPIRN
+1374 SNVNLPVRN

-1403 AESSD
+1403 TESSD
-1408 FIFDTIKNY
+1408 FIFDAIKNY

-1426 FVLTDENQVDRA
+1426 FVLTDEKNVDNA
-1438 GYLRDSHKTTY
+1438 NYLSNTHKTTY
-1449 QRNVERITGNYINQV
+1449 QRNVERITGNVINTI

-1472 LDEDGIAA
+1472 LDEDGIKA
-1480 AEKELSLIQPGDE
+1480 AEKELSLIEPGDE
-1493 LEVEIGNKL
+1493 LDVEISTKL
-1502 NKSTQVILYKHNGV
+1502 NKNTQIILYKHNGV
-1516 TIGWQALSNV
+1516 VVGWQALSDINQN
-1526 SPLTGRNVRIADCW
+1526 TGRNVRIADCW
-1540 VHELDLTREENDG
+1540 RHELDLSKSDNDG
-1553 MAKNFFK
+1553 AAKDFFK
-1560 QILSREGNFATLD
+1560 QILNREGDFATLD
-1573 DIVYKAAFDKLTKD
+1573 DIIHKVAFDKLSKKEFK
-1587 ELKQL
+1587 EL
-1592 VIDFATH
+1592 VTAFATH
-1599 PRIQEAIKAG
+1599 PKIQEAIKNG
-1609 VLKINQ
+1609 ILIINQ
-1615 EQGFTYEKAL
+1615 EKGFTYEKAL
-1625 NGIAKIWR
+1625 NGVAKIWR

-1639 DDTDIFHEDL
+1639 DYNEVL
-1649 SPSIDNYYNKLR
+1649 SASIDDYYNKLR
-1661 AEISAANMIADG
+1661 SEISTANLITDG
-1673 DFNITVGMMSKG
+1673 KHTITVGMMSKG

-1702 NTSEVAAPIATAL
+1702 NTSEVVAPIATAL

-1722 IGVGVNGYVSISGL
+1722 IGVGTNNYVTISGL
-1736 GNQNFGTTG
+1736 GARNYGTTG
-1745 SARSNQTYLCLPNT
+1745 EAKNNQTYLCLPNT

-1786 IPRNQVLDTL
+1786 IPKNQVLETL
-1796 VNSVI
+1796 VQSVI
-1801 GQIQERLSNI
+1801 GQIQERLLNV
-1811 KDFNDWNDLRDL
+1811 KDFNDWNDIRDL
-1823 IANVYSFDKN
+1823 IANIYSFDKN
-1833 GILGGIKVYYDNSG
+1833 GILGGIRVYYDNYG
-1847 NVQLFCDNRNKYTL
+1847 NVQLFCDNGNKYTL
-1861 FAKNVKGNVPN
+1861 FAKNIKGNVPN
-1872 IIKVEINGEKRNV
+1872 IIKIEVNGEKRNV
-1885 SFGEAAVL
+1885 SFGEAASL
-1893 IEKDI
+1893 LEDDI
-1898 RENTRVN
+1898 RENTRIN

-1910 VAADNNRAMPIK
+1910 IAADNNRAMPIK

-1939 YNGNNSFNI
+1939 YNGQNAFNI
-1948 NTSSYNSFLISNN
+1948 NASSYNSFLINNN

-1975 RRVATRKQ
+1975 RKTAIRKP
-1983 GGNQTLN
+1983 GGNQNLTIN
-1990 IDIHDKLEQENPPVE
+1990 IHDKIEQENPPVE
-2005 GIEEPISPN
+2005 DIETSTPVN

-2019 ITNILNDKDI
+2019 INTILNDESI
-2029 ASKGAAIAERLMSDQ
+2029 ASKGIAIAERLMSNT

-2057 GHKYSTVLDGLFPEN
+2057 GHKYSTVFDGLFPEN
-2072 IIFDDEAIQTE
+2072 IIFDDEAIQKE
-2083 RTKENGDPNVV
+2083 KTKDKDNTNVV
-2094 AYYNPKTNAIV
+2094 AYYDAKTDSIV
-2105 VGNDWLNIASNSNL
+2105 VGNDWLNIASDPKL
-2119 GGGNCA
+2119 GGGNRA

-2143 KAKAKRQL
+2143 KEKAKRQL

-2162 DADILDLAAGK
+2162 NADILDLSAGK
-2173 FDEVNARHGNI
+2173 FKEVNARHGNI
-2184 FKDENHAKEFI
+2184 FENENHAKDFI

-2235 VHVEGEHLN
+2235 VHVESEHLK
-2244 KGAKSIWQR
+2244 KGNKSIWQR

-2258 NNIFG
+2258 NSIFG

-2276 NTLAKAFSNEKKTKI
+2276 NTLAKAFSNEKKTKV

-2301 ETQQTENDNV
+2301 ETQQTKTDNV
-2311 VSQQESKAENI
+2311 ISQQESETKDT
-2322 SKEELQSEEDKD
+2322 SEEEVQSEKDEDET
-2334 KSEDNGLVDDNT
+2334 EDIGLVDNNIDKAT
-2346 DLTVN
+2346 
-2351 EEDIDEDDD
+2351 EDEFDEDDD
-2360 IDFSSVPDKGLN
+2360 LDFSSVPDKSLN

-2378 DSIRSIPLSEQAKF
+2378 DSITSLPLSEQAKF

>member
-1 MDTSEVFK
+1 MDTTQFINKGGYEVLNPLWSK
-9 SGGINIPNPNYN
+9 S
-21 PKKKKNKEA
+21 KKNNQPKTIISASPQQGGLAETFYRA
-30 PYIFTN
+30 
-36 NVGRY
+36 
-41 TNPQAE
+41 NPSNFVFEGA
-47 AVASSAGDNW
+47 N
-57 VMDEN
+57 
-62 YSRKYQRYGITPN
+62 KYLRYGITPN
-75 KISPNLDK
+75 RVSPNLDK

-90 NWAKGFNAISQAVVS
+90 NWAKGFNSISQAVIS

-126 LKSDGDYQN
+126 LQSDGDYQN

-147 FDNEVA
+147 FNNEVA

-193 GITKG
+193 GIIKG
-198 IGYLGKLAK
+198 VGYLGKLAK

-227 EGKALN
+227 EGKTLN
-233 GFQKAII
+233 GFQKAIV
-240 AGTGG
+240 G
-245 AVQTN
+245 ATS
-250 VGRFASLSANALL
+250 GMESKFSRFASLSANALL

-277 KDMYSDAYDKLNNMN
+277 KDMYSDAYDKLNNMSD
-292 EQEYADFINKNKQLV
+292 EEYADFVNKNKQLV

-371 EQKAKVGKTAEE
+371 EQKARVGKTAEE

-395 KVRNNLVDR
+395 KVRNNLADR

-409 VVVAGELSEGIEEA
+409 VVIAGELSEGLEEA

-443 VHSSFDNRLQKYLQS
+443 IHSSFDNRLQKYLQS

-490 DRANAKVDEKTGES
+490 DKANSKPDDKTGES

-517 IKSRREDMNSWST
+517 VKSRREDMNSWSA
-530 ITNRYIQRA
+530 ITNTYIKRA

-546 NPYSIGEDDKTLKGE
+546 NPYSIGKDDKTLKGE
-561 SDTQAAKQ
+561 ADIQAAKQ
-569 KADNDFIT
+569 KADDDFIT

-584 HKGNLDYLRA
+584 HKGNLDYLRT
-594 FMASDEVR
+594 FMSSDEVR

-615 SKEHQQRMLSKI
+615 SKEHQQRILDKI
-627 DSTIDSYTNNL
+627 DSTINSYTNNL
-638 AKLINLVDNNAL
+638 SKLINLVDNNAL

-670 NVKYQQV
+670 NVKYQQT
-677 IQSLNLKEQQ
+677 IKSIGLREQQ

-717 ASHALISNTMSALYA
+717 ASHALISNTMAALYA
-732 EKRKLMKNKLTLSDK
+732 EKKRLMKNKLTLSDK

-755 ILKEYGE
+755 TLKEYGE
-762 MLDDNEYRLTVA
+762 MLNDNEYRLTVA

-779 DFDENG
+779 DFDEKG
-785 NIIRSATNIGEE
+785 NIVRNPTDIGEE
-797 FDNIFQG
+797 FDNIFIG
-804 KDVTGAN
+804 KDITGAN

-817 IVANFKAFA
+817 IISNFKAFA

-844 LDQLNKHNIST
+844 LDQLRKHNITT

-870 PSDTFSKLLVSRS
+870 PSDTFSKLLVTRS

-894 QLVTNADTL
+894 QLVTTADTL
-903 SQELSFLQNTMNET
+903 SKELSFLQNTMNET
-917 RKKVIDKSYKLINE
+917 RKKVIDNSYKFING
-931 LADKYKD
+931 LADKYND
-938 EENNSIKQAVDAYY
+938 GENNSIKQAIDAYY
-952 VDNNDDFDSATSFM
+952 IDNDKDFDSATSFM
-966 TAAEKS
+966 TASEKS

-987 NYRLGKQIQQLLGM
+987 NYRLGKQIQELLGM
-1001 RDKIKD
+1001 RDKIKE

-1017 KDAPVEESTTK
+1017 KNAPVEEGKTST
-1028 PEEGNTATQST
+1028 EST
-1039 SSSTTGQ
+1039 STNTTGQ
-1046 TATTQG
+1046 AATTQS
-1052 QSSTQNASSSS
+1052 QSSTQNASNSS
-1063 SQGVQSEQTNNQSS
+1063 SQGVQSQQTNNQSGA
-1077 TQQKSPTSKVNRE
+1077 QQKSPTSKTNKE
-1090 KSNVTQTKS
+1090 KSNVTQQKS
-1099 EFTTKKSIS
+1099 EFTPKKSINLI
-1108 FTFDK
+1108 FDK

-1133 DGTYEVTGAKR
+1133 NGIYELTGAKR

-1157 NDEAQIVYNPYVK
+1157 NDETQIVYNPYVK

-1189 DVDAY
+1189 DIDAY

-1203 QKEEQVQDEEQSS
+1203 QKEEQAQDEEQPSS
-1216 SLSTGGLS
+1216 PSTGGLS
-1224 TEPESQTSN
+1224 KEPESQTSS
-1233 DQTAQVEEETK
+1233 DQTTQVEEETK
-1244 PEEKPEEKSESK
+1244 PEEKPEDKKSL
-1256 KEEKKGPS
+1256 S

-1269 EFKERMSRKILND
+1269 EFKERMSKKILND
-1282 VKNNPDLD
+1282 VKANPDLD

-1305 GYSEEEAKEMTDIWF
+1305 GYSEEEAKEMTDKWF
-1320 KLPVMLQKMMKD
+1320 KLPIMVQKMMKAKD
-1332 ENKKYA
+1332 KKYA

-1343 IVMTADK
+1343 IVITADK
-1350 ALDRFNQLTQ
+1350 ALDRFNKLVKE
-1360 QYNKVA
+1360 YNNIA
-1366 NDFLKEYA
+1366 NEFLKEYA
-1374 SNVNLPIRN
+1374 SNVNLPVRN

-1403 AESSD
+1403 TESSD
-1408 FIFDTIKNY
+1408 FIFDAIKNY

-1426 FVLTDENQVDRA
+1426 FVLTDEKNVDNA
-1438 GYLRDSHKTTY
+1438 NYLSNTHKTTY
-1449 QRNVERITGNYINQV
+1449 QRNVERITGNVINTI

-1472 LDEDGIAA
+1472 LDEDGIKA
-1480 AEKELSLIQPGDE
+1480 AEKELSLIEPGDE
-1493 LEVEIGNKL
+1493 LEVEISTKL
-1502 NKSTQVILYKHNGV
+1502 NKNTQVILYKHNGV
-1516 TIGWQALSNV
+1516 VIGWQALSDINQN
-1526 SPLTGRNVRIADCW
+1526 TGRNVRIADCW
-1540 VHELDLTREENDG
+1540 RHELDLSKSDNDG
-1553 MAKNFFK
+1553 AAKDFFK
-1560 QILSREGNFATLD
+1560 QILNRDEDFATLD
-1573 DIVYKAAFDKLTKD
+1573 DIIHSVAFDKLSKKEFK
-1587 ELKQL
+1587 EL
-1592 VIDFATH
+1592 VTAFATH
-1599 PRIQEAIKAG
+1599 PKIQEAIKNG
-1609 VLKINQ
+1609 ILIINQ
-1615 EQGFTYEKAL
+1615 EKGFTYEKAL
-1625 NGIAKIWR
+1625 NGVAKIWR

-1639 DDTDIFHEDL
+1639 DYNEVL
-1649 SPSIDNYYNKLR
+1649 SASIDDYYNKLR
-1661 AEISAANMIADG
+1661 SEISTANLITDG
-1673 DFNITVGMMSKG
+1673 KHTITVGMMSKG

-1702 NTSEVAAPIATAL
+1702 NTSEVVAPIATAL

-1722 IGVGVNGYVSISGL
+1722 IGVGTNNYVTISGL
-1736 GNQNFGTTG
+1736 GARNYGTTG
-1745 SARSNQTYLCLPNT
+1745 EAKNNQTYLCLPNT

-1779 HNGKETE
+1779 HDGKETE
-1786 IPRNQVLDTL
+1786 IPKNQVLETL
-1796 VNSVI
+1796 VQSVI
-1801 GQIQERLSNI
+1801 SQIQERLLNV

-1823 IANVYSFDKN
+1823 IANIYSFDKN
-1833 GILGGIKVYYDNSG
+1833 GILGGIRVYYDNYG
-1847 NVQLFCDNRNKYTL
+1847 NVQLFCDNGNKYTL
-1861 FAKNVKGNVPN
+1861 FAKNVKDNVPN
-1872 IIKVEINGEKRNV
+1872 IIKIEINGEKRNV
-1885 SFGEAAVL
+1885 SFGEAASL
-1893 IEKDI
+1893 LEDDI
-1898 RENTRVN
+1898 RENTRIN

-1910 VAADNNRAMPIK
+1910 IAADNNRAMPIK

-1939 YNGNNSFNI
+1939 YNGQNAFNI
-1948 NTSSYNSFLISNN
+1948 NASSYNSFLINNN

-1975 RRVATRKQ
+1975 RKTAIRKP
-1983 GGNQTLN
+1983 GGNQNLTIN
-1990 IDIHDKLEQENPPVE
+1990 IHDKIEQENPPVE
-2005 GIEEPISPN
+2005 DIETSTPIN

-2019 ITNILNDKDI
+2019 INTILNDESI
-2029 ASKGAAIAERLMSDQ
+2029 ASKGIAIAERLMSNT

-2057 GHKYSTVLDGLFPEN
+2057 GHKYSTVFDGLFPEN
-2072 IIFDDEAIQTE
+2072 IIFDDEAIQKE
-2083 RTKENGDPNVV
+2083 KTKDKDNTNVV
-2094 AYYNPKTNAIV
+2094 AYYDAKTDSIV
-2105 VGNDWLNIASNSNL
+2105 VGNDWLNIASDPKL
-2119 GGGNCA
+2119 GGGNRA

-2143 KAKAKRQL
+2143 KEKAKRQL
-2151 KTIYDDFVQAI
+2151 KTIYDDFVQVI
-2162 DADILDLAAGK
+2162 DADILDLSAGK
-2173 FDEVNARHGNI
+2173 FKEVNARHGNI
-2184 FKDENHAKEFI
+2184 FENENHAKDFI

-2235 VHVEGEHLN
+2235 VHVEGEHLK
-2244 KGAKSIWQR
+2244 KGNKSIWQR

-2258 NNIFG
+2258 NSIFG

-2276 NTLAKAFSNEKKTKI
+2276 NTLAKAFSNEKKTKV

-2301 ETQQTENDNV
+2301 ETQQTKTDNV
-2311 VSQQESKAENI
+2311 VSQQESETKDISEEEVQ
-2322 SKEELQSEEDKD
+2322 SKEDEDET
-2334 KSEDNGLVDDNT
+2334 EDIGLVDNNIDKAT
-2346 DLTVN
+2346 KD
-2351 EEDIDEDDD
+2351 EFDEDDD
-2360 IDFSSVPDKGLN
+2360 LDFSSVPDKSLN

-2378 DSIRSIPLSEQAKF
+2378 DSITSLPLSEQAKF

>member
-1 MDTSEVFK
+1 MDTTQFINKGGYEVLNPLWSK
-9 SGGINIPNPNYN
+9 S
-21 PKKKKNKEA
+21 KKNTQPKTIISASPQQGGLAETFYRA
-30 PYIFTN
+30 
-36 NVGRY
+36 
-41 TNPQAE
+41 NPSNFVFEGA
-47 AVASSAGDNW
+47 N
-57 VMDEN
+57 
-62 YSRKYQRYGITPN
+62 KYLRYGITPN
-75 KISPNLDK
+75 RVSPNLDK

-90 NWAKGFNAISQAVVS
+90 NWAKGFNSISQAVVS

-126 LKSDGDYQN
+126 LQSDGDYQN

-147 FDNEVA
+147 FNNEVA

-193 GITKG
+193 GIIKG
-198 IGYLGKLAK
+198 IGYLGKLSK

-227 EGKALN
+227 EGKTLN
-233 GFQKAII
+233 GFQKAVVS
-240 AGTGG
+240 ATSG
-245 AVQTN
+245 VEN
-250 VGRFASLSANALL
+250 KFSRFASLSANALL

-292 EQEYADFINKNKQLV
+292 DEEYADFVNKNKQLV

-395 KVRNNLVDR
+395 KVRNNLADR

-409 VVVAGELSEGIEEA
+409 VVIAGELSEGLEEA

-443 VHSSFDNRLQKYLQS
+443 IHSSFDNRLQKYLQS

-490 DRANAKVDEKTGES
+490 DKANSKVDDKTGES

-517 IKSRREDMNSWST
+517 VKSRREDMNSWSA
-530 ITNRYIQRA
+530 ITNTYIKRA

-561 SDTQAAKQ
+561 ADIQSAKQ
-569 KADNDFIT
+569 KADDDFIT

-584 HKGNLDYLRA
+584 HKGNLNYLRT
-594 FMASDEVR
+594 FMSSDEVR

-615 SKEHQQRMLSKI
+615 SKEHQQRILDKI
-627 DSTIDSYTNNL
+627 DSTIESYTNNL
-638 AKLINLVDNNAL
+638 SKLINLVDNNAL

-670 NVKYQQV
+670 NVKYQQT
-677 IQSLNLKEQQ
+677 IKSIGLREQQ

-717 ASHALISNTMSALYA
+717 ASHALISNTMAALYA
-732 EKRKLMKNKLTLSDK
+732 EKKRLMKNKLTLSDK

-755 ILKEYGE
+755 TLKEYGE
-762 MLDDNEYRLTVA
+762 MLNDNEYRLTVA

-779 DFDENG
+779 DFDEKG
-785 NIIRSATNIGEE
+785 NIVRNPTDIGEE
-797 FDNIFQG
+797 FDNIFIG
-804 KDVTGAN
+804 KDITGAN

-817 IVANFKAFA
+817 IISNFKAFA

-844 LDQLNKHNIST
+844 LDQLRKHNTTT

-870 PSDTFSKLLVSRS
+870 PSDTFSKLLVTRS

-894 QLVTNADTL
+894 QLVTTADTF
-903 SQELSFLQNTMNET
+903 SKELSFLQNTMNET
-917 RKKVIDKSYKLINE
+917 RKKVIDNSYKFING
-931 LADKYKD
+931 LADKYND
-938 EENNSIKQAVDAYY
+938 GENNSIKQAIDAYY
-952 VDNNDDFDSATSFM
+952 VDNDKDFDSATSFM
-966 TAAEKS
+966 TASEKS
-972 SFKEALDALH
+972 YFKEALDALH

-987 NYRLGKQIQQLLGM
+987 NYRLGKQIQELLGM

-1017 KDAPVEESTTK
+1017 KNAPVEEGKTST
-1028 PEEGNTATQST
+1028 EST
-1039 SSSTTGQ
+1039 STNTTGQ
-1046 TATTQG
+1046 AATTQS
-1052 QSSTQNASSSS
+1052 QSSTQNASNSS
-1063 SQGVQSEQTNNQSS
+1063 SQGVQSQQTNNQSGA
-1077 TQQKSPTSKVNRE
+1077 QQKSPTSKTNKE
-1090 KSNVTQTKS
+1090 KSNVTQQKS
-1099 EFTTKKSIS
+1099 EFTPKKSINLI
-1108 FTFDK
+1108 FDK

-1123 DDGYELVAGE
+1123 DDGYELVDGE
-1133 DGTYEVTGAKR
+1133 NGIYELTGAKR

-1157 NDEAQIVYNPYVK
+1157 NDETQIVYNPYVK

-1203 QKEEQVQDEEQSS
+1203 QKEEQAQDEEQPSS
-1216 SLSTGGLS
+1216 PSTGGLS
-1224 TEPESQTSN
+1224 IEPESQTSS
-1233 DQTAQVEEETK
+1233 DQTTQVEEETK
-1244 PEEKPEEKSESK
+1244 LEEKPENK
-1256 KEEKKGPS
+1256 KEEKKGLS

-1269 EFKERMSRKILND
+1269 EFKERMSKKILND
-1282 VKNNPDLD
+1282 IKANPDLD

-1305 GYSEEEAKEMTDIWF
+1305 GYSEEEAKEMTDKWF
-1320 KLPVMLQKMMKD
+1320 KLPIMIQKMMKAKD
-1332 ENKKYA
+1332 KKYA

-1343 IVMTADK
+1343 IVITANK
-1350 ALDRFNQLTQ
+1350 ALDRFNKLVKE
-1360 QYNKVA
+1360 YNNIA
-1366 NDFLKEYA
+1366 NEFLKEYA
-1374 SNVNLPIRN
+1374 SNVNLPVRN

-1403 AESSD
+1403 TESSD
-1408 FIFDTIKNY
+1408 FIFDAIKNY

-1426 FVLTDENQVDRA
+1426 FVLTDEKNVDNA
-1438 GYLRDSHKTTY
+1438 NYLSNTHKTTY
-1449 QRNVERITGNYINQV
+1449 QRNVERITGNLINTI

-1472 LDEDGIAA
+1472 LDEDGVKA
-1480 AEKELSLIQPGDE
+1480 AEKELSLIEPGDE
-1493 LEVEIGNKL
+1493 LEVEISTKL
-1502 NKSTQVILYKHNGV
+1502 NKNTQVILYKHNGV
-1516 TIGWQALSNV
+1516 VIGWQALSDINQN
-1526 SPLTGRNVRIADCW
+1526 TGRNVRIADCW
-1540 VHELDLTREENDG
+1540 RHELDLSKSNNDG
-1553 MAKNFFK
+1553 AAKDFFK
-1560 QILSREGNFATLD
+1560 QILNREGDFATLD
-1573 DIVYKAAFDKLTKD
+1573 DIIHSVAFDKLSKKEFK
-1587 ELKQL
+1587 EL
-1592 VIDFATH
+1592 VTAFATH
-1599 PRIQEAIKAG
+1599 PKIQEAIKDG
-1609 VLKINQ
+1609 ILIINQ
-1615 EQGFTYEKAL
+1615 EKGFTYEKAL
-1625 NGIAKIWR
+1625 NGVAKIWR

-1639 DDTDIFHEDL
+1639 DYNEVL
-1649 SPSIDNYYNKLR
+1649 SASIDDYYNKLR
-1661 AEISAANMIADG
+1661 SEISTANLITDG
-1673 DFNITVGMMSKG
+1673 KHTITVGMMSKG

-1702 NTSEVAAPIATAL
+1702 NTSEIVAPIATAL

-1722 IGVGVNGYVSISGL
+1722 IGVGTNNYVTISGL
-1736 GNQNFGTTG
+1736 GARNYGTTG
-1745 SARSNQTYLCLPNT
+1745 EAKNNQTYLCLPNT

-1779 HNGKETE
+1779 HDGKETE
-1786 IPRNQVLDTL
+1786 IPKNQVLETL
-1796 VNSVI
+1796 VQSVI
-1801 GQIQERLSNI
+1801 GQIQDRLLSI

-1823 IANVYSFDKN
+1823 IANIYSFDKN
-1833 GILGGIKVYYDNSG
+1833 GILGGIRVYYNNYG
-1847 NVQLFCDNRNKYTL
+1847 NVQLFCDNGNKYTL

-1872 IIKVEINGEKRNV
+1872 IIKIEANGEKRNV
-1885 SFGEAAVL
+1885 SFGEAASL
-1893 IEKDI
+1893 LEDDI
-1898 RENTRVN
+1898 RENTRIN

-1910 VAADNNRAMPIK
+1910 IAADNNRAMPIK

-1939 YNGNNSFNI
+1939 YNGQNAFNI
-1948 NTSSYNSFLISNN
+1948 NASSYNSFLINNN

-1975 RRVATRKQ
+1975 RKTAIRKP
-1983 GGNQTLN
+1983 GGNQNLTIN
-1990 IDIHDKLEQENPPVE
+1990 IHDKIEQENPPVE
-2005 GIEEPISPN
+2005 DIESSTPVN

-2019 ITNILNDKDI
+2019 INTILNDESI
-2029 ASKGAAIAERLMSDQ
+2029 ASKGIAIAERLMSNT

-2057 GHKYSTVLDGLFPEN
+2057 GHKYSTVFDGLFPEN
-2072 IIFDDEAIQTE
+2072 IIFDDEAIQKE
-2083 RTKENGDPNVV
+2083 KTKDKDNTNVV
-2094 AYYNPKTNAIV
+2094 AYYDAKTDSIV
-2105 VGNDWLNIASNSNL
+2105 VGNDWLNIASDPKL
-2119 GGGNCA
+2119 GGGNRA

-2143 KAKAKRQL
+2143 KEKAKRQL

-2162 DADILDLAAGK
+2162 DADILDLSAGK
-2173 FDEVNARHGNI
+2173 FKEVNARHGNI
-2184 FKDENHAKEFI
+2184 FENENHAKDFI
-2195 NHIAEYKFDKLLD
+2195 NYIAEYKFDKLLD

-2235 VHVEGEHLN
+2235 VHVEDEHLK
-2244 KGAKSIWQR
+2244 KGNKSIWQR

-2258 NNIFG
+2258 NSIFG

-2276 NTLAKAFSNEKKTKI
+2276 NTLAKAFSNEKKTKV

-2301 ETQQTENDNV
+2301 ETQQTKTDNV
-2311 VSQQESKAENI
+2311 VSQQESETKDT
-2322 SKEELQSEEDKD
+2322 SEEEVQSEKDEYETEDI
-2334 KSEDNGLVDDNT
+2334 GLVDNNIDKAT
-2346 DLTVN
+2346 
-2351 EEDIDEDDD
+2351 EDEFDEDDD
-2360 IDFSSVPDKGLN
+2360 LDFSSVPDKSLN

-2378 DSIRSIPLSEQAKF
+2378 DSITSLPLSEQAKF

>member
-1 MDTSEVFK
+1 MDTSQFINKGGYEVLNPLWSK
-9 SGGINIPNPNYN
+9 S
-21 PKKKKNKEA
+21 KKNKQPKTIISASPQQGGLAETFYRA
-30 PYIFTN
+30 
-36 NVGRY
+36 
-41 TNPQAE
+41 NPSNFVFEGA
-47 AVASSAGDNW
+47 N
-57 VMDEN
+57 
-62 YSRKYQRYGITPN
+62 KYLKYGITPN
-75 KISPNLDK
+75 RISPNLDK

-90 NWAKGFNAISQAVVS
+90 NWAKGFNSISQAVVS

-126 LKSDGDYQN
+126 LQSDGNYQN

-147 FDNEVA
+147 FDNDVA

-165 HGGLTNF
+165 HGGFTNF

-198 IGYLGKLAK
+198 IGYLGKLAN

-233 GFQKAII
+233 GFQKAIV

-245 AVQTN
+245 AVQSN
-250 VGRFASLSANALL
+250 VGRFASLSTNALL

-292 EQEYADFINKNKQLV
+292 DQEYADFINKNKQLV

-359 GESSGTLNKVLR
+359 GENSGTLNKVLR

-383 FEKYQQNLSKWT
+383 FEKYKQSLSKWT

-409 VVVAGELSEGIEEA
+409 VVIAGELSEGIEEA
-423 INTIAQEEGMHVG
+423 VNTIAQEEGMHVG

-490 DRANAKVDEKTGES
+490 DRANSKVDEKTGES

-517 IKSRREDMNSWST
+517 IKSRREDMNSWSA

-594 FMASDEVR
+594 FMSSDEVR
-602 KAMVEKGVVSEAE
+602 KAMVEKGVVTEAE
-615 SKEHQQRMLSKI
+615 SKEHQQRILDKM

-670 NVKYQQV
+670 NVKYQQT
-677 IQSLNLKEQQ
+677 IQALNLREQQ

-717 ASHALISNTMSALYA
+717 ASHALISNTMAALYA
-732 EKRKLMKNKLTLSDK
+732 EKKRLMKNKLTLSDK

-755 ILKEYGE
+755 TLKEYSE

-870 PSDTFSKLLVSRS
+870 PSDTFSKLLVTRS

-1017 KDAPVEESTTK
+1017 KNAPVEESTTK

-1039 SSSTTGQ
+1039 SSTTTGQ

-1052 QSSTQNASSSS
+1052 QSSTQNASNSS
-1063 SQGVQSEQTNNQSS
+1063 SQGVQSQQTNNQSS
-1077 TQQKSPTSKVNRE
+1077 TQQKSPTSKANKQ
-1090 KSNVTQTKS
+1090 KSNVTQQKS
-1099 EFTTKKSIS
+1099 EFTPKKSIN
-1108 FTFDK
+1108 FIFDK

-1123 DDGYELVAGE
+1123 DDGYNLIAGE
-1133 DGTYEVTGAKR
+1133 NGEYEIMGAKR

-1157 NDEAQIVYNPYVK
+1157 NDESQIVYNPYVK
-1170 FDDEGNVISFE
+1170 FDNEGNVISFE

-1203 QKEEQVQDEEQSS
+1203 QKEEQSQNEEQQASP
-1216 SLSTGGLS
+1216 STGGLS
-1224 TEPESQTSN
+1224 VESESQTSN
-1233 DQTAQVEEETK
+1233 SQTTQVEEETK
-1244 PEEKPEEKSESK
+1244 PEEKPEEKPESK
-1256 KEEKKGPS
+1256 KEEKRGPS

-1269 EFKERMSRKILND
+1269 EFKNTMSRKILND
-1282 VKNNPDLD
+1282 VRSNPDLD
-1290 LSVAKEEYITEAIKI
+1290 LSVAKQEYIDEAIKF
-1305 GYSEEEAKEMTDIWF
+1305 GFSEEEAKNMTDVWF
-1320 KLPVMLQKMMKD
+1320 KLPEKVQQMLRAK
-1332 ENKKYA
+1332 NNKYA

-1374 SNVNLPIRN
+1374 SNVNLPVRN

-1408 FIFDTIKNY
+1408 FIFDAIKNY
-1417 LKTDEAKEL
+1417 LKTDEAKKL

-1449 QRNVERITGNYINQV
+1449 QRNIERITGNYLNQV

-1592 VIDFATH
+1592 VTDFATH

-1649 SPSIDNYYNKLR
+1649 NPSIDNYYNKLR

-1786 IPRNQVLDTL
+1786 IPKNQVLDTL
-1796 VNSVI
+1796 VNSII

-1823 IANVYSFDKN
+1823 IANIYSFDKN
-1833 GILGGIKVYYDNSG
+1833 GILGGIRVYYDNSG
-1847 NVQLFCDNRNKYTL
+1847 NVQLFCDNGNKYTL

-1893 IEKDI
+1893 IEEDI

-1905 INSTL
+1905 INNTL

-1948 NTSSYNSFLISNN
+1948 NSSSYNSFLISNN

-1990 IDIHDKLEQENPPVE
+1990 IDIHDKLKQENPPVE
-2005 GIEEPISPN
+2005 DIEEPISPN

-2019 ITNILNDKDI
+2019 INSILNDKDI

-2094 AYYNPKTNAIV
+2094 AYYNPKTDSIV

-2119 GGGNCA
+2119 GGGNRA

-2173 FDEVNARHGNI
+2173 FDEVNTRHGNI

-2244 KGAKSIWQR
+2244 KGTKSIWQR

-2276 NTLAKAFSNEKKTKI
+2276 NTLAKAFSNERKTKT

-2311 VSQQESKAENI
+2311 VSQQESEAESV

-2346 DLTVN
+2346 NLTMTKEN
-2351 EEDIDEDDD
+2351 MEEDDD

-2378 DSIRSIPLSEQAKF
+2378 DSITSIPLSEQAKF

>member
-1 MDTSEVFK
+1 MDTSQFINKGGYEVLNPLWSK
-9 SGGINIPNPNYN
+9 S
-21 PKKKKNKEA
+21 KKNNQPKTIISASPQQGGLAETFYRA
-30 PYIFTN
+30 
-36 NVGRY
+36 
-41 TNPQAE
+41 NPSNFVFEGA
-47 AVASSAGDNW
+47 N
-57 VMDEN
+57 
-62 YSRKYQRYGITPN
+62 KYLKYGITPN
-75 KISPNLDK
+75 RISPNLDK

-90 NWAKGFNAISQAVVS
+90 NWTKGFNSISQAVVS

-126 LKSDGDYQN
+126 LQSDGDYQN

-147 FDNEVA
+147 FNNDVA

-193 GITKG
+193 GIVKG
-198 IGYLGKLAK
+198 VGYLGKLAR

-215 LRALSGVNKAID
+215 LRALSGVNRAID
-227 EGKALN
+227 EGKTLN
-233 GFQKAII
+233 GFQKAVV
-240 AGTGG
+240 G
-245 AVQTN
+245 ATSGVETKFS
-250 VGRFASLSANALL
+250 RFASLSANALL

-292 EQEYADFINKNKQLV
+292 DEEYSDFINKNKQLV

-313 SSNKDAIARR
+313 SSDKDAIARR

-359 GESSGTLNKVLR
+359 GEGSGTLNKVLR

-383 FEKYQQNLSKWT
+383 FEKYQKNLSKWT
-395 KVRNNLVDR
+395 KARQNLTDR

-409 VVVAGELSEGIEEA
+409 VIIAGELSEGLEEA

-481 FGRLQQTLE
+481 FARLQQTLE
-490 DRANAKVDEKTGES
+490 DKADSKVDEKTGES

-517 IKSRREDMNSWST
+517 VKSRREDMSSWSA
-530 ITNRYIQRA
+530 ITNTYIKRA

-546 NPYSIGEDDKTLKGE
+546 NPYSIGEDDKTLKGDI
-561 SDTQAAKQ
+561 DTQAARQ
-569 KADNDFIT
+569 KADDDFIT

-584 HKGNLDYLRA
+584 HKGNLDYLKA
-594 FMASDEVR
+594 FMSSDEVR
-602 KAMVEKGVVSEAE
+602 KAMVEKGVVTEAE
-615 SKEHQQRMLSKI
+615 SKEHQQRILDKI

-638 AKLINLVDNNAL
+638 SKLINLVDNNAL

-670 NVKYQQV
+670 NVKYQQT
-677 IQSLNLKEQQ
+677 IKSIGLKEQQ

-697 NEDIQK
+697 NPDIQK
-703 VLGNKYTPEQFRAA
+703 VIGNRYTPEQFRAA
-717 ASHALISNTMSALYA
+717 ASHALISNTMAALYA
-732 EKRKLMKNKLTLSDK
+732 EKRRLMKNKLTLSDK

-755 ILKEYGE
+755 TLKEYSE

-779 DFDENG
+779 DFDEKG
-785 NIIRSATNIGEE
+785 NLVRNPTNIGEE
-797 FDNIFQG
+797 FDNIFIG
-804 KDVTGAN
+804 KDTTGAN

-844 LDQLNKHNIST
+844 LDQLRKHNITT

-870 PSDTFSKLLVSRS
+870 PSDTFSKLLVTRS

-894 QLVTNADTL
+894 QLVTTADTL

-917 RKKVIDKSYKLINE
+917 RKKVIDNSYKLINE

-952 VDNNDDFDSATSFM
+952 VDNDDDFDAATSFM

-987 NYRLGKQIQQLLGM
+987 NYRLGKQIQKLLGM

-1017 KDAPVEESTTK
+1017 KNAPEEESTTK
-1028 PEEGNTATQST
+1028 PEEGNNVTQPT
-1039 SSSTTGQ
+1039 SSATTGQ
-1046 TATTQG
+1046 TATTQS
-1052 QSSTQNASSSS
+1052 QSSTQNASNSS
-1063 SQGVQSEQTNNQSS
+1063 SQGVQSQQTNNQSS
-1077 TQQKSPTSKVNRE
+1077 TQQKSSTDKKNKQ
-1090 KSNVTQTKS
+1090 KSNVTKQKS
-1099 EFTTKKSIS
+1099 KFTTDKSIS
-1108 FTFDK
+1108 FEFSK
-1113 DGNPTKANNV
+1113 DNVPTKANNIDDK
-1123 DDGYELVAGE
+1123 DDGYELLE
-1133 DGTYEVTGAKR
+1133 DKDNKYRIIGAKI

-1149 YNNTDIAT
+1149 FNNTDIST
-1157 NDEAQIVYNPYVK
+1157 SPLVQIVYNPIVEL
-1170 FDDEGNVISFE
+1170 DDAGNVISFE

-1194 EKALDEAEK
+1194 EKALEEAK
-1203 QKEEQVQDEEQSS
+1203 AQEEENQEEEQSS
-1216 SLSTGGLS
+1216 SSSTGGLS
-1224 TEPESQTSN
+1224 LEPESQTSSE
-1233 DQTAQVEEETK
+1233 QTTQVEEETK
-1244 PEEKPEEKSESK
+1244 PEEKPEDK

-1269 EFKERMSRKILND
+1269 EFKEKMSKKILND
-1282 VKNNPDLD
+1282 VKANPDLD
-1290 LSVAKEEYITEAIKI
+1290 LSVAKQEYIAEAIKI
-1305 GYSEEEAKEMTDIWF
+1305 GYSEEEAKEMTDKWF
-1320 KLPVMLQKMMKD
+1320 KLPAMVQKMMKAK
-1332 ENKKYA
+1332 NKKYA

-1343 IVMTADK
+1343 IVITADK
-1350 ALDRFNQLTQ
+1350 ALDRFNKLVKE
-1360 QYNKVA
+1360 YNSVA
-1366 NDFLKEYA
+1366 NEFLKEYA

-1403 AESSD
+1403 SESSD
-1408 FIFDTIKNY
+1408 FIFDAIKNY

-1426 FVLTDENQVDRA
+1426 FVLTDEKNVDNA
-1438 GYLRDSHKTTY
+1438 NYLSNSHKTTY
-1449 QRNVERITGNYINQV
+1449 QRNVERITGNLINTI

-1472 LDEDGIAA
+1472 LDEDGIKA
-1480 AEKELSLIQPGDE
+1480 AEKELSLIEPGDE
-1493 LEVEIGNKL
+1493 LEAEINTKL

-1516 TIGWQALSNV
+1516 TVGWQALSDINEN
-1526 SPLTGRNVRIADCW
+1526 TGRNVRIADCW
-1540 VHELDLTREENDG
+1540 RHELDLSKSNNDG
-1553 MAKNFFK
+1553 AAKDFFK
-1560 QILSREGNFATLD
+1560 QILNREGDFATLD
-1573 DIVYKAAFDKLTKD
+1573 DIIHKVAFDKLSKKEFK
-1587 ELKQL
+1587 EL
-1592 VIDFATH
+1592 VTAFATH
-1599 PRIQEAIKAG
+1599 PKIQEAIKSG
-1609 VLKINQ
+1609 ILIINQ
-1615 EQGFTYEKAL
+1615 EKGFTYEKAL

-1639 DDTDIFHEDL
+1639 DYNEVL
-1649 SPSIDNYYNKLR
+1649 SASIDDYYNKLR
-1661 AEISAANMIADG
+1661 SEISTANLITDG
-1673 DFNITVGMMSKG
+1673 KHTITVGMMSKG

-1702 NTSEVAAPIATAL
+1702 DTSEVVAPVATAL

-1722 IGVGVNGYVSISGL
+1722 IGVGTNNYVTISGL
-1736 GNQNFGTTG
+1736 GAHNYGTTG
-1745 SARSNQTYLCLPNT
+1745 EARNNQTYLCLPNT

-1779 HNGKETE
+1779 HDGKETE
-1786 IPRNQVLDTL
+1786 IPKNQVLETLTDT
-1796 VNSVI
+1796 VI
-1801 GQIQERLSNI
+1801 GQIQERLLNV
-1811 KDFNDWNDLRDL
+1811 KDFNDWNDVREL
-1823 IANVYSFDKN
+1823 IANIYSFDKN
-1833 GILGGIKVYYDNSG
+1833 GILGGIKVYYDNYG
-1847 NVQLFCDNRNKYTL
+1847 NVQLFCDNGNKYTL
-1861 FAKNVKGNVPN
+1861 FARNVKGNVPN
-1872 IIKVEINGEKRNV
+1872 IIKVEVNGEKRNV
-1885 SFGEAAVL
+1885 SFGEASVL
-1893 IEKDI
+1893 LEDDI
-1898 RENTRVN
+1898 RENTRIN

-1939 YNGNNSFNI
+1939 YNEHNAFNI
-1948 NTSSYNSFLISNN
+1948 NASSYNSFLISNN

-1975 RRVATRKQ
+1975 RKTAIRKP
-1983 GGNQTLN
+1983 GGNQNLTIN
-1990 IDIHDKLEQENPPVE
+1990 IHDKIEQENPPVE
-2005 GIEEPISPN
+2005 DIETSTPVN

-2019 ITNILNDKDI
+2019 INAIINDESI
-2029 ASKGAAIAERLMSDQ
+2029 ASKGIAIAERLMSDK
-2044 ATQNYETLKNKVK
+2044 ATQNYESLKKKVK
-2057 GHKYSTVLDGLFPEN
+2057 GHKYSTVFDGLFPEN
-2072 IIFDDEAIQTE
+2072 IIFDDEAIQREKSKDVNNT
-2083 RTKENGDPNVV
+2083 NVV
-2094 AYYNPKTNAIV
+2094 AYYDPKTDAIV
-2105 VGNDWLNIASNSNL
+2105 VGNDWLNIASDSKL
-2119 GGGNCA
+2119 GGGNRA

-2143 KAKAKRQL
+2143 KEKAKRQL

-2162 DADILDLAAGK
+2162 DADILDLSAGK
-2173 FDEVNARHGNI
+2173 FKEVNARHGNI
-2184 FKDENHAKEFI
+2184 FENENHAKDFI

-2235 VHVEGEHLN
+2235 VHVEGEHIK
-2244 KGAKSIWQR
+2244 KGTKSIWQR

-2276 NTLAKAFSNEKKTKI
+2276 NALAKAFSNERKNKV
-2291 QEGTLNFKED
+2291 QEGTLNFEED
-2301 ETQQTENDNV
+2301 GTQQTKTDNV
-2311 VSQQESKAENI
+2311 VSQQESETKDI
-2322 SKEELQSEEDKD
+2322 SKEEVQSEED
-2334 KSEDNGLVDDNT
+2334 EDETEDIGLVNKNIDKATEDEY
-2346 DLTVN
+2346 N
-2351 EEDIDEDDD
+2351 EDEDL
-2360 IDFSSVPDKGLN
+2360 DFSSVPDRSIN

-2378 DSIRSIPLSEQAKF
+2378 DSITSLPLSEQAKF
-2392 ASLIEQGE
+2392 ASLIEHGE
-2400 VSVTCR
+2400 VSISCR

>member
-1 MDTSEVFK
+1 MDTTQFINKGGYEVLNPLWSK
-9 SGGINIPNPNYN
+9 S
-21 PKKKKNKEA
+21 KKNNQPKTILSASPQQGGLAETFYRA
-30 PYIFTN
+30 
-36 NVGRY
+36 
-41 TNPQAE
+41 NPSNFVFEGA
-47 AVASSAGDNW
+47 N
-57 VMDEN
+57 
-62 YSRKYQRYGITPN
+62 KYLRYGITPN
-75 KISPNLDK
+75 RVSPNLDK

-90 NWAKGFNAISQAVVS
+90 NWAKGFNSISQAVIS

-126 LKSDGDYQN
+126 LQSDGDYQN

-147 FDNEVA
+147 FNNEVA

-193 GITKG
+193 GIIKG
-198 IGYLGKLAK
+198 VGYLGKLAK

-227 EGKALN
+227 EGKTLN
-233 GFQKAII
+233 GFQKAIV
-240 AGTGG
+240 G
-245 AVQTN
+245 ATS
-250 VGRFASLSANALL
+250 GMESKFSRFASLSANALL

-277 KDMYSDAYDKLNNMN
+277 KDMYSDAYDKLNNMSD
-292 EQEYADFINKNKQLV
+292 EEYADFVNKNKQLV

-371 EQKAKVGKTAEE
+371 EQKARVGKTAEE

-395 KVRNNLVDR
+395 KVRNNLADR

-409 VVVAGELSEGIEEA
+409 VVVAGELSEGLEEA

-443 VHSSFDNRLQKYLQS
+443 IHSSFDNRLQKYLQS

-490 DRANAKVDEKTGES
+490 DKANSKVDDKTGES

-517 IKSRREDMNSWST
+517 VKSRREDMNSWSA
-530 ITNRYIQRA
+530 ITNTYIKRA

-561 SDTQAAKQ
+561 ADIQAAKQ
-569 KADNDFIT
+569 KADDDFIT

-584 HKGNLDYLRA
+584 HKGNLDYLRT
-594 FMASDEVR
+594 FMSSDEVR

-615 SKEHQQRMLSKI
+615 SKEHQQRILDKI

-638 AKLINLVDNNAL
+638 SKLINLVDNNAL

-670 NVKYQQV
+670 NVKYQQT
-677 IQSLNLKEQQ
+677 IKSIGLREQQ

-717 ASHALISNTMSALYA
+717 ASHALISNTMAALYA
-732 EKRKLMKNKLTLSDK
+732 EKKRLMKNKLTLSDK

-755 ILKEYGE
+755 TLKEYGE
-762 MLDDNEYRLTVA
+762 MLNDNEYRLTVA

-779 DFDENG
+779 DFDEKG
-785 NIIRSATNIGEE
+785 NIVRNPTNIGEE
-797 FDNIFQG
+797 FDNIFIG
-804 KDVTGAN
+804 KDITGAN

-817 IVANFKAFA
+817 IISNFKAFA

-844 LDQLNKHNIST
+844 LDQLRKHNITT

-870 PSDTFSKLLVSRS
+870 PSDTFSKLLVTRS

-894 QLVTNADTL
+894 QLVTTADTL

-917 RKKVIDKSYKLINE
+917 RKKVIDNSYKLINE

-987 NYRLGKQIQQLLGM
+987 NYRLGKQIQKLLGM
-1001 RDKIKD
+1001 RNKIKE

-1017 KDAPVEESTTK
+1017 KNAPEEESTTK
-1028 PEEGNTATQST
+1028 PEEGSTVTQST
-1039 SSSTTGQ
+1039 SNVTTGQ
-1046 TATTQG
+1046 TATTQS
-1052 QSSTQNASSSS
+1052 QSSTQNASNSS
-1063 SQGVQSEQTNNQSS
+1063 SQGVQSKQTNNQSS
-1077 TQQKSPTSKVNRE
+1077 TEQKSPTSKTNKE
-1090 KSNVTQTKS
+1090 KSNVTQQKS
-1099 EFTTKKSIS
+1099 EFTPKKSINLV
-1108 FTFDK
+1108 FDK

-1133 DGTYEVTGAKR
+1133 NGIYELTGAKR

-1157 NDEAQIVYNPYVK
+1157 DDETQIVYNPYIK

-1181 KGKLGTQA
+1181 KGKLGTQD

-1203 QKEEQVQDEEQSS
+1203 QKEEQAQDEEQSS
-1216 SLSTGGLS
+1216 SPSTGGLS
-1224 TEPESQTSN
+1224 TEPESQTSS
-1233 DQTAQVEEETK
+1233 DQTTQVEEETK
-1244 PEEKPEEKSESK
+1244 PEEKPEDK
-1256 KEEKKGPS
+1256 KEEKKGLS

-1269 EFKERMSRKILND
+1269 EFKERMSKKILND
-1282 VKNNPDLD
+1282 VKANPDLD

-1305 GYSEEEAKEMTDIWF
+1305 GYSEEEAKEMTDKWF
-1320 KLPVMLQKMMKD
+1320 KLPIMVQKMMKAKD
-1332 ENKKYA
+1332 KKYA

-1343 IVMTADK
+1343 IVITADK
-1350 ALDRFNQLTQ
+1350 ALDRFNKLVKE
-1360 QYNKVA
+1360 YNNIA
-1366 NDFLKEYA
+1366 NEFLKEYA
-1374 SNVNLPIRN
+1374 SNVNLPVRN

-1403 AESSD
+1403 TESSD
-1408 FIFDTIKNY
+1408 FIFDAIKNY

-1426 FVLTDENQVDRA
+1426 FVLTDEKNVDNA
-1438 GYLRDSHKTTY
+1438 NYLSNTHKTTY
-1449 QRNVERITGNYINQV
+1449 QRNVERITGNVINTI

-1472 LDEDGIAA
+1472 LDEDGIKA
-1480 AEKELSLIQPGDE
+1480 AEKELSLIEPGDE
-1493 LEVEIGNKL
+1493 LEVEISTKL
-1502 NKSTQVILYKHNGV
+1502 NKNTQVILYKHNGV
-1516 TIGWQALSNV
+1516 TIGWQALSDINEN
-1526 SPLTGRNVRIADCW
+1526 TGRNVRIADCW
-1540 VHELDLTREENDG
+1540 RHELDLSKSDNDG
-1553 MAKNFFK
+1553 AAKDFFK
-1560 QILSREGNFATLD
+1560 QILNREGDFATLD
-1573 DIVYKAAFDKLTKD
+1573 DIIHKVAFDKLSKKEFK
-1587 ELKQL
+1587 EL
-1592 VIDFATH
+1592 VTAFATN
-1599 PRIQEAIKAG
+1599 PKIQEAIKSG
-1609 VLKINQ
+1609 ILIINQ
-1615 EQGFTYEKAL
+1615 EKGFTYEKAL
-1625 NGIAKIWR
+1625 NGVAKIWR

-1639 DDTDIFHEDL
+1639 DYNEVL
-1649 SPSIDNYYNKLR
+1649 SASIDDYYNKLR
-1661 AEISAANMIADG
+1661 SEISTANLITDG
-1673 DFNITVGMMSKG
+1673 KHTITVGMMSKG

-1702 NTSEVAAPIATAL
+1702 DTSEVVAPIATAL

-1722 IGVGVNGYVSISGL
+1722 IGVGTNNYVTISGL
-1736 GNQNFGTTG
+1736 GARNYGTTG
-1745 SARSNQTYLCLPNT
+1745 EAKNNQTYLCLPNT

-1786 IPRNQVLDTL
+1786 IPKNQVLETL
-1796 VNSVI
+1796 VQSVI
-1801 GQIQERLSNI
+1801 GQIQERLLNV

-1823 IANVYSFDKN
+1823 IANIYSFDKN
-1833 GILGGIKVYYDNSG
+1833 GILGGIRVYYDNYG
-1847 NVQLFCDNRNKYTL
+1847 NVQLFCDNGNKYTL
-1861 FAKNVKGNVPN
+1861 FAENVKSNVPN
-1872 IIKVEINGEKRNV
+1872 IIKIEVNGEKRNV
-1885 SFGEAAVL
+1885 SFGEAASL
-1893 IEKDI
+1893 LEDDI
-1898 RENTRVN
+1898 RENTRIN

-1910 VAADNNRAMPIK
+1910 IAADNNRAMPIK

-1939 YNGNNSFNI
+1939 YNGQNAFNI
-1948 NTSSYNSFLISNN
+1948 NASSYNSFLINNN

-1975 RRVATRKQ
+1975 RKTAIRKP
-1983 GGNQTLN
+1983 GGNQNLTIN
-1990 IDIHDKLEQENPPVE
+1990 IHDKIEQENPPVE
-2005 GIEEPISPN
+2005 DIETSTPIN

-2019 ITNILNDKDI
+2019 INTILNDESI
-2029 ASKGAAIAERLMSDQ
+2029 ASKGIAIAERLMSNT

-2057 GHKYSTVLDGLFPEN
+2057 GHKYSTVFDGLFPEN
-2072 IIFDDEAIQTE
+2072 IIFDDEAIQ
-2083 RTKENGDPNVV
+2083 KEKIKDKDNTNVV
-2094 AYYNPKTNAIV
+2094 AYYDAKTDSIV
-2105 VGNDWLNIASNSNL
+2105 VGNDWLNIASDPKL
-2119 GGGNCA
+2119 GGGNRA

-2143 KAKAKRQL
+2143 KEKAKRQL

-2162 DADILDLAAGK
+2162 DADILDLSAGK
-2173 FDEVNARHGNI
+2173 FKEVNARHGNI
-2184 FKDENHAKEFI
+2184 FENENHAKDFI

-2235 VHVEGEHLN
+2235 VHVEGEHLK
-2244 KGAKSIWQR
+2244 KGNKSIWQR

-2258 NNIFG
+2258 NSIFG

-2276 NTLAKAFSNEKKTKI
+2276 NTLAKAFSNEKKTKV

-2301 ETQQTENDNV
+2301 ETQQTKTDNV
-2311 VSQQESKAENI
+2311 ISQQESETKDI
-2322 SKEELQSEEDKD
+2322 SEEEVQSEKDEDET
-2334 KSEDNGLVDDNT
+2334 EDIGLVDNNIDKAT
-2346 DLTVN
+2346 
-2351 EEDIDEDDD
+2351 EDEFDEDDD
-2360 IDFSSVPDKGLN
+2360 LDFSSVPDKSLN

-2378 DSIRSIPLSEQAKF
+2378 DSITSLPLSEQAKF

>member
-1 MDTSEVFK
+1 MDTTQFINKGGYEVLNPLWSK
-9 SGGINIPNPNYN
+9 S
-21 PKKKKNKEA
+21 KKNNQPKTILSASPQQGGLAETFYRA
-30 PYIFTN
+30 
-36 NVGRY
+36 
-41 TNPQAE
+41 NPSNFVFEGA
-47 AVASSAGDNW
+47 N
-57 VMDEN
+57 
-62 YSRKYQRYGITPN
+62 KYLRYGITPN
-75 KISPNLDK
+75 RVSPNLDK

-90 NWAKGFNAISQAVVS
+90 NWAKGFNSISQAVIS

-126 LKSDGDYQN
+126 LQSDGDYQN

-147 FDNEVA
+147 FNNEVA

-193 GITKG
+193 GIIKG
-198 IGYLGKLAK
+198 VGYLGKLAK

-227 EGKALN
+227 EGKTLN
-233 GFQKAII
+233 GFQKAIV
-240 AGTGG
+240 G
-245 AVQTN
+245 ATS
-250 VGRFASLSANALL
+250 GMESKFSRFASLSANALL

-277 KDMYSDAYDKLNNMN
+277 KDMYSDAYDKLNNMSD
-292 EQEYADFINKNKQLV
+292 EEYADFVNKNKQLV

-371 EQKAKVGKTAEE
+371 EQKARVGKTAEE

-395 KVRNNLVDR
+395 KVRNNLADR

-409 VVVAGELSEGIEEA
+409 VVVAGELSEGLEEA

-443 VHSSFDNRLQKYLQS
+443 IHSSFDNRLQKYLQS

-490 DRANAKVDEKTGES
+490 DKANSKVDDKTGES

-517 IKSRREDMNSWST
+517 VKSRREDMNSWSA
-530 ITNRYIQRA
+530 ITNTYIKRA

-561 SDTQAAKQ
+561 ADIQAAKQ
-569 KADNDFIT
+569 KADDDFIT

-584 HKGNLDYLRA
+584 HKGNLDYLRT
-594 FMASDEVR
+594 FMSSDEVR

-615 SKEHQQRMLSKI
+615 SKEHQQRILDKI

-638 AKLINLVDNNAL
+638 SKLINLVDNNAL

-670 NVKYQQV
+670 NVKYQQT
-677 IQSLNLKEQQ
+677 IKSIGLREQQ

-717 ASHALISNTMSALYA
+717 ASHALISNTMAALYA
-732 EKRKLMKNKLTLSDK
+732 EKKRLMKNKLTLSDK

-755 ILKEYGE
+755 TLKEYGE
-762 MLDDNEYRLTVA
+762 MLNDNEYRLTVA

-779 DFDENG
+779 DFDEKG
-785 NIIRSATNIGEE
+785 NIVRNPTNIGEE
-797 FDNIFQG
+797 FDNIFIG
-804 KDVTGAN
+804 KDITGAN

-817 IVANFKAFA
+817 IISNFKAFA

-844 LDQLNKHNIST
+844 LDQLRKHNTTT

-870 PSDTFSKLLVSRS
+870 SSDTFSKLLVTRS

-894 QLVTNADTL
+894 QLVTTADTL

-917 RKKVIDKSYKLINE
+917 RKKVIDNSYKLINE

-987 NYRLGKQIQQLLGM
+987 NYRLGKQIQELLGM
-1001 RDKIKD
+1001 RDKIKE

-1017 KDAPVEESTTK
+1017 KNAPEEESTTK
-1028 PEEGNTATQST
+1028 PEEGSTVTQST
-1039 SSSTTGQ
+1039 SNVTTGQ
-1046 TATTQG
+1046 TATTQS
-1052 QSSTQNASSSS
+1052 QSSTQNASNSS
-1063 SQGVQSEQTNNQSS
+1063 SQGVQSQQTNNQSS
-1077 TQQKSPTSKVNRE
+1077 TEQKSPTSKTNKE
-1090 KSNVTQTKS
+1090 KSNVTQQKS
-1099 EFTTKKSIS
+1099 EFTPKKSINLV
-1108 FTFDK
+1108 FDK

-1133 DGTYEVTGAKR
+1133 NGIYELTGAKR

-1157 NDEAQIVYNPYVK
+1157 DDETQIVYNPYIK

-1181 KGKLGTQA
+1181 KGKLGTQD

-1203 QKEEQVQDEEQSS
+1203 QKEEQAQDEEQSS
-1216 SLSTGGLS
+1216 SPSTGGLS
-1224 TEPESQTSN
+1224 TEPESQTSS
-1233 DQTAQVEEETK
+1233 DQTTQVEKETK
-1244 PEEKPEEKSESK
+1244 PEEKPEDK

-1269 EFKERMSRKILND
+1269 EFKEKMSKKILND
-1282 VKNNPDLD
+1282 VKANPDLD
-1290 LSVAKEEYITEAIKI
+1290 LSVAKQEYIAEAIKI
-1305 GYSEEEAKEMTDIWF
+1305 GYSEEEAKEMTDKWF
-1320 KLPVMLQKMMKD
+1320 KLPAMVQKMMKAKD
-1332 ENKKYA
+1332 KKYA

-1343 IVMTADK
+1343 IVITADK
-1350 ALDRFNQLTQ
+1350 ALDRFNKLVKE
-1360 QYNKVA
+1360 YNDIA
-1366 NDFLKEYA
+1366 NEFLKEYA
-1374 SNVNLPIRN
+1374 SNVNLPVRN

-1403 AESSD
+1403 TESSD
-1408 FIFDTIKNY
+1408 FIFDAIKNY

-1426 FVLTDENQVDRA
+1426 FVLTDEKNVDNA
-1438 GYLRDSHKTTY
+1438 NYLSNTHKTTY
-1449 QRNVERITGNYINQV
+1449 QRNVERITGNVINTI

-1472 LDEDGIAA
+1472 LDEDGIKA
-1480 AEKELSLIQPGDE
+1480 AEKELSLIEPGDE
-1493 LEVEIGNKL
+1493 LEVEISTKL
-1502 NKSTQVILYKHNGV
+1502 NKNTQIILYKHNGV
-1516 TIGWQALSNV
+1516 VVGWQALSDINQN
-1526 SPLTGRNVRIADCW
+1526 TGRNVRIADCW
-1540 VHELDLTREENDG
+1540 RHELDLSKSDNDG
-1553 MAKNFFK
+1553 AAKDFFK
-1560 QILSREGNFATLD
+1560 QILNRDGDFATLD
-1573 DIVYKAAFDKLTKD
+1573 DIIHSVAFDKLSKKEFK
-1587 ELKQL
+1587 EL
-1592 VIDFATH
+1592 VTAFATN
-1599 PRIQEAIKAG
+1599 PKIQEAIKSG
-1609 VLKINQ
+1609 ILIINQ
-1615 EQGFTYEKAL
+1615 EKGFTYEKAL
-1625 NGIAKIWR
+1625 NGVAKIWR

-1639 DDTDIFHEDL
+1639 DYNEVL
-1649 SPSIDNYYNKLR
+1649 SASIDDYYNKLR
-1661 AEISAANMIADG
+1661 SEISTANLITDG
-1673 DFNITVGMMSKG
+1673 KHTITVGMMSKG

-1702 NTSEVAAPIATAL
+1702 NTSEVVAPIATAL

-1722 IGVGVNGYVSISGL
+1722 IGVGTNNYVTISGL
-1736 GNQNFGTTG
+1736 GARNYGTTG
-1745 SARSNQTYLCLPNT
+1745 EAKNNQTYLCLPNT

-1779 HNGKETE
+1779 HDGKETE
-1786 IPRNQVLDTL
+1786 IPKNQVLETL
-1796 VNSVI
+1796 VQSVI
-1801 GQIQERLSNI
+1801 GQIQERLLNV

-1823 IANVYSFDKN
+1823 IANIYSFDKN
-1833 GILGGIKVYYDNSG
+1833 GILSGIRVYYDNYG
-1847 NVQLFCDNRNKYTL
+1847 NVQLFCDNGNKYTL

-1872 IIKVEINGEKRNV
+1872 IIKVEVNGEKRNV
-1885 SFGEAAVL
+1885 SFGEAASL
-1893 IEKDI
+1893 LEDDI
-1898 RENTRVN
+1898 RENTRIN

-1910 VAADNNRAMPIK
+1910 IAADNNRAMPIK

-1939 YNGNNSFNI
+1939 YNGQNAFNI
-1948 NTSSYNSFLISNN
+1948 NASSYNSFLINNN

-1975 RRVATRKQ
+1975 RKTAIRKP
-1983 GGNQTLN
+1983 GGNQNLTIN
-1990 IDIHDKLEQENPPVE
+1990 IHDKIEQENPPVE
-2005 GIEEPISPN
+2005 DIETSTPVN

-2019 ITNILNDKDI
+2019 INTILNDESI
-2029 ASKGAAIAERLMSDQ
+2029 ASKGIAIAERLMSNT

-2057 GHKYSTVLDGLFPEN
+2057 GHKYSTVFDGLFPEN
-2072 IIFDDEAIQTE
+2072 IIFDDEAIQ
-2083 RTKENGDPNVV
+2083 KEKIKDKDNTNVV
-2094 AYYNPKTNAIV
+2094 AYYDAKTDSIV
-2105 VGNDWLNIASNSNL
+2105 VGNDWLNIASDPKL
-2119 GGGNCA
+2119 GGGNRA

-2143 KAKAKRQL
+2143 KEKAKRQL

-2162 DADILDLAAGK
+2162 DADILDLSAGK
-2173 FDEVNARHGNI
+2173 FKEVNARHGNI
-2184 FKDENHAKEFI
+2184 FENENHAKDFI

-2235 VHVEGEHLN
+2235 VHVEGEHLK
-2244 KGAKSIWQR
+2244 KGNKSIWQR

-2258 NNIFG
+2258 NSIFG

-2276 NTLAKAFSNEKKTKI
+2276 NTLAKAFSNEKKTKV

-2301 ETQQTENDNV
+2301 ETQQTKTDNV
-2311 VSQQESKAENI
+2311 ISQQESETKDI
-2322 SKEELQSEEDKD
+2322 SEEEVQSEKDEDET
-2334 KSEDNGLVDDNT
+2334 EDIGLVDNNIDKAT
-2346 DLTVN
+2346 
-2351 EEDIDEDDD
+2351 EDEFDEDDD
-2360 IDFSSVPDKGLN
+2360 LDFSSVPDKSLN

-2378 DSIRSIPLSEQAKF
+2378 DSITSLPLSEQAKF

>member
-1 MDTSEVFK
+1 MDTSQFINKGGYEVLNPLWSK
-9 SGGINIPNPNYN
+9 S
-21 PKKKKNKEA
+21 KKNTQPKTVISASPQQGELA
-30 PYIFTN
+30 ETFY
-36 NVGRY
+36 RA
-41 TNPQAE
+41 NPSNFVFEGA
-47 AVASSAGDNW
+47 N
-57 VMDEN
+57 
-62 YSRKYQRYGITPN
+62 KYLKYGITPN
-75 KISPNLDK
+75 RVSPNLDK

-90 NWAKGFNAISQAVVS
+90 NWAKGFNSISQAVVS
-105 ETLLGTLKA
+105 ESLLGTLKA

-126 LKSDGDYQN
+126 LQSDGDYQN

-147 FDNEVA
+147 FDNDVA

-193 GITKG
+193 GIVKG
-198 IGYLGKLAK
+198 VGYLGKLAK

-245 AVQTN
+245 AVQSN
-250 VGRFASLSANALL
+250 VGRFASLSTNALL

-292 EQEYADFINKNKQLV
+292 DQEYADFINKNKQLV

-359 GESSGTLNKVLR
+359 GENSGTLNKVLR

-383 FEKYQQNLSKWT
+383 FEKYQQSLSKWT

-409 VVVAGELSEGIEEA
+409 VVIAGELSEGIEEA
-423 INTIAQEEGMHVG
+423 VNTIAQEEGMHVG

-490 DRANAKVDEKTGES
+490 DRANSKVDEKTGES

-517 IKSRREDMNSWST
+517 IKSRREDMNSWSA

-594 FMASDEVR
+594 FMSSDEVR
-602 KAMVEKGVVSEAE
+602 KAMVEKGVVTEAE
-615 SKEHQQRMLSKI
+615 SKEHQQRILDKM

-670 NVKYQQV
+670 NVKYQQT
-677 IQSLNLKEQQ
+677 IQALNLREQQ

-717 ASHALISNTMSALYA
+717 ASHALISNTMAALYA
-732 EKRKLMKNKLTLSDK
+732 EKKRLMKNKLTLSDK

-755 ILKEYGE
+755 TLKEYSE

-785 NIIRSATNIGEE
+785 NIIRNPTNIGEE

-870 PSDTFSKLLVSRS
+870 PSDTLSKLLVTRS

-1017 KDAPVEESTTK
+1017 KNAPEKESTTK

-1039 SSSTTGQ
+1039 SSTTTGQ
-1046 TATTQG
+1046 TTTTQS
-1052 QSSTQNASSSS
+1052 QSSTQNTSNSS
-1063 SQGVQSEQTNNQSS
+1063 SQGVQSQQTNNQSS
-1077 TQQKSPTSKVNRE
+1077 TQQKSPTSKANTQ
-1090 KSNVTQTKS
+1090 KSNVTQQKS

-1113 DGNPTKANNV
+1113 NGNPTKANNV
-1123 DDGYELVAGE
+1123 DDGYNLIAGE
-1133 DGTYEVTGAKR
+1133 DGSYEVMGAKR

-1157 NDEAQIVYNPYVK
+1157 NDESQIVYNPYVK
-1170 FDDEGNVISFE
+1170 FDNEGNVINFE

-1203 QKEEQVQDEEQSS
+1203 QKEEQAQEEEQSS
-1216 SLSTGGLS
+1216 SSSTGGLS

-1233 DQTAQVEEETK
+1233 NQTNQVEEETK
-1244 PEEKPEEKSESK
+1244 PEEKPESKPEEKPESK

-1269 EFKERMSRKILND
+1269 EFKNTMSRKILND
-1282 VKNNPDLD
+1282 VRSNPDLD
-1290 LSVAKEEYITEAIKI
+1290 LSVAKQEYINEAIKF
-1305 GYSEEEAKEMTDIWF
+1305 GFSEEEAKNMTDIWF
-1320 KLPVMLQKMMKD
+1320 KLPEKVQQMLRAK
-1332 ENKKYA
+1332 NNKYA

-1408 FIFDTIKNY
+1408 FIFDAIENY

-1449 QRNVERITGNYINQV
+1449 QRNIERITGNYLNQV

-1516 TIGWQALSNV
+1516 VIGWQALSNV
-1526 SPLTGRNVRIADCW
+1526 SPLTGRNVRTADCW

-1592 VIDFATH
+1592 VTDFATH

-1649 SPSIDNYYNKLR
+1649 NPSIDNYYNKLR

-1779 HNGKETE
+1779 HDGKETE
-1786 IPRNQVLDTL
+1786 IPKNQVLDTL
-1796 VNSVI
+1796 VSSII

-1833 GILGGIKVYYDNSG
+1833 GILGGIRVYYDNYG
-1847 NVQLFCDNRNKYTL
+1847 NVQLFCDNGNKYTL

-1893 IEKDI
+1893 IEDDI

-1910 VAADNNRAMPIK
+1910 VAADNNRAMSIK

-1948 NTSSYNSFLISNN
+1948 NSSSYNSFLISNN

-1990 IDIHDKLEQENPPVE
+1990 IDMHDKLEQENPPVE
-2005 GIEEPISPN
+2005 DIEEPISPN

-2029 ASKGAAIAERLMSDQ
+2029 VSKGAAIAERLMSEQ

-2094 AYYNPKTNAIV
+2094 AYYNPKTDSIV

-2119 GGGNCA
+2119 GGGNRA

-2143 KAKAKRQL
+2143 KVKAKRQL
-2151 KTIYDDFVQAI
+2151 KTIYDDFTQAI

-2173 FDEVNARHGNI
+2173 FDEVNSRHGNI

-2244 KGAKSIWQR
+2244 KGTKSIWQR

-2276 NTLAKAFSNEKKTKI
+2276 NTLAKAFSNERKSKI

-2301 ETQQTENDNV
+2301 ETQQTENNNV
-2311 VSQQESKAENI
+2311 VSQQESETESV
-2322 SKEELQSEEDKD
+2322 SKKELQSEEDKD

-2346 DLTVN
+2346 NLTMTKEDM
-2351 EEDIDEDDD
+2351 EEDED
-2360 IDFSSVPDKGLN
+2360 IPFSSVPDKGLN

-2378 DSIRSIPLSEQAKF
+2378 DSITSIPLSEQAKF

-2400 VSVTCR
+2400 VSITCQ

>member
-1 MDTSEVFK
+1 MDTTQFINKGGYEVLNPLWSK
-9 SGGINIPNPNYN
+9 S
-21 PKKKKNKEA
+21 KKNNQPKTILSASPQQGGLAETFYRA
-30 PYIFTN
+30 
-36 NVGRY
+36 
-41 TNPQAE
+41 NPSNFVFEGA
-47 AVASSAGDNW
+47 N
-57 VMDEN
+57 
-62 YSRKYQRYGITPN
+62 KYLRYGITPN
-75 KISPNLDK
+75 RVSPNLDK

-90 NWAKGFNAISQAVVS
+90 NWAKGFNSISQAVIS

-126 LKSDGDYQN
+126 LQSDGDYQN

-147 FDNEVA
+147 FNNEVA

-193 GITKG
+193 GIIKG
-198 IGYLGKLAK
+198 VGYLGKLAK

-227 EGKALN
+227 EGKTLN
-233 GFQKAII
+233 GFQKAIV
-240 AGTGG
+240 G
-245 AVQTN
+245 ATS
-250 VGRFASLSANALL
+250 GMESKFSRFASLSANALL

-277 KDMYSDAYDKLNNMN
+277 KDMYSDAYDKLNNMSD
-292 EQEYADFINKNKQLV
+292 EEYADFVNKNKQLV

-371 EQKAKVGKTAEE
+371 EQKARVGKTAEE

-395 KVRNNLVDR
+395 KVRNNLADR

-409 VVVAGELSEGIEEA
+409 VVVAGELSEGLEEA

-443 VHSSFDNRLQKYLQS
+443 IHSSFDNRLQKYLQS

-490 DRANAKVDEKTGES
+490 DKANSKVDDKTGES

-517 IKSRREDMNSWST
+517 VKSRREDMNSWSA
-530 ITNRYIQRA
+530 ITNTYIKRA

-561 SDTQAAKQ
+561 ADIQAAKQ
-569 KADNDFIT
+569 KADDDFIT

-584 HKGNLDYLRA
+584 HKGNLDYLKA
-594 FMASDEVR
+594 FMSSDEVR
-602 KAMVEKGVVSEAE
+602 KAMVEKGVVTEAE
-615 SKEHQQRMLSKI
+615 SKEHQQRILNKI

-670 NVKYQQV
+670 NVKYQQT
-677 IQSLNLKEQQ
+677 IKSIGLREQQ

-717 ASHALISNTMSALYA
+717 ASHALISNTMAALYA
-732 EKRKLMKNKLTLSDK
+732 EKKRLMKNKLTLSDK

-755 ILKEYGE
+755 TLKEYGE
-762 MLDDNEYRLTVA
+762 MLNDNEYRLTVA

-779 DFDENG
+779 DFDEKG
-785 NIIRSATNIGEE
+785 NLVRNPTNIGEE
-797 FDNIFQG
+797 FDNIFIG
-804 KDVTGAN
+804 KDVTGASE
-811 DQTDAQ
+811 QTDAQ
-817 IVANFKAFA
+817 IISNFKAFA

-844 LDQLNKHNIST
+844 LDQLRKHNTTT

-870 PSDTFSKLLVSRS
+870 SSDTFSKLLVTRS

-894 QLVTNADTL
+894 QLVTTADTL

-917 RKKVIDKSYKLINE
+917 RKKVIDNSYKLINE

-987 NYRLGKQIQQLLGM
+987 NYRLGKQIQELLGM
-1001 RDKIKD
+1001 RDKIKE

-1017 KDAPVEESTTK
+1017 KNAPEEESTTK
-1028 PEEGNTATQST
+1028 PEKGNTATQST
-1039 SSSTTGQ
+1039 SNVTTGQ
-1046 TATTQG
+1046 TVTTQS
-1052 QSSTQNASSSS
+1052 QSSTQNASNSS
-1063 SQGVQSEQTNNQSS
+1063 SQGVQSQQTNNQSS
-1077 TQQKSPTSKVNRE
+1077 TEQKSPTSKTNKE
-1090 KSNVTQTKS
+1090 KSNVTQQKS
-1099 EFTTKKSIS
+1099 EFTPKKSINLV
-1108 FTFDK
+1108 FDK

-1133 DGTYEVTGAKR
+1133 NGIYELTGAKR

-1157 NDEAQIVYNPYVK
+1157 DDETQIVYNPYIK

-1181 KGKLGTQA
+1181 KGKLGTQD

-1203 QKEEQVQDEEQSS
+1203 QKEEQAQDEEQSS
-1216 SLSTGGLS
+1216 SPSTGGLS
-1224 TEPESQTSN
+1224 TEPESQTSS
-1233 DQTAQVEEETK
+1233 DQTTQVEKETK
-1244 PEEKPEEKSESK
+1244 PEEKPEDK

-1269 EFKERMSRKILND
+1269 EFKEKMSKKILND
-1282 VKNNPDLD
+1282 VKANPDLD
-1290 LSVAKEEYITEAIKI
+1290 LSVAKQEYIAEAIKI
-1305 GYSEEEAKEMTDIWF
+1305 GYSEEEAKEMTDKWF
-1320 KLPVMLQKMMKD
+1320 KLPAMVQKMMKAKD
-1332 ENKKYA
+1332 KKYA

-1343 IVMTADK
+1343 IVITADK
-1350 ALDRFNQLTQ
+1350 ALDRFNKLVKE
-1360 QYNKVA
+1360 YNDIA
-1366 NDFLKEYA
+1366 NEFLKEYA
-1374 SNVNLPIRN
+1374 SNVNLPVRN

-1403 AESSD
+1403 TESSD
-1408 FIFDTIKNY
+1408 FIFDAIKNY

-1426 FVLTDENQVDRA
+1426 FVLTDEKNVDNA
-1438 GYLRDSHKTTY
+1438 NYLSNTHKTTY
-1449 QRNVERITGNYINQV
+1449 QRNVERITGNVINTI

-1472 LDEDGIAA
+1472 LDEDGIKA
-1480 AEKELSLIQPGDE
+1480 AEKELSLIEPGDE
-1493 LEVEIGNKL
+1493 LEVEISTKL
-1502 NKSTQVILYKHNGV
+1502 NKNTQVILYKHNGV
-1516 TIGWQALSNV
+1516 VVGWQALSDINQN
-1526 SPLTGRNVRIADCW
+1526 TGRNVRIADCW
-1540 VHELDLTREENDG
+1540 RHELDLSKSDNDG
-1553 MAKNFFK
+1553 AAKDFFK
-1560 QILSREGNFATLD
+1560 QILNRDGDFATLD
-1573 DIVYKAAFDKLTKD
+1573 DIIHSVAFDKLSKKEFK
-1587 ELKQL
+1587 EL
-1592 VIDFATH
+1592 VTAFATH
-1599 PRIQEAIKAG
+1599 PKIQEAIKNG
-1609 VLKINQ
+1609 ILIINQ
-1615 EQGFTYEKAL
+1615 EKGFTYEKAL
-1625 NGIAKIWR
+1625 NGVAKIWR

-1639 DDTDIFHEDL
+1639 DYNEVL
-1649 SPSIDNYYNKLR
+1649 SASIDDYYNKLR
-1661 AEISAANMIADG
+1661 SEISTANLITDG
-1673 DFNITVGMMSKG
+1673 KHTITVGMMSKG

-1702 NTSEVAAPIATAL
+1702 NTSEVVAPIATAL
-1715 SAGTEAY
+1715 SAGTEVY
-1722 IGVGVNGYVSISGL
+1722 IGVGTNNYVTISGL
-1736 GNQNFGTTG
+1736 GARNYGTTG
-1745 SARSNQTYLCLPNT
+1745 EAKNNQTYLCLPNT

-1786 IPRNQVLDTL
+1786 IPKNQVLETL
-1796 VNSVI
+1796 VQSVI
-1801 GQIQERLSNI
+1801 GQIQERLLNV

-1823 IANVYSFDKN
+1823 IANIYSFDKN
-1833 GILGGIKVYYDNSG
+1833 GILSGIRVYYDNYG
-1847 NVQLFCDNRNKYTL
+1847 NVQLFCDNGNKYTL

-1872 IIKVEINGEKRNV
+1872 IIKVEVNGEKRNV
-1885 SFGEAAVL
+1885 SFGEAASL
-1893 IEKDI
+1893 LEDDI
-1898 RENTRVN
+1898 RENTRIN

-1910 VAADNNRAMPIK
+1910 IAADNNRAMPIK

-1939 YNGNNSFNI
+1939 YNGQNAFNI
-1948 NTSSYNSFLISNN
+1948 NASSYNSFLINNN

-1975 RRVATRKQ
+1975 RKTAIRKP
-1983 GGNQTLN
+1983 GGNQNLTIN
-1990 IDIHDKLEQENPPVE
+1990 IHDKIEQENPPVE
-2005 GIEEPISPN
+2005 DIETSTPVN

-2019 ITNILNDKDI
+2019 INTILNDESI
-2029 ASKGAAIAERLMSDQ
+2029 ASKGIAIAERLMSNT

-2057 GHKYSTVLDGLFPEN
+2057 GHKYSTVFDGLFPEN
-2072 IIFDDEAIQTE
+2072 IIFDDEAIQKE
-2083 RTKENGDPNVV
+2083 KTKDADNTNVV
-2094 AYYNPKTNAIV
+2094 AYYDAKTDSIV
-2105 VGNDWLNIASNSNL
+2105 VGNDWLNIASDPKL
-2119 GGGNCA
+2119 GGGNRA

-2143 KAKAKRQL
+2143 KEKAKRQL

-2162 DADILDLAAGK
+2162 NADILDLSAGK
-2173 FDEVNARHGNI
+2173 FKEVNARHGNI
-2184 FKDENHAKEFI
+2184 FENENHAKDFI

-2235 VHVEGEHLN
+2235 VHVEGEHLK
-2244 KGAKSIWQR
+2244 KGNKSIWQR

-2258 NNIFG
+2258 NSIFG

-2276 NTLAKAFSNEKKTKI
+2276 NTLAKAFSNEKKTKV

-2301 ETQQTENDNV
+2301 ETQQTKTDNV
-2311 VSQQESKAENI
+2311 ISQQESETKDI
-2322 SKEELQSEEDKD
+2322 SEEEVQSEKDEDET
-2334 KSEDNGLVDDNT
+2334 EDIGLVDNNIDKAT
-2346 DLTVN
+2346 
-2351 EEDIDEDDD
+2351 EDEFDEDDD
-2360 IDFSSVPDKGLN
+2360 LDFSSVPDKSLN

-2378 DSIRSIPLSEQAKF
+2378 DSITSLPLSEQAKF
-2392 ASLIEQGE
+2392 ASLIEQSE

>member
-9 SGGINIPNPNYN
+9 SGEINIPNPNYN

-75 KISPNLDK
+75 RISPNLDK

-90 NWAKGFNAISQAVVS
+90 NWTKGFNAISQAVVS

-193 GITKG
+193 GIIKS

-270 QEAQGVY
+270 QEAQSVY
-277 KDMYSDAYDKLNNMN
+277 KDMYSDAYDKLNNMT
-292 EQEYADFINKNKQLV
+292 EQEYAEFINKNKKLV

-359 GESSGTLNKVLR
+359 GENSGTLNKVLR

-409 VVVAGELSEGIEEA
+409 VVVAWELSEGIEEA

-490 DRANAKVDEKTGES
+490 DRANSKVDEKTGES

-602 KAMVEKGVVSEAE
+602 KAMVEKGVVTEAE

-717 ASHALISNTMSALYA
+717 ASHALIANTMAALYA

-755 ILKEYGE
+755 TLKEYGE
-762 MLDDNEYRLTVA
+762 MLDDNEYRLAVA

-779 DFDENG
+779 DFDKEGKLIKNP
-785 NIIRSATNIGEE
+785 TNIGEE
-797 FDNIFQG
+797 FDNIFTG
-804 KDVTGAN
+804 KDSTGAN

-817 IVANFKAFA
+817 IIANFKAFA

-844 LDQLNKHNIST
+844 LDQLNKHNINT

-894 QLVTNADTL
+894 QLITNADTL

-952 VDNNDDFDSATSFM
+952 VDNDNDFDSATSFM

-987 NYRLGKQIQQLLGM
+987 NYRLGKQIQGLLGI

-1017 KDAPVEESTTK
+1017 KNAPVEESKTSTESTNTNITGQATT
-1028 PEEGNTATQST
+1028 TQS
-1039 SSSTTGQ
+1039 
-1046 TATTQG
+1046 
-1052 QSSTQNASSSS
+1052 QSSTQNASNSS
-1063 SQGVQSEQTNNQSS
+1063 SQSVQSQQTNNQSG

-1099 EFTTKKSIS
+1099 EFTPKKLIS

-1133 DGTYEVTGAKR
+1133 DGTYEVTGAKC

-1149 YNNTDIAT
+1149 YNNAYLAT
-1157 NDEAQIVYNPYVK
+1157 NNEAQIVYNPYVK

-1203 QKEEQVQDEEQSS
+1203 QKEEQAQDEEQSS
-1216 SLSTGGLS
+1216 SSSTGELS

-1233 DQTAQVEEETK
+1233 DQTTQVEEETK
-1244 PEEKPEEKSESK
+1244 PEEKPEEKPESK

-1269 EFKERMSRKILND
+1269 EFKNTMSRKILND
-1282 VKNNPDLD
+1282 VRSNPDLD
-1290 LSVAKEEYITEAIKI
+1290 LSIAKQEYINEAIKF
-1305 GYSEEEAKEMTDIWF
+1305 GFSEEEAKNMTDVWF
-1320 KLPVMLQKMMKD
+1320 KLPEKVQQMLRAK
-1332 ENKKYA
+1332 NNKYA

-1374 SNVNLPIRN
+1374 SNVNLPVRN

-1408 FIFDTIKNY
+1408 FIFDAIKNY
-1417 LKTDEAKEL
+1417 LKTNEAKEL

-1438 GYLRDSHKTTY
+1438 GYLKDSHKTTY
-1449 QRNVERITGNYINQV
+1449 QRNVERITGNYLNQV

-1493 LEVEIGNKL
+1493 LEVEKGNKL

-1516 TIGWQALSNV
+1516 TIGWQALSSINRN
-1526 SPLTGRNVRIADCW
+1526 TGRNTRIADCW

-1587 ELKQL
+1587 KLKQL
-1592 VIDFATH
+1592 VTNFATH

-1609 VLKINQ
+1609 ILKIDQ

-1633 YNYEFK
+1633 YNYELK

-1649 SPSIDNYYNKLR
+1649 GPSIDNYYNKLR
-1661 AEISAANMIADG
+1661 TEISAANMIADG
-1673 DFNITVGMMSKG
+1673 DFNITVGIMSKG

-1702 NTSEVAAPIATAL
+1702 NTSEVAAPISTAL

-1801 GQIQERLSNI
+1801 GQIQERLLNI

-1823 IANVYSFDKN
+1823 IANIYSFDKN
-1833 GILGGIKVYYDNSG
+1833 GILGGIRVYYDNYG
-1847 NVQLFCDNRNKYTL
+1847 NVQLFCDNGNKYTL

-1872 IIKVEINGEKRNV
+1872 IIKVEINGEKRNI
-1885 SFGEAAVL
+1885 SFGEAANL
-1893 IEKDI
+1893 LEEDI

-1975 RRVATRKQ
+1975 RRIATRKQ

-2005 GIEEPISPN
+2005 DIEEVVSPDI
-2014 TLQSD
+2014 LQSD
-2019 ITNILNDKDI
+2019 ITNIINDKDI
-2029 ASKGAAIAERLMSDQ
+2029 ASKGSAIAERLMSDQ
-2044 ATQNYETLKNKVK
+2044 AVQNYETLKNKVK

-2083 RTKENGDPNVV
+2083 RTKEDGDANVV
-2094 AYYNPKTNAIV
+2094 AYYNPKTNTIV
-2105 VGNDWLNIASNSNL
+2105 VGKDWLNIASNPNL
-2119 GGGNCA
+2119 GGGNRA

-2134 HKQINASRN
+2134 HKRINASRN
-2143 KAKAKRQL
+2143 KVKAKRQL
-2151 KTIYDDFVQAI
+2151 KTIYDDFAQAI

-2173 FDEVNARHGNI
+2173 FDEVNSRHGNI

-2244 KGAKSIWQR
+2244 KGTKSIWQR

-2301 ETQQTENDNV
+2301 ETQQTKIDNV
-2311 VSQQESKAENI
+2311 VPQQESETESV
-2322 SKEELQSEEDKD
+2322 SKEELQSEEDED
-2334 KSEDNGLVDDNT
+2334 KSEDNELVDDNT
-2346 DLTVN
+2346 DLNVN

-2360 IDFSSVPDKGLN
+2360 IDYSSVPDKSLN

-2378 DSIRSIPLSEQAKF
+2378 DSIASIPLSEQAKF

-2400 VSVTCR
+2400 VSVTCQ

>member
-41 TNPQAE
+41 INPQAE

-75 KISPNLDK
+75 RISPNLDK

-359 GESSGTLNKVLR
+359 GENSGTLNKVLR

-670 NVKYQQV
+670 NVKYQQI

-717 ASHALISNTMSALYA
+717 ASHALISNTMAALYA

-755 ILKEYGE
+755 TLKEYGE

-774 HMINS
+774 HIINS
-779 DFDENG
+779 DFDEEGKLIKNP
-785 NIIRSATNIGEE
+785 TNIGEE
-797 FDNIFQG
+797 FDNIFTG

-844 LDQLNKHNIST
+844 LDQLNKHNINT

-870 PSDTFSKLLVSRS
+870 PSDTFSKLLVTRS

-894 QLVTNADTL
+894 QLITNADTL

-952 VDNNDDFDSATSFM
+952 VDNDDDFDSATSFM

-972 SFKEALDALH
+972 SFKEALDVLH

-987 NYRLGKQIQQLLGM
+987 NYRLGKQIQGLLGM

-1017 KDAPVEESTTK
+1017 KNAPIEESKTSTESTNANTTSQ
-1028 PEEGNTATQST
+1028 A
-1039 SSSTTGQ
+1039 
-1046 TATTQG
+1046 ATTQS
-1052 QSSTQNASSSS
+1052 QSSTQNASNSS
-1063 SQGVQSEQTNNQSS
+1063 SQGVQSQQTNNQSG

-1133 DGTYEVTGAKR
+1133 DGTYEVIGAKR

-1157 NDEAQIVYNPYVK
+1157 NDEAQIVYNPYIK

-1203 QKEEQVQDEEQSS
+1203 QKEEQAQDEEQSS
-1216 SLSTGGLS
+1216 SSSTGGLS

-1408 FIFDTIKNY
+1408 FIFDAIKNY

-1449 QRNVERITGNYINQV
+1449 QRNVERITGNYLNQV

-1502 NKSTQVILYKHNGV
+1502 NKSTQIILYKHNGV
-1516 TIGWQALSNV
+1516 TIGWQALSSVN
-1526 SPLTGRNVRIADCW
+1526 PNTGRNTRIADCW
-1540 VHELDLTREENDG
+1540 VHELDLTKEENDG

-1592 VIDFATH
+1592 VTDFATH

-1609 VLKINQ
+1609 ILKIDQ

-1633 YNYEFK
+1633 YNYELK

-1649 SPSIDNYYNKLR
+1649 GPSIDNYYNKLR
-1661 AEISAANMIADG
+1661 IEISAANMIADG

-1702 NTSEVAAPIATAL
+1702 NTSEVAAPISTAL

-1786 IPRNQVLDTL
+1786 IPKNQLLDTL
-1796 VNSVI
+1796 VNSVV
-1801 GQIQERLSNI
+1801 GQIQERLLNI

-1823 IANVYSFDKN
+1823 IANIYSFDKN
-1833 GILGGIKVYYDNSG
+1833 GILGGIRVYYDNYG
-1847 NVQLFCDNRNKYTL
+1847 NVQLFCDNGNKYTL

-1872 IIKVEINGEKRNV
+1872 IIKVEINGEKRNI
-1885 SFGEAAVL
+1885 SFGEAANL
-1893 IEKDI
+1893 LEDDI

-1910 VAADNNRAMPIK
+1910 VAADNNIAMPIK

-1939 YNGNNSFNI
+1939 YNGNNAFNI

-1975 RRVATRKQ
+1975 RRVSIRKQ

-2005 GIEEPISPN
+2005 DIEDSTSIDS
-2014 TLQSD
+2014 LQSD
-2019 ITNILNDKDI
+2019 ITNIINDKDI
-2029 ASKGAAIAERLMSDQ
+2029 ASKGSAIAERLMSDQ
-2044 ATQNYETLKNKVK
+2044 AVQNYETLKNKVK

-2083 RTKENGDPNVV
+2083 RTKEDGDANVV

-2105 VGNDWLNIASNSNL
+2105 VGNDWLNIASNPNL
-2119 GGGNCA
+2119 GGGNRA

-2143 KAKAKRQL
+2143 KVKAKRQL
-2151 KTIYDDFVQAI
+2151 KTIYDDFTQAI

-2173 FDEVNARHGNI
+2173 FDEVNSRHGNI

-2244 KGAKSIWQR
+2244 KGTKSIWQR

-2301 ETQQTENDNV
+2301 ETQQTKIDDV
-2311 VSQQESKAENI
+2311 VPQQENETESV
-2322 SKEELQSEEDKD
+2322 SKEELQSEEDED
-2334 KSEDNGLVDDNT
+2334 KSEDNELVDDNT
-2346 DLTVN
+2346 DLSVN

-2360 IDFSSVPDKGLN
+2360 IDYSSVPDKSLN

-2378 DSIRSIPLSEQAKF
+2378 DSIASIPLSEQAKF

>member
-1 MDTSEVFK
+1 MDTTQFINKGGYEVLNPLWSK
-9 SGGINIPNPNYN
+9 S
-21 PKKKKNKEA
+21 KKNTQPKTIISASPQQGGLAETFYRA
-30 PYIFTN
+30 
-36 NVGRY
+36 
-41 TNPQAE
+41 NPSNFVFEGA
-47 AVASSAGDNW
+47 N
-57 VMDEN
+57 
-62 YSRKYQRYGITPN
+62 KYLRYGITPN
-75 KISPNLDK
+75 RVSPNLDK

-90 NWAKGFNAISQAVVS
+90 NWAKGFNSISQAVIS

-114 FPDLFDAITNGF
+114 FPDLFDSITNGF
-126 LKSDGDYQN
+126 LQSDGDYQN

-147 FDNEVA
+147 FNNEVA

-193 GITKG
+193 GIIKG
-198 IGYLGKLAK
+198 VGYLGKLTR

-227 EGKALN
+227 EGKTLN
-233 GFQKAII
+233 GFQKAIV
-240 AGTGG
+240 G
-245 AVQTN
+245 ATS
-250 VGRFASLSANALL
+250 GMESKFSRFASLSANALL

-277 KDMYSDAYDKLNNMN
+277 KDMYSDAYDKLNNMSD
-292 EQEYADFINKNKQLV
+292 EEYADFVNKNKQLV

-371 EQKAKVGKTAEE
+371 EQKARVGKTAEE

-395 KVRNNLVDR
+395 KVRNNLADR

-409 VVVAGELSEGIEEA
+409 VVVAGELSEGLEEA

-443 VHSSFDNRLQKYLQS
+443 IHSSFDNRLQKYLQS

-490 DRANAKVDEKTGES
+490 DKANSKVDDKTGES

-517 IKSRREDMNSWST
+517 VKSRREDMNSWSA
-530 ITNRYIQRA
+530 ITNTYIKRA

-561 SDTQAAKQ
+561 ADIQAAKQ
-569 KADNDFIT
+569 KADDDFIT

-584 HKGNLDYLRA
+584 HKGNLDYLRT
-594 FMASDEVR
+594 FMSSDEVR

-615 SKEHQQRMLSKI
+615 SKEHQQRILDKI

-638 AKLINLVDNNAL
+638 SKLINLVDNNTL

-670 NVKYQQV
+670 NVKYQQT
-677 IQSLNLKEQQ
+677 IKSIDLREQQ

-717 ASHALISNTMSALYA
+717 ASHALISNTMAALYA
-732 EKRKLMKNKLTLSDK
+732 EKKRLMKNKLTLSDK

-755 ILKEYGE
+755 TLKEYGE
-762 MLDDNEYRLTVA
+762 MLNDNEYRLTVA

-779 DFDENG
+779 DFDEKG
-785 NIIRSATNIGEE
+785 NIVRNPTNIGEE
-797 FDNIFQG
+797 FDNIFIG
-804 KDVTGAN
+804 KDITGAN

-817 IVANFKAFA
+817 IISNFKAFA

-844 LDQLNKHNIST
+844 LDQLRKHNTTT

-870 PSDTFSKLLVSRS
+870 PSDTFSKLLVTRS

-894 QLVTNADTL
+894 QLVTTADTL
-903 SQELSFLQNTMNET
+903 SKELSFLQNTMNET
-917 RKKVIDKSYKLINE
+917 RKKVIDNSYKFINE

-938 EENNSIKQAVDAYY
+938 GENNSIKQAIDAYY
-952 VDNNDDFDSATSFM
+952 VDNDKDFDSATSFM
-966 TAAEKS
+966 TASEKS

-987 NYRLGKQIQQLLGM
+987 NYRLGKQIQELLGM
-1001 RDKIKD
+1001 RDKIKE

-1017 KDAPVEESTTK
+1017 KNAPVEEGKTSTESTSTNTT
-1028 PEEGNTATQST
+1028 GQATATQS
-1039 SSSTTGQ
+1039 
-1046 TATTQG
+1046 
-1052 QSSTQNASSSS
+1052 QSSTQNASNSS
-1063 SQGVQSEQTNNQSS
+1063 SQGVQSQQTNNQSG
-1077 TQQKSPTSKVNRE
+1077 TQQKSPTSKTNKE
-1090 KSNVTQTKS
+1090 KSNVTQQKS
-1099 EFTTKKSIS
+1099 KFTPKKSIDLI
-1108 FTFDK
+1108 FDK
-1113 DGNPTKANNV
+1113 DGNPTKAYNIGG
-1123 DDGYELVAGE
+1123 GYELVAGE
-1133 DGTYEVTGAKR
+1133 NGIYELTGAR
-1144 TDDRF
+1144 GADDRF

-1157 NDEAQIVYNPYVK
+1157 NSEAQIVYNPYFK

-1203 QKEEQVQDEEQSS
+1203 QKEEQAQDEEQSS
-1216 SLSTGGLS
+1216 SSSTGGLS
-1224 TEPESQTSN
+1224 TEPESQTSS
-1233 DQTAQVEEETK
+1233 DQTTQVEEETK
-1244 PEEKPEEKSESK
+1244 PEEKPEDK
-1256 KEEKKGPS
+1256 KEEKKGLS

-1269 EFKERMSRKILND
+1269 EFKERMSKKILND
-1282 VKNNPDLD
+1282 VKANPDLD

-1305 GYSEEEAKEMTDIWF
+1305 GYSEEEAKEMTDKWF
-1320 KLPVMLQKMMKD
+1320 KLPTMVQKMMKAKD
-1332 ENKKYA
+1332 KKYA

-1343 IVMTADK
+1343 IVITADK
-1350 ALDRFNQLTQ
+1350 ALDRFNKLVKE
-1360 QYNKVA
+1360 YNNIA
-1366 NDFLKEYA
+1366 NEFLKEYA
-1374 SNVNLPIRN
+1374 SNVNLPVRN

-1403 AESSD
+1403 TESSD
-1408 FIFDTIKNY
+1408 FIFDAIKNY

-1426 FVLTDENQVDRA
+1426 FVLTDEKNVDNA
-1438 GYLRDSHKTTY
+1438 NYLSNTHKTTY
-1449 QRNVERITGNYINQV
+1449 QRNVERITGNLINTI

-1472 LDEDGIAA
+1472 LDEDGIKA
-1480 AEKELSLIQPGDE
+1480 AEKELSLIEPGDE
-1493 LEVEIGNKL
+1493 LEVEISTKL
-1502 NKSTQVILYKHNGV
+1502 NKNTQVILYKHNGV
-1516 TIGWQALSNV
+1516 VIGWQALSDINQD
-1526 SPLTGRNVRIADCW
+1526 TGRNVRIADCW
-1540 VHELDLTREENDG
+1540 RHELDLSKSDNDG
-1553 MAKNFFK
+1553 VAKDFFK
-1560 QILSREGNFATLD
+1560 QILNRKGDFATLD
-1573 DIVYKAAFDKLTKD
+1573 DIIHSVAFDKLSKKEFK
-1587 ELKQL
+1587 EL
-1592 VIDFATH
+1592 VTAFATH
-1599 PRIQEAIKAG
+1599 PKIQEAIKDG
-1609 VLKINQ
+1609 ILIINQ
-1615 EQGFTYEKAL
+1615 EKGFTYEKAL
-1625 NGIAKIWR
+1625 NGVAKIWR

-1639 DDTDIFHEDL
+1639 DYNEVL
-1649 SPSIDNYYNKLR
+1649 SASIDDYYNKLR
-1661 AEISAANMIADG
+1661 SEISTANLITDG
-1673 DFNITVGMMSKG
+1673 KHTITVGMMSKG

-1702 NTSEVAAPIATAL
+1702 NTSEVVAPIATAL

-1722 IGVGVNGYVSISGL
+1722 IGVGTNNYVTISGL
-1736 GNQNFGTTG
+1736 GARNYGTTG
-1745 SARSNQTYLCLPNT
+1745 EAKNNQTYLCLPNT

-1779 HNGKETE
+1779 HDGKETE
-1786 IPRNQVLDTL
+1786 IPKNQVLETL
-1796 VNSVI
+1796 VQSVI
-1801 GQIQERLSNI
+1801 SQIQDRLLSI

-1823 IANVYSFDKN
+1823 IANIYSFDKN
-1833 GILGGIKVYYDNSG
+1833 GILGGIRVYYDNYG
-1847 NVQLFCDNRNKYTL
+1847 NVQLFCDNGNKYTL

-1872 IIKVEINGEKRNV
+1872 IIKVEANGEKRNV
-1885 SFGEAAVL
+1885 SFGEAASL
-1893 IEKDI
+1893 LEDDI
-1898 RENTRVN
+1898 RENTRIN

-1910 VAADNNRAMPIK
+1910 IAADNNRAMPIK

-1939 YNGNNSFNI
+1939 YNGQNAFNI
-1948 NTSSYNSFLISNN
+1948 NASSYNRFLINNN

-1975 RRVATRKQ
+1975 RKTAIRKP
-1983 GGNQTLN
+1983 GGNQNLTIN
-1990 IDIHDKLEQENPPVE
+1990 IHDKIEQENPPVE
-2005 GIEEPISPN
+2005 KVETSTPIN

-2019 ITNILNDKDI
+2019 INTILNDESI
-2029 ASKGAAIAERLMSDQ
+2029 ASKGIAIVERLMSNT
-2044 ATQNYETLKNKVK
+2044 ATRNYETLKNKVK
-2057 GHKYSTVLDGLFPEN
+2057 GHKYSTVFDGLFPEN
-2072 IIFDDEAIQTE
+2072 IIFDDEAIQKE
-2083 RTKENGDPNVV
+2083 KTKDKDNTNVV
-2094 AYYNPKTNAIV
+2094 AYYDAKTDSIV
-2105 VGNDWLNIASNSNL
+2105 VGNDWLNIASDPKL
-2119 GGGNCA
+2119 GGGNRA

-2143 KAKAKRQL
+2143 KEKAKRQL

-2162 DADILDLAAGK
+2162 DADILDLSAGK
-2173 FDEVNARHGNI
+2173 FKEVNARHGNI
-2184 FKDENHAKEFI
+2184 FENENHAKDFI

-2235 VHVEGEHLN
+2235 VHVEGEHLK
-2244 KGAKSIWQR
+2244 KGNKSIWQR

-2301 ETQQTENDNV
+2301 ETQQTKTDNV
-2311 VSQQESKAENI
+2311 VSQQESETKDT
-2322 SKEELQSEEDKD
+2322 SEEEVQSEED
-2334 KSEDNGLVDDNT
+2334 EDETEDIGLVDNNIDKAT
-2346 DLTVN
+2346 RD
-2351 EEDIDEDDD
+2351 EFDEDEDK
-2360 IDFSSVPDKGLN
+2360 DFSSVPDKSLN

-2378 DSIRSIPLSEQAKF
+2378 DSITSLPLSEQAKF

>member
-1 MDTSEVFK
+1 MDTTQFINKGGYEVLNPLWSK
-9 SGGINIPNPNYN
+9 S
-21 PKKKKNKEA
+21 KKNNQPKTIISASPQQGGLAETFYRA
-30 PYIFTN
+30 
-36 NVGRY
+36 
-41 TNPQAE
+41 NPSNFVFEGA
-47 AVASSAGDNW
+47 N
-57 VMDEN
+57 
-62 YSRKYQRYGITPN
+62 KYLRYGITPN
-75 KISPNLDK
+75 RVSPNLDK

-90 NWAKGFNAISQAVVS
+90 NWAKGFNSISQAVIS

-126 LKSDGDYQN
+126 LQSDGDYQN

-147 FDNEVA
+147 FNNEVA

-193 GITKG
+193 GIIKG
-198 IGYLGKLAK
+198 VGYLGKLAK

-227 EGKALN
+227 EGKTLN
-233 GFQKAII
+233 GFQKAIV
-240 AGTGG
+240 G
-245 AVQTN
+245 ATS
-250 VGRFASLSANALL
+250 GMESKFSRFASLSANALL

-277 KDMYSDAYDKLNNMN
+277 KDMYSDAYDKLNNMSD
-292 EQEYADFINKNKQLV
+292 EEYADFVNKNKQLV

-371 EQKAKVGKTAEE
+371 EQKARVGKTAEE

-395 KVRNNLVDR
+395 KVRNNLADR

-409 VVVAGELSEGIEEA
+409 VVVAGELSEGLEEA

-443 VHSSFDNRLQKYLQS
+443 IHSSFDNRLQKYLQS

-490 DRANAKVDEKTGES
+490 DKANSKVDDKTGES

-517 IKSRREDMNSWST
+517 VKSRREDMNSWSA
-530 ITNRYIQRA
+530 ITNTYIKRA

-561 SDTQAAKQ
+561 ADIQVAKQ
-569 KADNDFIT
+569 KADDDFIT

-584 HKGNLDYLRA
+584 HKGNLDYLRT
-594 FMASDEVR
+594 FMSSDEVR

-615 SKEHQQRMLSKI
+615 SKEHQQRILDKI

-638 AKLINLVDNNAL
+638 SKLINLVDNNAL

-670 NVKYQQV
+670 NVKYQQT
-677 IQSLNLKEQQ
+677 IKSIGLREQQ

-692 ADAFA
+692 ADTFA

-717 ASHALISNTMSALYA
+717 ASHALISNTMAALYA
-732 EKRKLMKNKLTLSDK
+732 EKKRLMKNKLTLSDK

-755 ILKEYGE
+755 TLKEYGE
-762 MLDDNEYRLTVA
+762 MLNDNEYRLTVA

-779 DFDENG
+779 DFDEKG
-785 NIIRSATNIGEE
+785 NIVRNPTNIGEE
-797 FDNIFQG
+797 FDNIFIG
-804 KDVTGAN
+804 KDVTGASE
-811 DQTDAQ
+811 QTDAQ
-817 IVANFKAFA
+817 IISNFKAFA

-844 LDQLNKHNIST
+844 LDQLRKHNTTT

-870 PSDTFSKLLVSRS
+870 PSDTFSKLLVTRS

-894 QLVTNADTL
+894 QLVTTADTL

-917 RKKVIDKSYKLINE
+917 RKKVIDNSYKLINE

-987 NYRLGKQIQQLLGM
+987 NYRLGKQIQELLGM
-1001 RDKIKD
+1001 RDKIKE

-1017 KDAPVEESTTK
+1017 KNAPVEEGKTSTESTST
-1028 PEEGNTATQST
+1028 NTTGQAAATQS
-1039 SSSTTGQ
+1039 
-1046 TATTQG
+1046 
-1052 QSSTQNASSSS
+1052 QSLTQNASNSS
-1063 SQGVQSEQTNNQSS
+1063 SQGVQSQQTNNQSS
-1077 TQQKSPTSKVNRE
+1077 AQQKSPTSKTNKE
-1090 KSNVTQTKS
+1090 KSNVTQQKS
-1099 EFTTKKSIS
+1099 EFTPKKSINLI
-1108 FTFDK
+1108 FDK

-1133 DGTYEVTGAKR
+1133 DGTYELTGAKR

-1157 NDEAQIVYNPYVK
+1157 NDETQIVYNPYVK

-1203 QKEEQVQDEEQSS
+1203 QKEENQEEEQSS
-1216 SLSTGGLS
+1216 SPSTGGLS
-1224 TEPESQTSN
+1224 TEPESQTSS
-1233 DQTAQVEEETK
+1233 DQTTQVEEETK
-1244 PEEKPEEKSESK
+1244 PEEKPENK

-1269 EFKERMSRKILND
+1269 EFKEKMSKKILND
-1282 VKNNPDLD
+1282 VKANPDLD
-1290 LSVAKEEYITEAIKI
+1290 LSVAKEEYIAEAIKI
-1305 GYSEEEAKEMTDIWF
+1305 GYSEEEAKEMTDKWF
-1320 KLPVMLQKMMKD
+1320 KLPAMVQKMMKAKD
-1332 ENKKYA
+1332 KKYA

-1343 IVMTADK
+1343 IVITADK
-1350 ALDRFNQLTQ
+1350 ALDRFNKLVKE
-1360 QYNKVA
+1360 YNNIA
-1366 NDFLKEYA
+1366 NEFLKEYA
-1374 SNVNLPIRN
+1374 SNVNLPVRN

-1403 AESSD
+1403 TESSD
-1408 FIFDTIKNY
+1408 FIFDAIKNY

-1426 FVLTDENQVDRA
+1426 FVLTDEKNVDSA
-1438 GYLRDSHKTTY
+1438 NYLSNSHKTTY
-1449 QRNVERITGNYINQV
+1449 QRNVERITGNLINTI

-1472 LDEDGIAA
+1472 LDEDGIKA
-1480 AEKELSLIQPGDE
+1480 AEKELSLIEPGDE
-1493 LEVEIGNKL
+1493 LEVEISTKL
-1502 NKSTQVILYKHNGV
+1502 NKNTQIILYKHNGV
-1516 TIGWQALSNV
+1516 VVGWQALSDINQN
-1526 SPLTGRNVRIADCW
+1526 TGRNVRIADCW
-1540 VHELDLTREENDG
+1540 RHELDLSKSDNDG
-1553 MAKNFFK
+1553 AAKDFFK
-1560 QILSREGNFATLD
+1560 QILNRDGDFTTLD
-1573 DIVYKAAFDKLTKD
+1573 DIIHSVAFDKLSKKEFK
-1587 ELKQL
+1587 EL
-1592 VIDFATH
+1592 VTAFATH
-1599 PRIQEAIKAG
+1599 PKIQEAIKNG
-1609 VLKINQ
+1609 ILIINQ
-1615 EQGFTYEKAL
+1615 EKGFTYEKAL
-1625 NGIAKIWR
+1625 NGVAKIWR

-1639 DDTDIFHEDL
+1639 DYNEVL
-1649 SPSIDNYYNKLR
+1649 SASIDDYYNKLR
-1661 AEISAANMIADG
+1661 SEISTANLITDG
-1673 DFNITVGMMSKG
+1673 KHTITVGMMSKG

-1702 NTSEVAAPIATAL
+1702 NTSEVVAPIATAL

-1722 IGVGVNGYVSISGL
+1722 IGVGTNNYVTISGL
-1736 GNQNFGTTG
+1736 GARNYGTTG
-1745 SARSNQTYLCLPNT
+1745 EAKNNQTYLCLPNT

-1779 HNGKETE
+1779 HDGKETE
-1786 IPRNQVLDTL
+1786 IPKNQVLETL
-1796 VNSVI
+1796 VQSVI
-1801 GQIQERLSNI
+1801 GQIQERLLNV

-1823 IANVYSFDKN
+1823 IANIYSFDKN
-1833 GILGGIKVYYDNSG
+1833 GILSGIRVYYDNYG
-1847 NVQLFCDNRNKYTL
+1847 NVQLFCDNGNKYTL

-1872 IIKVEINGEKRNV
+1872 IIKVEVNGEKRNV
-1885 SFGEAAVL
+1885 SFGEAASL
-1893 IEKDI
+1893 LEDDI
-1898 RENTRVN
+1898 RENTRIN

-1910 VAADNNRAMPIK
+1910 IAADNNRAMPIK

-1939 YNGNNSFNI
+1939 YNGQNAFNI
-1948 NTSSYNSFLISNN
+1948 NASSYNSFLINNN

-1975 RRVATRKQ
+1975 RKTAIRKP
-1983 GGNQTLN
+1983 GGNQNLTIN
-1990 IDIHDKLEQENPPVE
+1990 IHDKIEQENPPVE
-2005 GIEEPISPN
+2005 DIETSTPVN

-2019 ITNILNDKDI
+2019 INTILNDESI
-2029 ASKGAAIAERLMSDQ
+2029 ASKGIAIAERLMSNT

-2057 GHKYSTVLDGLFPEN
+2057 GHKYSTVFDGLFPEN
-2072 IIFDDEAIQTE
+2072 IIFDDEAIQKE
-2083 RTKENGDPNVV
+2083 KTKDADNTNVV
-2094 AYYNPKTNAIV
+2094 AYYDAKTDSIV
-2105 VGNDWLNIASNSNL
+2105 VGNDWLNIASDPKL
-2119 GGGNCA
+2119 GGGNRA

-2143 KAKAKRQL
+2143 KEKAKRQL

-2162 DADILDLAAGK
+2162 DADILDLSAGK
-2173 FDEVNARHGNI
+2173 FKEVNARHGNI
-2184 FKDENHAKEFI
+2184 FENENHAKDFI

-2235 VHVEGEHLN
+2235 VHVEGEHFK
-2244 KGAKSIWQR
+2244 KGNKSIWQR

-2258 NNIFG
+2258 NSIFG

-2276 NTLAKAFSNEKKTKI
+2276 NTLAKAFSNEKKTKV

-2301 ETQQTENDNV
+2301 ETQQTKTDNV
-2311 VSQQESKAENI
+2311 ISQQESETKDI
-2322 SKEELQSEEDKD
+2322 SEEEVQSEKDEDET
-2334 KSEDNGLVDDNT
+2334 EDIGLVDNNIDKAT
-2346 DLTVN
+2346 
-2351 EEDIDEDDD
+2351 EDEFDEDDD
-2360 IDFSSVPDKGLN
+2360 LDFSSVPDKSLN

-2378 DSIRSIPLSEQAKF
+2378 DSITSLPLSEQAKF

-2400 VSVTCR
+2400 VSITCR

>member
-1 MDTSEVFK
+1 MDTTQFINKGGYEVLNPLWSK
-9 SGGINIPNPNYN
+9 S
-21 PKKKKNKEA
+21 KKNTQPKTIISASPQQGGLAETFYRA
-30 PYIFTN
+30 
-36 NVGRY
+36 
-41 TNPQAE
+41 NPSNFVFEGA
-47 AVASSAGDNW
+47 N
-57 VMDEN
+57 
-62 YSRKYQRYGITPN
+62 KYLRYGITPN
-75 KISPNLDK
+75 RVSPNLDK

-90 NWAKGFNAISQAVVS
+90 NWAKGFNSISQAVIS

-114 FPDLFDAITNGF
+114 FPDLFDSITNGF
-126 LKSDGDYQN
+126 LQSDGDYQN

-147 FDNEVA
+147 FNNEVA

-193 GITKG
+193 GIIKG
-198 IGYLGKLAK
+198 VGYLGKLTR

-227 EGKALN
+227 EGKTLN
-233 GFQKAII
+233 GFQKAIV
-240 AGTGG
+240 G
-245 AVQTN
+245 ATS
-250 VGRFASLSANALL
+250 GMESKFSRFASLSANALL

-277 KDMYSDAYDKLNNMN
+277 KDMYSDAYDKLNNMSD
-292 EQEYADFINKNKQLV
+292 EEYADFVNKNKQLV

-371 EQKAKVGKTAEE
+371 EQKARVGKTAEE

-395 KVRNNLVDR
+395 KVRNNLADR

-409 VVVAGELSEGIEEA
+409 VVVAGELSEGLEEA

-443 VHSSFDNRLQKYLQS
+443 IHSSFDNRLQKYLQS

-490 DRANAKVDEKTGES
+490 DKANSKVDDKTGES

-517 IKSRREDMNSWST
+517 VKSRREDMNSWSA
-530 ITNRYIQRA
+530 ITNTYIKRA

-561 SDTQAAKQ
+561 ADIQAAKQ
-569 KADNDFIT
+569 KADDDFII

-584 HKGNLDYLRA
+584 HKGNLDYLRT
-594 FMASDEVR
+594 FMSSDEVR
-602 KAMVEKGVVSEAE
+602 KAMVEKGVVNEAE
-615 SKEHQQRMLSKI
+615 SKEHQQRILDKI

-638 AKLINLVDNNAL
+638 SKLINLVDNNTL

-670 NVKYQQV
+670 NVKYQQT
-677 IQSLNLKEQQ
+677 IKSIDLREQQ

-717 ASHALISNTMSALYA
+717 ASHALISNTMAALYA
-732 EKRKLMKNKLTLSDK
+732 EKKRLMKNKLTLSDK

-755 ILKEYGE
+755 TLKEYGE
-762 MLDDNEYRLTVA
+762 MLNDNEYRLTVA

-779 DFDENG
+779 DFDEKG
-785 NIIRSATNIGEE
+785 NIVRNPTNIGEE
-797 FDNIFQG
+797 FDNIFIG
-804 KDVTGAN
+804 KDITGAN

-817 IVANFKAFA
+817 IISNFKAFA

-844 LDQLNKHNIST
+844 LDQLRKHNTTT

-870 PSDTFSKLLVSRS
+870 PSDTFSKLLVTRS

-894 QLVTNADTL
+894 QLVTTADTL
-903 SQELSFLQNTMNET
+903 SKELSFLQNTMNET
-917 RKKVIDKSYKLINE
+917 RKKVIDNSYKFINE

-938 EENNSIKQAVDAYY
+938 GENNSIKQAIDAYY
-952 VDNNDDFDSATSFM
+952 VDNDKDFDSATSFM
-966 TAAEKS
+966 TASEKS

-987 NYRLGKQIQQLLGM
+987 NYRLGKQIQELLGM
-1001 RDKIKD
+1001 RDKIKE

-1017 KDAPVEESTTK
+1017 KNAPVEEGKTSTESTSTNTT
-1028 PEEGNTATQST
+1028 GQATATQS
-1039 SSSTTGQ
+1039 
-1046 TATTQG
+1046 
-1052 QSSTQNASSSS
+1052 QSSTQNASNSS
-1063 SQGVQSEQTNNQSS
+1063 SQGVQSQQTNNQSG
-1077 TQQKSPTSKVNRE
+1077 TQQKSPTSKTNKE
-1090 KSNVTQTKS
+1090 KSNVTQQKS
-1099 EFTTKKSIS
+1099 KFTPKKSIDLI
-1108 FTFDK
+1108 FDK
-1113 DGNPTKANNV
+1113 DGNPTKAYNIGG
-1123 DDGYELVAGE
+1123 GYELVAGE
-1133 DGTYEVTGAKR
+1133 NGIYELTGAR
-1144 TDDRF
+1144 GADDRF

-1157 NDEAQIVYNPYVK
+1157 NSEAQIVYNPYFK

-1203 QKEEQVQDEEQSS
+1203 QKEEQAQDEEQSS
-1216 SLSTGGLS
+1216 SSSTGGLS
-1224 TEPESQTSN
+1224 TEPESQTSS
-1233 DQTAQVEEETK
+1233 DQTTQVEEETK
-1244 PEEKPEEKSESK
+1244 PEEKPEDK
-1256 KEEKKGPS
+1256 KEEKKGLS

-1269 EFKERMSRKILND
+1269 EFKERMSKKILND
-1282 VKNNPDLD
+1282 VKANPDLD

-1305 GYSEEEAKEMTDIWF
+1305 GYSEEEAKEMTDKWF
-1320 KLPVMLQKMMKD
+1320 KLPTMVQKMMKAKD
-1332 ENKKYA
+1332 KKYA

-1343 IVMTADK
+1343 IVITADK
-1350 ALDRFNQLTQ
+1350 ALDRFNKLVKE
-1360 QYNKVA
+1360 YNNIA
-1366 NDFLKEYA
+1366 NEFLKEYA
-1374 SNVNLPIRN
+1374 SNVNLPVRN

-1403 AESSD
+1403 TESSD
-1408 FIFDTIKNY
+1408 FIFDAIKNY

-1426 FVLTDENQVDRA
+1426 FVLTDEKNVDNA
-1438 GYLRDSHKTTY
+1438 NYLSNTHKTTY
-1449 QRNVERITGNYINQV
+1449 QRNVERITGNLINTI

-1472 LDEDGIAA
+1472 LDEDGIKA
-1480 AEKELSLIQPGDE
+1480 AEKELSLIEPGDE
-1493 LEVEIGNKL
+1493 LEVEISTKL
-1502 NKSTQVILYKHNGV
+1502 NKNTQVILYKHNGV
-1516 TIGWQALSNV
+1516 VIGWQALSDINQD
-1526 SPLTGRNVRIADCW
+1526 TGRNVRIADCW
-1540 VHELDLTREENDG
+1540 RHELDLSKSDNDG
-1553 MAKNFFK
+1553 VAKDFFK
-1560 QILSREGNFATLD
+1560 QILNRKGDFATLD
-1573 DIVYKAAFDKLTKD
+1573 DIIHSVAFDKLSKKEFK
-1587 ELKQL
+1587 EL
-1592 VIDFATH
+1592 VTAFATH
-1599 PRIQEAIKAG
+1599 PKIQEAIKDG
-1609 VLKINQ
+1609 ILIINQ
-1615 EQGFTYEKAL
+1615 EKGFTYEKAL
-1625 NGIAKIWR
+1625 NGVAKIWR

-1639 DDTDIFHEDL
+1639 DYNEVL
-1649 SPSIDNYYNKLR
+1649 SASIDDYYNKLR
-1661 AEISAANMIADG
+1661 SEISTANLITDG
-1673 DFNITVGMMSKG
+1673 KHTITVGMMSKG

-1702 NTSEVAAPIATAL
+1702 NTSEVVAPIATAL

-1722 IGVGVNGYVSISGL
+1722 IGVGTNNYVTISGL
-1736 GNQNFGTTG
+1736 GARNYGTTG
-1745 SARSNQTYLCLPNT
+1745 EAKNNQTYLCLPNT

-1779 HNGKETE
+1779 HDGKETE
-1786 IPRNQVLDTL
+1786 IPKNQVLETL
-1796 VNSVI
+1796 VQSVI
-1801 GQIQERLSNI
+1801 SQIQDRLLSI

-1823 IANVYSFDKN
+1823 IANIYSFDKN
-1833 GILGGIKVYYDNSG
+1833 GILGGIRVYYDNYG
-1847 NVQLFCDNRNKYTL
+1847 NVQLFCDNGNKYTL

-1872 IIKVEINGEKRNV
+1872 IIKVEANGEKRNV
-1885 SFGEAAVL
+1885 SFGEAASL
-1893 IEKDI
+1893 LEDDI
-1898 RENTRVN
+1898 RENTRIN

-1910 VAADNNRAMPIK
+1910 IAADNNRAMPIK

-1939 YNGNNSFNI
+1939 YNGQNAFNI
-1948 NTSSYNSFLISNN
+1948 NASSYNRFLINNN

-1975 RRVATRKQ
+1975 RKTAIRKP
-1983 GGNQTLN
+1983 GGNQNLTIN
-1990 IDIHDKLEQENPPVE
+1990 IHDKIEQENPPVE
-2005 GIEEPISPN
+2005 KVETSTPIN

-2019 ITNILNDKDI
+2019 INTILNDESI
-2029 ASKGAAIAERLMSDQ
+2029 ASKGIAIAERLMSNT
-2044 ATQNYETLKNKVK
+2044 ATRNYETLKNKVK
-2057 GHKYSTVLDGLFPEN
+2057 GHKYSTVFDGLFPEN
-2072 IIFDDEAIQTE
+2072 IIFDDEAIQKE
-2083 RTKENGDPNVV
+2083 KTKDKDNTNVV
-2094 AYYNPKTNAIV
+2094 AYYDAKTDSIV
-2105 VGNDWLNIASNSNL
+2105 VGNDWLNIASDPKL
-2119 GGGNCA
+2119 GGGNRA

-2143 KAKAKRQL
+2143 KEKAKRQL

-2162 DADILDLAAGK
+2162 DADILDLSAGK
-2173 FDEVNARHGNI
+2173 FKEVNARHGNI
-2184 FKDENHAKEFI
+2184 FENENHAKDFI

-2235 VHVEGEHLN
+2235 VHVEGEHLK
-2244 KGAKSIWQR
+2244 KGNKSIWQR

-2301 ETQQTENDNV
+2301 ETQQTKTDNV
-2311 VSQQESKAENI
+2311 VSQQESETKDT
-2322 SKEELQSEEDKD
+2322 SEEEVQSEED
-2334 KSEDNGLVDDNT
+2334 EDETEDIGLVDNNIDKAT
-2346 DLTVN
+2346 RD
-2351 EEDIDEDDD
+2351 EFDEDEDK
-2360 IDFSSVPDKGLN
+2360 DFSSVPDKSLN

-2378 DSIRSIPLSEQAKF
+2378 DSITSLPLSEQAKF

>member
-1 MDTSEVFK
+1 MDTSQFINKGDYEVLNPLWSK
-9 SGGINIPNPNYN
+9 S
-21 PKKKKNKEA
+21 KKNTQPKTIISASPQQGGLAETFYRA
-30 PYIFTN
+30 
-36 NVGRY
+36 
-41 TNPQAE
+41 NPSNFVFEGA
-47 AVASSAGDNW
+47 N
-57 VMDEN
+57 
-62 YSRKYQRYGITPN
+62 KYLRYGITPN
-75 KISPNLDK
+75 RVSPNLDK

-90 NWAKGFNAISQAVVS
+90 NWTKGFNSISQAVVS

-114 FPDLFDAITNGF
+114 FPDLFDSITNGF
-126 LKSDGDYQN
+126 LQSDGDYQN

-147 FDNEVA
+147 FNNEVA

-193 GITKG
+193 GIIKG
-198 IGYLGKLAK
+198 VGYLGKLAK

-227 EGKALN
+227 EGKTLN
-233 GFQKAII
+233 GFQKAVV
-240 AGTGG
+240 G
-245 AVQTN
+245 ATS
-250 VGRFASLSANALL
+250 GMESKFSRFASLSANALL

-292 EQEYADFINKNKQLV
+292 DEEYADFINKNKQLV

-313 SSNKDAIARR
+313 SSDKDAIARR

-371 EQKAKVGKTAEE
+371 EQKARVGKTAEE

-395 KVRNNLVDR
+395 KVRNNLADR

-409 VVVAGELSEGIEEA
+409 VVIAGELSEGLEEA

-443 VHSSFDNRLQKYLQS
+443 IHSSFDNRLQKYLQS

-467 GVMGGVVFHHLGSG
+467 GIMGGVMFHHLGSG

-490 DRANAKVDEKTGES
+490 DRANSKPDDKTGES

-517 IKSRREDMNSWST
+517 VKSRREDMNSWSA
-530 ITNRYIQRA
+530 ITNTYIKRA

-569 KADNDFIT
+569 KADDDFIT
-577 DMTLNAA
+577 GITLNAA
-584 HKGNLDYLRA
+584 HKGNLDYLKA
-594 FMASDEVR
+594 FMSSDEVR
-602 KAMVEKGVVSEAE
+602 KAMVEKGVVTEAE
-615 SKEHQQRMLSKI
+615 SKEHQQKILDKI

-638 AKLINLVDNNAL
+638 SKLINLVDNNAL

-670 NVKYQQV
+670 NVKYQQT
-677 IQSLNLKEQQ
+677 IKSIGLKEEQ

-717 ASHALISNTMSALYA
+717 ASHALISNTMAALYA
-732 EKRKLMKNKLTLSDK
+732 EKKRLMKNKLTLSDK

-755 ILKEYGE
+755 TLKEYSE

-779 DFDENG
+779 DFDEKG
-785 NIIRSATNIGEE
+785 NLVRNPTNIGEE
-797 FDNIFQG
+797 FDNIFIG
-804 KDVTGAN
+804 KDTTGAN

-817 IVANFKAFA
+817 IISNFKVFA

-844 LDQLNKHNIST
+844 LDQLRKHNTTT

-870 PSDTFSKLLVSRS
+870 PSDTFSKLLVTRS

-894 QLVTNADTL
+894 QLVTNSDTL

-952 VDNNDDFDSATSFM
+952 VDNNEDFDSATSFM

-987 NYRLGKQIQQLLGM
+987 NYRLGKQIQELLGM

-1017 KDAPVEESTTK
+1017 KNAPIEESKTST
-1028 PEEGNTATQST
+1028 ESTNTN
-1039 SSSTTGQ
+1039 TTGQ
-1046 TATTQG
+1046 ATTTQS
-1052 QSSTQNASSSS
+1052 QSSTQNASNSS
-1063 SQGVQSEQTNNQSS
+1063 SQSVQSQQTNNQSS
-1077 TQQKSPTSKVNRE
+1077 TQEKSSTSKANTQ
-1090 KSNVTQTKS
+1090 KSNVTQMKS
-1099 EFTTKKSIS
+1099 EFTPKKSINLI
-1108 FTFDK
+1108 FDK

-1133 DGTYEVTGAKR
+1133 NGIYELTGAKR

-1157 NDEAQIVYNPYVK
+1157 NDETQIVYNPYVK

-1203 QKEEQVQDEEQSS
+1203 QKEEQAQDEEQSS
-1216 SLSTGGLS
+1216 SPSTGGLS
-1224 TEPESQTSN
+1224 TEPKNQTSN
-1233 DQTAQVEEETK
+1233 DQSTQVEEETK
-1244 PEEKPEEKSESK
+1244 PEEKPEDK

-1269 EFKERMSRKILND
+1269 EFKEKMSKKILND
-1282 VKNNPDLD
+1282 VKANPDLD
-1290 LSVAKEEYITEAIKI
+1290 LSVAKQEYITEAIKI
-1305 GYSEEEAKEMTDIWF
+1305 GYSEEEAKEMTDKWF
-1320 KLPVMLQKMMKD
+1320 KLPAMVQKMMKAK
-1332 ENKKYA
+1332 NKKYA

-1343 IVMTADK
+1343 IVITADK
-1350 ALDRFNQLTQ
+1350 ALDRFNKLVKE
-1360 QYNKVA
+1360 YNNIA
-1366 NDFLKEYA
+1366 NEFLKEYA
-1374 SNVNLPIRN
+1374 SNVNLPVRN

-1403 AESSD
+1403 TESSD
-1408 FIFDTIKNY
+1408 FIFDAIKNY

-1426 FVLTDENQVDRA
+1426 FVLTDEKNVDNA
-1438 GYLRDSHKTTY
+1438 NYLSNTHKTTY
-1449 QRNVERITGNYINQV
+1449 QRNVERITGNLINTI

-1472 LDEDGIAA
+1472 LDEDGIKA
-1480 AEKELSLIQPGDE
+1480 AEKELSLIEPGDE
-1493 LEVEIGNKL
+1493 LEAELNTKL

-1516 TIGWQALSNV
+1516 TIGWQALSDINQN
-1526 SPLTGRNVRIADCW
+1526 TGRNIRIADCW
-1540 VHELDLTREENDG
+1540 RHELDLSKSDNDG
-1553 MAKNFFK
+1553 AAKDFFK
-1560 QILSREGNFATLD
+1560 QILNREGDFATLD
-1573 DIVYKAAFDKLTKD
+1573 DIIHKVAFDKLSKKEFK
-1587 ELKQL
+1587 ELL
-1592 VIDFATH
+1592 TAFATH
-1599 PRIQEAIKAG
+1599 PKIQEAIKDG
-1609 VLKINQ
+1609 ILIINQ
-1615 EQGFTYEKAL
+1615 EKGFTYEKAL
-1625 NGIAKIWR
+1625 NGVAKIWR

-1639 DDTDIFHEDL
+1639 DYNEVL
-1649 SPSIDNYYNKLR
+1649 SASIDDYYNKLR
-1661 AEISAANMIADG
+1661 SEISTANLITDG
-1673 DFNITVGMMSKG
+1673 KHTITVGMMSKG

-1702 NTSEVAAPIATAL
+1702 NTSEVVAPIATAL

-1722 IGVGVNGYVSISGL
+1722 IGVGTNNYVTISGL
-1736 GNQNFGTTG
+1736 GARNYGTTG
-1745 SARSNQTYLCLPNT
+1745 EAKNNQTYLCLPNT

-1779 HNGKETE
+1779 HDGKETE
-1786 IPRNQVLDTL
+1786 IPKNQVLETL
-1796 VNSVI
+1796 VQSII
-1801 GQIQERLSNI
+1801 GQIQDRLLSI
-1811 KDFNDWNDLRDL
+1811 KDFNDWNDLRGL
-1823 IANVYSFDKN
+1823 IANIYSFDKN
-1833 GILGGIKVYYDNSG
+1833 GILGGIKVYYDNYG
-1847 NVQLFCDNRNKYTL
+1847 NVQLFCDNGNKYTL

-1872 IIKVEINGEKRNV
+1872 IIKVEANGEKRNV
-1885 SFGEAAVL
+1885 SFGEAASL
-1893 IEKDI
+1893 LEDDI
-1898 RENTRVN
+1898 RENTRIN
-1905 INSTL
+1905 INITL
-1910 VAADNNRAMPIK
+1910 IAADNNRAMPIK
-1922 NKFIHYDKEG
+1922 NKFIRYDKEG

-1939 YNGNNSFNI
+1939 YNGQNAFNI
-1948 NTSSYNSFLISNN
+1948 NASSYNSFLINNN

-1975 RRVATRKQ
+1975 RKTAIRKP
-1983 GGNQTLN
+1983 GGNQNLTIN
-1990 IDIHDKLEQENPPVE
+1990 IHDKIEQENPPVE
-2005 GIEEPISPN
+2005 EVETSTPIN

-2019 ITNILNDKDI
+2019 INTILNDESI
-2029 ASKGAAIAERLMSDQ
+2029 ASKGIAIAERLMSDK
-2044 ATQNYETLKNKVK
+2044 ATQNYESLKKKVK
-2057 GHKYSTVLDGLFPEN
+2057 GHKYSTVFDGLFPEN
-2072 IIFDDEAIQTE
+2072 IIFDDEAIQRE
-2083 RTKENGDPNVV
+2083 KSKDADNINVV
-2094 AYYNPKTNAIV
+2094 AYYDPKTDTIV
-2105 VGNDWLNIASNSNL
+2105 VGNDWLNIASDSKL
-2119 GGGNCA
+2119 GGGNRA

-2143 KAKAKRQL
+2143 KEKAKRQL

-2162 DADILDLAAGK
+2162 DADILDLSAGK
-2173 FDEVNARHGNI
+2173 FKEVNARHGNI
-2184 FKDENHAKEFI
+2184 FENENHAKDFI

-2235 VHVEGEHLN
+2235 VHVEGEHLK
-2244 KGAKSIWQR
+2244 KGTKSIWQR

-2276 NTLAKAFSNEKKTKI
+2276 NALAKAFSNERKNKV

-2301 ETQQTENDNV
+2301 ETQQTKTDNV
-2311 VSQQESKAENI
+2311 VSQQESETKDI
-2322 SKEELQSEEDKD
+2322 SEEEVQSEED
-2334 KSEDNGLVDDNT
+2334 EDETEDIGLVNNSIDKATEDEY
-2346 DLTVN
+2346 N
-2351 EEDIDEDDD
+2351 EDEDL
-2360 IDFSSVPDKGLN
+2360 DFSSVPDKGLN

-2378 DSIRSIPLSEQAKF
+2378 DSITSIPLSEQAKF
-2392 ASLIEQGE
+2392 ASLIEHGE
-2400 VSVTCR
+2400 VSISCR

>member
-1 MDTSEVFK
+1 MDTTQFINKGGYEVLNPLWSK
-9 SGGINIPNPNYN
+9 S
-21 PKKKKNKEA
+21 KKNNQPKTILSASPQQGGLAETFYRA
-30 PYIFTN
+30 
-36 NVGRY
+36 
-41 TNPQAE
+41 NPSNFVFEGA
-47 AVASSAGDNW
+47 N
-57 VMDEN
+57 
-62 YSRKYQRYGITPN
+62 KYLRYGITPN
-75 KISPNLDK
+75 RVSPNLDK

-90 NWAKGFNAISQAVVS
+90 NWAKGFNSISQAVIS

-126 LKSDGDYQN
+126 LQSDGDYQN

-147 FDNEVA
+147 FNNEVA

-193 GITKG
+193 GIIKG
-198 IGYLGKLAK
+198 VGYLGKLAK

-227 EGKALN
+227 EGKTLN
-233 GFQKAII
+233 GFQKAIV
-240 AGTGG
+240 G
-245 AVQTN
+245 ATS
-250 VGRFASLSANALL
+250 GMESKFSRFASLSANALL

-277 KDMYSDAYDKLNNMN
+277 KDMYSDAYDKLNDMSD
-292 EQEYADFINKNKQLV
+292 EEYADFVNKNKQLV

-371 EQKAKVGKTAEE
+371 EQKARVGKTAEE

-409 VVVAGELSEGIEEA
+409 VVVAGELSEGLEEA

-443 VHSSFDNRLQKYLQS
+443 IHSSFDNRLQKYLQS

-490 DRANAKVDEKTGES
+490 DKANSKVDDKTGES

-517 IKSRREDMNSWST
+517 VKSRREDMNSWSA
-530 ITNRYIQRA
+530 ITNTYIKRA

-561 SDTQAAKQ
+561 ADIQAAKQ
-569 KADNDFIT
+569 KADDDFIT

-584 HKGNLDYLRA
+584 HKGNLDYLRT
-594 FMASDEVR
+594 FMSSDEVR

-615 SKEHQQRMLSKI
+615 SKEHQQRILDKI

-638 AKLINLVDNNAL
+638 SKLINLVDNNAL

-670 NVKYQQV
+670 NVKYQQT
-677 IQSLNLKEQQ
+677 IKSIGLREQQ

-717 ASHALISNTMSALYA
+717 ASHALISNTMAALYA
-732 EKRKLMKNKLTLSDK
+732 EKKRLMKNKLTLSDK

-755 ILKEYGE
+755 TLKEYGE
-762 MLDDNEYRLTVA
+762 MLNDNEYRLTVA

-779 DFDENG
+779 DFDEKG
-785 NIIRSATNIGEE
+785 NIVRNPTNIGEE
-797 FDNIFQG
+797 FDNIFIG

-817 IVANFKAFA
+817 IISNFKAFA

-844 LDQLNKHNIST
+844 LDQLRKHNTTT

-870 PSDTFSKLLVSRS
+870 PSDTFSKLLVTRS

-894 QLVTNADTL
+894 QLVTTADTL
-903 SQELSFLQNTMNET
+903 SKELSFLQNTMNET
-917 RKKVIDKSYKLINE
+917 RKKVIDNSYKFINE
-931 LADKYKD
+931 LADKYND
-938 EENNSIKQAVDAYY
+938 GENNSIKQAIDAYY
-952 VDNNDDFDSATSFM
+952 VDNDKDFDSATSFM
-966 TAAEKS
+966 TASEKS

-987 NYRLGKQIQQLLGM
+987 NYRLGKQIQELLGM

-1017 KDAPVEESTTK
+1017 KNAPVEEGKTST
-1028 PEEGNTATQST
+1028 EST
-1039 SSSTTGQ
+1039 STNTTGQ
-1046 TATTQG
+1046 AATTQS
-1052 QSSTQNASSSS
+1052 QSSTQNASNSS
-1063 SQGVQSEQTNNQSS
+1063 SQAVQSQQTNNQSGA
-1077 TQQKSPTSKVNRE
+1077 QQNSPTSKTNKE
-1090 KSNVTQTKS
+1090 KSNVTQQKS
-1099 EFTTKKSIS
+1099 EFTPKKSINLI
-1108 FTFDK
+1108 FDK

-1133 DGTYEVTGAKR
+1133 NGVYELTGAKR

-1157 NDEAQIVYNPYVK
+1157 NNETQIVYNPYVK

-1203 QKEEQVQDEEQSS
+1203 QKEEQTQDEEQSS
-1216 SLSTGGLS
+1216 SPSTGGLS

-1233 DQTAQVEEETK
+1233 DQTTEVEEETK
-1244 PEEKPEEKSESK
+1244 PEEKPEDK
-1256 KEEKKGPS
+1256 KEKKKGLS

-1269 EFKERMSRKILND
+1269 EFKERMSKKILND
-1282 VKNNPDLD
+1282 VKANPDLD

-1305 GYSEEEAKEMTDIWF
+1305 GYSEEEAKEMTDKWF
-1320 KLPVMLQKMMKD
+1320 KLPIMVQKMMKAKD
-1332 ENKKYA
+1332 KKYA

-1343 IVMTADK
+1343 IVITADK
-1350 ALDRFNQLTQ
+1350 ALDRFNKLVKE
-1360 QYNKVA
+1360 YNNIA
-1366 NDFLKEYA
+1366 NEFLKEYA
-1374 SNVNLPIRN
+1374 SNVNLPVRN

-1403 AESSD
+1403 TESSD
-1408 FIFDTIKNY
+1408 FIFDAIKNY

-1426 FVLTDENQVDRA
+1426 FVLTDEKNVDNA
-1438 GYLRDSHKTTY
+1438 NYLSNTHKTTY
-1449 QRNVERITGNYINQV
+1449 QRNVERITGNVINTI

-1472 LDEDGIAA
+1472 LDEDGIKA
-1480 AEKELSLIQPGDE
+1480 AEKELSLIEPGDE
-1493 LEVEIGNKL
+1493 LDVEISTKL
-1502 NKSTQVILYKHNGV
+1502 NKNTQVILYKHNRV
-1516 TIGWQALSNV
+1516 VIGWQALSDINQN
-1526 SPLTGRNVRIADCW
+1526 TGRNVRIADCW
-1540 VHELDLTREENDG
+1540 RHELDLSKSDNDG
-1553 MAKNFFK
+1553 AAKDFFK
-1560 QILSREGNFATLD
+1560 QILNRDGDFATLD
-1573 DIVYKAAFDKLTKD
+1573 DIIHSVAFDKLSKKEFK
-1587 ELKQL
+1587 EL
-1592 VIDFATH
+1592 VTAFATN
-1599 PRIQEAIKAG
+1599 PKIQEAIKDG
-1609 VLKINQ
+1609 ILIINQ
-1615 EQGFTYEKAL
+1615 EKGFTYEKAL
-1625 NGIAKIWR
+1625 NGVAKIWR

-1639 DDTDIFHEDL
+1639 DYNEVL
-1649 SPSIDNYYNKLR
+1649 SASIDDYYNKLR
-1661 AEISAANMIADG
+1661 SEISTANLITDG
-1673 DFNITVGMMSKG
+1673 KHTITVGMMSKG

-1702 NTSEVAAPIATAL
+1702 NTSEVVAPIATAL

-1722 IGVGVNGYVSISGL
+1722 IGVGTNNYVTISGL
-1736 GNQNFGTTG
+1736 GARNYGTTG
-1745 SARSNQTYLCLPNT
+1745 EAKNNQTYLCLPNT

-1779 HNGKETE
+1779 HDGKETE
-1786 IPRNQVLDTL
+1786 IPKNQVLETL
-1796 VNSVI
+1796 VQSVI
-1801 GQIQERLSNI
+1801 GQIQERLLNV

-1823 IANVYSFDKN
+1823 IANIYSFDKN
-1833 GILGGIKVYYDNSG
+1833 GILSGIRVYYDNYG
-1847 NVQLFCDNRNKYTL
+1847 NVQLFCDNGNKYTL
-1861 FAKNVKGNVPN
+1861 FAKNVKGNIPN
-1872 IIKVEINGEKRNV
+1872 IIKVEVNGEKRNV
-1885 SFGEAAVL
+1885 SFGEAASL
-1893 IEKDI
+1893 LEDDI
-1898 RENTRVN
+1898 RENTRIN

-1910 VAADNNRAMPIK
+1910 IAADNNRAMPIK

-1939 YNGNNSFNI
+1939 YNGQNAFNI
-1948 NTSSYNSFLISNN
+1948 NASSYNSFLINNN

-1975 RRVATRKQ
+1975 RKTAIRKP
-1983 GGNQTLN
+1983 GGNQNLTIN
-1990 IDIHDKLEQENPPVE
+1990 IHNKIEQENPPVE
-2005 GIEEPISPN
+2005 DIETSTPVN

-2019 ITNILNDKDI
+2019 INTILNDESI
-2029 ASKGAAIAERLMSDQ
+2029 ASKGIAIAERLMSNT

-2057 GHKYSTVLDGLFPEN
+2057 GHKYSTVFDGLFPEN
-2072 IIFDDEAIQTE
+2072 IIFDDEAIQKE
-2083 RTKENGDPNVV
+2083 KTKDKDNTNVV
-2094 AYYNPKTNAIV
+2094 AYYDAKTDSIV
-2105 VGNDWLNIASNSNL
+2105 VGNDWLNIASDPKL
-2119 GGGNCA
+2119 GGGNRA

-2143 KAKAKRQL
+2143 KEKAKRQL

-2162 DADILDLAAGK
+2162 DADILDLSAGK
-2173 FDEVNARHGNI
+2173 FKEVNARHGNI
-2184 FKDENHAKEFI
+2184 FENENHAKDFI

-2235 VHVEGEHLN
+2235 VHVESEHLK
-2244 KGAKSIWQR
+2244 KGNKSIWQR

-2258 NNIFG
+2258 NSIFG

-2276 NTLAKAFSNEKKTKI
+2276 NTLAKAFSNEKKTKV
-2291 QEGTLNFKED
+2291 QEETLNFEED
-2301 ETQQTENDNV
+2301 ETQQTKTDNV
-2311 VSQQESKAENI
+2311 ISQQESETKDI
-2322 SKEELQSEEDKD
+2322 SKEEVQSEKDEDET
-2334 KSEDNGLVDDNT
+2334 EDIGLVDNNIDKAT
-2346 DLTVN
+2346 
-2351 EEDIDEDDD
+2351 EDEFDEDDD
-2360 IDFSSVPDKGLN
+2360 LDFSSVPDKSLN

-2378 DSIRSIPLSEQAKF
+2378 DSITSLPLSEQAKF

>member
-1 MDTSEVFK
+1 MDTTQFINKGGYEVLNPLWSK
-9 SGGINIPNPNYN
+9 S
-21 PKKKKNKEA
+21 KKNTQPKTIISASPQQGGLAETFYRA
-30 PYIFTN
+30 
-36 NVGRY
+36 
-41 TNPQAE
+41 NPSNFVFEGA
-47 AVASSAGDNW
+47 N
-57 VMDEN
+57 
-62 YSRKYQRYGITPN
+62 KYLRYGITPN
-75 KISPNLDK
+75 RVSPNLDK

-90 NWAKGFNAISQAVVS
+90 NWAKGFNSISQAVIS

-114 FPDLFDAITNGF
+114 FPDLFDSITNGF
-126 LKSDGDYQN
+126 LQSDGDYQN

-147 FDNEVA
+147 FNNEVA

-193 GITKG
+193 GIIKG
-198 IGYLGKLAK
+198 VGYLGKLAK

-227 EGKALN
+227 EGKTLN
-233 GFQKAII
+233 GFQKAIV
-240 AGTGG
+240 G
-245 AVQTN
+245 ATS
-250 VGRFASLSANALL
+250 GMESKFSRFASLSANALL

-277 KDMYSDAYDKLNNMN
+277 KDMYSDAYDKLNNMSD
-292 EQEYADFINKNKQLV
+292 EEYADFVNKNKQLV

-371 EQKAKVGKTAEE
+371 EQKARVGKTAEE

-395 KVRNNLVDR
+395 KVRNNLADR

-409 VVVAGELSEGIEEA
+409 VVVAGELSEGLEEA

-443 VHSSFDNRLQKYLQS
+443 IHSSFDNRLQKYLQS

-490 DRANAKVDEKTGES
+490 DKANSKVDDKTGES

-517 IKSRREDMNSWST
+517 VKSRREDMNSWSA
-530 ITNRYIQRA
+530 ITNTYIKRA

-561 SDTQAAKQ
+561 VDIQAAKQ
-569 KADNDFIT
+569 KADDDFIT

-584 HKGNLDYLRA
+584 HKGNLDYLRT
-594 FMASDEVR
+594 FMSSDEVR

-615 SKEHQQRMLSKI
+615 SKEHQQRILDKI

-638 AKLINLVDNNAL
+638 SKLINLVDNNTL

-670 NVKYQQV
+670 NVKYQQT
-677 IQSLNLKEQQ
+677 IKSIDLREQQ

-717 ASHALISNTMSALYA
+717 ASHALISNTMAALYA
-732 EKRKLMKNKLTLSDK
+732 EKKRLMKNKLTLSDK

-755 ILKEYGE
+755 TLKEYGE
-762 MLDDNEYRLTVA
+762 MLNDNEYRLTVA

-779 DFDENG
+779 DFDEKG
-785 NIIRSATNIGEE
+785 NIVRNPTNIGEE
-797 FDNIFQG
+797 FDNIFIG
-804 KDVTGAN
+804 KDITGAN

-817 IVANFKAFA
+817 IISNFKAFA

-844 LDQLNKHNIST
+844 LDQLRKHNTTT

-870 PSDTFSKLLVSRS
+870 PSDTFSKLLVTRS

-894 QLVTNADTL
+894 QLVTTADTL
-903 SQELSFLQNTMNET
+903 SKELSFLQNTMNET
-917 RKKVIDKSYKLINE
+917 RKKVIDNSYKFINE

-938 EENNSIKQAVDAYY
+938 GENNSIKQAIDAYY
-952 VDNNDDFDSATSFM
+952 VDNDKDFDSATSFM
-966 TAAEKS
+966 TASEKS

-987 NYRLGKQIQQLLGM
+987 NYRLGKQIQELLGM
-1001 RDKIKD
+1001 RDKIKE

-1017 KDAPVEESTTK
+1017 KNAPVEEGKTSTESTSTNTI
-1028 PEEGNTATQST
+1028 GQATATQS
-1039 SSSTTGQ
+1039 
-1046 TATTQG
+1046 
-1052 QSSTQNASSSS
+1052 QSSTQNASNSS
-1063 SQGVQSEQTNNQSS
+1063 SQGVQSQQTNNQSG
-1077 TQQKSPTSKVNRE
+1077 TQQKSPTSKTNKE
-1090 KSNVTQTKS
+1090 KSNVTQQKS
-1099 EFTTKKSIS
+1099 KFTPKKSIDLI
-1108 FTFDK
+1108 FDK
-1113 DGNPTKANNV
+1113 DGNPTKAYNIGG
-1123 DDGYELVAGE
+1123 GYELIAGE
-1133 DGTYEVTGAKR
+1133 NGIYELTGAR
-1144 TDDRF
+1144 GADDRF

-1157 NDEAQIVYNPYVK
+1157 NSEAQIVYNPYFK

-1203 QKEEQVQDEEQSS
+1203 QKEEQAQDEEQSS
-1216 SLSTGGLS
+1216 SSSTGGLS
-1224 TEPESQTSN
+1224 TEPESQTSS
-1233 DQTAQVEEETK
+1233 DQTTQVEEETK
-1244 PEEKPEEKSESK
+1244 PEEKPEDK
-1256 KEEKKGPS
+1256 KEEKKGLS

-1269 EFKERMSRKILND
+1269 EFKERMSKKILND
-1282 VKNNPDLD
+1282 VKANPDLD

-1305 GYSEEEAKEMTDIWF
+1305 GYSEEEAKEMTDKWF
-1320 KLPVMLQKMMKD
+1320 KLPTMVQKMMKAKD
-1332 ENKKYA
+1332 KKYA

-1343 IVMTADK
+1343 IVITADK
-1350 ALDRFNQLTQ
+1350 ALDRFNKLVKE
-1360 QYNKVA
+1360 YNNIA
-1366 NDFLKEYA
+1366 NEFLKEYA
-1374 SNVNLPIRN
+1374 SNVNLPVRN

-1403 AESSD
+1403 TESSD
-1408 FIFDTIKNY
+1408 FIFDAIKNY

-1426 FVLTDENQVDRA
+1426 FVLTDEKNVDNA
-1438 GYLRDSHKTTY
+1438 NYLSNTHKTTY
-1449 QRNVERITGNYINQV
+1449 QRNVERITGNVINTI

-1472 LDEDGIAA
+1472 LDEDGIKA
-1480 AEKELSLIQPGDE
+1480 AEKELSLIEPGNE
-1493 LEVEIGNKL
+1493 LEVEISTKL
-1502 NKSTQVILYKHNGV
+1502 NKNTQVILYKHNGV
-1516 TIGWQALSNV
+1516 VIGWQALSDINQD
-1526 SPLTGRNVRIADCW
+1526 TGRNVRIADCW
-1540 VHELDLTREENDG
+1540 RHELDLSKSDNDG
-1553 MAKNFFK
+1553 VAKDFFK
-1560 QILSREGNFATLD
+1560 QILNRKGDFATLD
-1573 DIVYKAAFDKLTKD
+1573 DIIHSVAFDKLSKKEFK
-1587 ELKQL
+1587 EL
-1592 VIDFATH
+1592 VTAFATH
-1599 PRIQEAIKAG
+1599 PKIQEAIKDG
-1609 VLKINQ
+1609 ILIINQ
-1615 EQGFTYEKAL
+1615 EKGFTYEKAL
-1625 NGIAKIWR
+1625 NGVAKIWR

-1639 DDTDIFHEDL
+1639 DYNEVL
-1649 SPSIDNYYNKLR
+1649 SASIDDYYNKLR
-1661 AEISAANMIADG
+1661 SEISTANLITDG
-1673 DFNITVGMMSKG
+1673 KHTITVGMMSKG

-1702 NTSEVAAPIATAL
+1702 NTSEVVAPIATAL

-1722 IGVGVNGYVSISGL
+1722 IGVGTNNYVTISGL
-1736 GNQNFGTTG
+1736 GARNYGTTG
-1745 SARSNQTYLCLPNT
+1745 EAKNNQTYLCLPNT

-1779 HNGKETE
+1779 HDGKETE
-1786 IPRNQVLDTL
+1786 IPTNQVLETL
-1796 VNSVI
+1796 VQSVI
-1801 GQIQERLSNI
+1801 GQIQERLLNV
-1811 KDFNDWNDLRDL
+1811 KDFNDWNDLRGL
-1823 IANVYSFDKN
+1823 IANIYSFDKN
-1833 GILGGIKVYYDNSG
+1833 GILSGIRVYYDNYG
-1847 NVQLFCDNRNKYTL
+1847 NVQLFCDNGNKYTL

-1872 IIKVEINGEKRNV
+1872 IIKVEVNGEKRNV
-1885 SFGEAAVL
+1885 SFGEAASL
-1893 IEKDI
+1893 LEDDI
-1898 RENTRVN
+1898 RENTRIN

-1910 VAADNNRAMPIK
+1910 IAADNNRAMPIK

-1939 YNGNNSFNI
+1939 YNGQNAFNI
-1948 NTSSYNSFLISNN
+1948 NASSYNSFLINNN

-1975 RRVATRKQ
+1975 RKTAIRKP
-1983 GGNQTLN
+1983 GGNQNLTIN
-1990 IDIHDKLEQENPPVE
+1990 IHDKIEQENPPVE
-2005 GIEEPISPN
+2005 DIETSTPVN

-2019 ITNILNDKDI
+2019 INTILNDESI
-2029 ASKGAAIAERLMSDQ
+2029 ASKGIAIAERLMSNT

-2057 GHKYSTVLDGLFPEN
+2057 GHKYSTVFDGLFPEN
-2072 IIFDDEAIQTE
+2072 IIFDDEAIQ
-2083 RTKENGDPNVV
+2083 KEKIKDKDNTNVV
-2094 AYYNPKTNAIV
+2094 AYYDAKTDSIV
-2105 VGNDWLNIASNSNL
+2105 VGNDWLNIASDPKL
-2119 GGGNCA
+2119 GGGNRA

-2143 KAKAKRQL
+2143 KEKAKRQL

-2162 DADILDLAAGK
+2162 DADILDLSAGK
-2173 FDEVNARHGNI
+2173 FKEVNARHGNI
-2184 FKDENHAKEFI
+2184 FENENHAKDFI

-2235 VHVEGEHLN
+2235 VHVEGEHLK
-2244 KGAKSIWQR
+2244 KGNKSIWQR

-2301 ETQQTENDNV
+2301 ETQQTKTDNV
-2311 VSQQESKAENI
+2311 VSQQESETKDT
-2322 SKEELQSEEDKD
+2322 SEEEVQSEED
-2334 KSEDNGLVDDNT
+2334 EDETEDIGLVDNNIDKAT
-2346 DLTVN
+2346 RD
-2351 EEDIDEDDD
+2351 EFDEDEDK
-2360 IDFSSVPDKGLN
+2360 DFSSVPDKSLN

-2378 DSIRSIPLSEQAKF
+2378 DSITSLPLSEQAKF